1 MKKRN
6 LIALLMAVCMMFS
19 LLPVNAI
26 AVGDEGTIPAE
37 ETLLSE
43 NGNDSAPAGSTNP
56 AGDKDSIPGTGEKP
70 IAAEEPAKDEES
82 GKNEESGKDGES
94 GKDEEPAEDEEGGKT
109 NVVPMRVVRPDTD
122 KYLTYVFRV
131 DGEEVSR
138 QIVKKG
144 DTLYQPVSPVKDGY
158 KFTGWFVGASELAF
172 GTVGEISESAQ
183 INVDAGFTEVLY
195 VFFADTNG
203 RIVHTKEGVKGDV
216 IKTDDVTYGLENTTH
231 AITGWYLEGSY
242 QTPADSVTLDKENIT
257 VYAKVEPGHWLH
269 FDSDGGT
276 YIAPQFYSAD
286 ATTAA
291 PNVVTKPGYTF
302 SHWEYN
308 GTKFEFGSPLTENI
322 TLKAHWNVNTSTRY
336 TVIHWQENAND
347 EEFSFKE
354 AETKTGSTGA
364 QTSAAAKSYTGF
376 TAQTITQQTIA
387 GDGSTVVNVYYKRNV
402 YEVKFYST
410 SGWFS
415 SSEEYADLRITA
427 KYGAAIGDK
436 WPTYDGSSTWATQ
449 SDGSGPYQVNIDTM
463 PLNGA
468 TFYGPKTGSGSES
481 AYYYVEVLPGESGTT
496 TVGGKSYKLHH
507 SDTSPGTGYTVT
519 SEDQYPITGFTFN
532 SGVSTQTGGKYNNA
546 RFYYTRNTYNI
557 IYMNGGSEVT
567 SYRES
572 VLYEQAIPASANK
585 AAPTPPVGKE
595 KYIFLGWYDDPAGQH
610 PHSFSGTMGPQN
622 ITVYAHWAAP
632 TVSGVA
638 YITMEGTGGQKDLT
652 IPYGGTINEKDLPT
666 PQKPAGEG
674 WTFVSWATKQG
685 DTYIPFNFGTKIY
698 NNIELYP
705 YYTNKNSYTVTYTDG
720 STSVKD
726 TKQYAPGTYADVRPN
741 TFPVPEGKVF
751 LGWADTA
758 DGAVKYQPN
767 DKLRMDASVTLHAVW
782 GDTEGVL
789 SLVYMPNGG
798 TESAVTEEQIPNNS
812 KVTLKGAIFTR
823 PGYTLTGW
831 NTAANGSGTSF
842 ALGASARVTRIDSNV
857 LYAQWTANN
866 DTAYKVEF
874 YCEQTNGAYTLAKT
888 DPRTGTTDATVSV
901 TDTDKG
907 YGTPTYVYDEGN
919 TNNLESG
926 TVAADGSLTLKL
938 YFKRNTAEYT
948 IHHYLKGTEVQ
959 VAPDQTGT
967 MTIGDTLTASAS
979 TALGEEYASAHVD
992 SYSPSQSLEMKATGN
1007 VITVYYTVPLTITA
1021 ESASRAYNAQPLTQ
1035 PDFKVEGL
1043 VNGDQKK
1050 DITLSMTKESTITN
1064 VGSVPNVI
1072 DTTTVLFKGGALP
1085 GGYYELPTYQPG
1097 TLTITPNTDEVTV
1110 TITGNHDTL
1119 VYNGSEQSVTGYT
1132 TDVGEKTITVALKEG
1147 SKAEAKGMNAGN
1159 YDMGLTKDNFTVT
1172 SQNYSN
1178 IKVVVVDGY
1187 LKIDPITE
1195 KVTVTVTEE
1204 SDTVTYDG
1212 QEHAVTGYKSMTADN
1227 ALYDVKK
1234 NVAET
1239 STAAWT
1245 AKGTYV
1251 GTYHVGIK
1259 AADFKNTSKNF
1270 TNVEFVIV
1278 DGDLVITPAS
1288 VAVVKIA
1295 GNTKTVTYNGEAQS
1309 VEGYTVTSNP
1319 ANATVTLVGEA
1330 VASGTDANTYPM
1342 GLSAADF
1349 TATSPNY
1356 KNVTIE
1362 VTDGYLKIDPI
1373 TEKVTVTVTEKSGS
1387 AVYDGQEH
1395 SVTGY
1400 ETMTADNT
1408 LYDVK
1413 KNVAET
1419 QTAAWTAK
1427 GVDVGKYPV
1436 GIVSGDFANT
1446 SKNFTNVV
1454 FTVADGALTISPI
1467 SEKTITVTA
1476 ASGSKKYDGT
1486 PLTNNGFSCT
1496 EGVLV
1501 PGDVLT
1507 AVVEGSATNVGDEG
1521 KNVVKSYK
1529 VMRGGAD
1536 VTGNYTFTNSVD
1548 GKLTI
1553 LPRTV
1558 KLTSETASKEYD
1570 GMPLTRPDVSVTG
1583 DGFVSGEVTGI
1594 TATGSVTYVSDGT
1607 VENTITYTTG
1617 AAFREANY
1625 DITKLPGQLSIT
1637 QSSNAIVITTASRS
1651 REYNGKK
1658 LLDDQTTHTG
1668 TLAEGDRLVVE
1679 FPADAGLTDVGT
1691 KRNEYKSYRVE
1702 RSDGADVTA
1711 NYTFGKPVIG
1721 TLTVTPVAIELTAN
1735 SAAKAYD
1742 GTPLTDRGYTISN
1755 GSFVGEEGLAGVTV
1769 KGSQTAV
1776 GSSANT
1782 ITGHKLKS
1790 NTLAKNYTITYA
1802 DGTLTVTQS
1811 EKVITVTANNH
1822 TWEYDGQPHSDGG
1835 YTVSYD
1841 GQTYTAAAGKTVTL
1855 PTGDV
1860 VSAAV
1865 EGTVTNVAD
1874 SAKDNNK
1881 ITVVAI
1887 TDAAGNVVNDQF
1899 KTITLVPGTLTITKR
1914 GAGEEKVILEA
1925 ANNAVV
1931 YDGQP
1936 HGVCLTADGKV
1947 EAGTSYA
1954 ITYLVDGHSVET
1966 VITGSRTAVGKYP
1979 GILVPDENNTRI
1991 VDGSGNDVTDN
2002 YEITYR
2008 NGDLEIVA
2016 PGTVVVEIKGIR
2028 DSVVYDGSKHE
2039 VNGYTVVSISNRAYT
2054 KADFSLAEGK
2064 SAHAEGTNVGEYY
2077 MNLKPESF
2085 VNNNTQNFTS
2095 VQFVI
2100 VEDGLLEITPI
2111 TDEVTV
2117 TITGNNDTKV
2127 YNGKEQSVADYTTD
2141 VGTKTIDVALKDGVK
2156 AEAKG
2161 TDVDTYYMGLTKDSF
2176 SVTSRN
2182 YSNIKVVVT
2191 DGWLKI
2197 DPIAD
2202 KVTVTVTENSA
2213 AVTYDGTEHS
2223 VTGYK
2228 SMTADNT
2235 LYDVEKNVAE
2245 KPTKAWT
2252 AKGTD
2257 AGEYPV
2263 GIVSGDFRNTSKNFT
2278 NIEFVIVDGTLKID
2292 PVSDKVT
2299 VTVTENSAAVTYD
2312 GTEHSVTGYKSM
2324 TADNTLYDVEK
2335 NVAEKPTAAW
2345 TAKGMYVGTY
2355 HVGIKA
2361 ADFKNTSKNF
2371 TNVEFVIVDGDLVI
2385 TPASVAVVKI
2395 EGHTKTVT
2403 YNGKE
2408 QTVEGYTIT
2417 SNPANATV
2425 TLVGKA
2431 VASGTDANT
2440 YPMGLS
2446 AANFTATSPNY
2457 ENVHVEVTDGY
2468 LKINPITD
2476 KVTVT
2481 VTEKSDTVVYDTN
2494 EHFITGYETMTA
2506 NNALYDV
2513 KTNVAETQTAAWT
2526 AKGTDVGEYPVGI
2539 EASDFENTSVNF
2551 TNVEFV
2557 VVDGALN
2564 ITPAENIAVKIA
2576 GSTKTVIYDGTEQT
2590 VEGYT
2595 VTSNPANADVTLVG
2609 EAVASGTDANTYPMG
2624 LKPSDFTATS
2634 PNYKK
2639 ITIEVT
2645 DGWLKI
2651 DPIADKVTV
2660 TVTENSAAVTYDG
2673 TEHSVTGCKS
2683 MTADNTLYDVEKNV
2697 AEKPTKAWTAKGTD
2711 AGEYPVGIVSGDF
2724 ENTSVNFT
2732 NVEFVIVDGTLKI
2745 DPVSDKVTVTITEN
2759 ADTVIYDTKEHS
2771 VTGYKSMTADN
2782 ALYDVKKNVAETS
2795 TEAWTA
2801 KGTDVGEYPVGI
2813 KADDFE
2819 NTSGNFTNVEFVIVD
2834 GALKIAPA
2842 ESIAV
2847 KIAGSTK
2854 TVIYDGTEQTVEGY
2868 TVTSNPAN
2876 ADVTLVG
2883 KAVAAGTDADTY
2895 PMGLTAADFTATSPN
2910 YETVVIEVK
2919 DGWLKINPVS
2929 DKVTV
2934 TVTEKSDSVVYDG
2947 QEHSVTGYETMAA
2960 DNALYNTA
2968 DVAETPTD
2976 AWTAKGTNAGKYQV
2990 GIKSGDFKNTSVNFT
3005 NVAFV
3010 ITDGE
3015 LEITPVT
3022 DKVTVT
3028 VVEKSDNVTYDA
3040 AEHSITGY
3048 ESMTADNALYDVT
3061 KNVAETKTAAWTAKG
3076 TEAGEY
3082 PVGIVSGDFKNT
3094 SKNFANVEFVI
3105 VDGALTITTDDTE
3118 VVVTVTGNTKTV
3130 VYDGTEHSVEGY
3142 TVDVNG
3148 LPITVTPKAGTEA
3161 KASGTNAGTYY
3172 MGLTADDFTAESN
3185 NYSNIRIAVTDGW
3198 LKIDPIT
3205 DKVTVTVTENA
3216 DTVEYDGK
3224 EHSVTGYASIVSDH
3238 ALYDV
3243 ANVAETPTDAW
3254 TAKGTDAGSYPVGIK
3269 SGDFKNTSGNFT
3281 NVEFVIEDGELV
3293 ITRRGEN
3300 PGSPVTL
3307 RADDNTVMFDGD
3319 NHGYV
3324 GHIATNLAEGHSV
3337 RSVKSDF
3344 TARNV
3349 GRYEDKIDLHDAIIV
3364 DADGKDVTRNYVLTY
3379 QPGTLEITPFE
3390 GEVVV
3395 TVTGNTGLFRY
3406 DGKIHTVEGYTVEA
3420 TVPFFTEDDIR
3431 FTGDATISEVR
3442 PGDYVMN
3449 LKDVEFSAAND
3460 NFTSV
3465 KFVVID
3471 GSMRIY
3477 TVRYTVA
3484 WMFDTD
3490 QMLTGDSPN
3499 RYFTSMANYIDR
3511 SDISLVLHS
3520 GNVVVD
3526 AGAQSQWDV
3535 FNNAM
3540 QPLYDDEEVDVL
3552 MIAAEKEAASGSL
3565 FLQQPVREDF
3575 KEEDLFENGK
3585 GFVRRFNIGE
3595 KSVILVGLGADAM
3608 TEEGYKWARE
3618 KFNSDKDASGI
3629 LLVNNYLLEDMRK
3642 PDKIDERAL
3651 NLEKNVVKACS
3662 NVRMVLSSSG
3672 GYSSHYEF
3680 YYGERKVIAINSD
3693 IEAAAKA
3700 GYFTQLTFNE
3710 DLNILSVTNLCP
3722 YTYDFVYNERQAYK
3736 ECYVLNNVL

>member
-1 MKKRN
+1 
-6 LIALLMAVCMMFS
+6 
-19 LLPVNAI
+19 
-26 AVGDEGTIPAE
+26 
-37 ETLLSE
+37 
-43 NGNDSAPAGSTNP
+43 
-56 AGDKDSIPGTGEKP
+56 
-70 IAAEEPAKDEES
+70 
-82 GKNEESGKDGES
+82 
-94 GKDEEPAEDEEGGKT
+94 
-109 NVVPMRVVRPDTD
+109 
-122 KYLTYVFRV
+122 
-131 DGEEVSR
+131 
-138 QIVKKG
+138 
-144 DTLYQPVSPVKDGY
+144 
-158 KFTGWFVGASELAF
+158 
-172 GTVGEISESAQ
+172 
-183 INVDAGFTEVLY
+183 
-195 VFFADTNG
+195 
-203 RIVHTKEGVKGDV
+203 
-216 IKTDDVTYGLENTTH
+216 
-231 AITGWYLEGSY
+231 
-242 QTPADSVTLDKENIT
+242 
-257 VYAKVEPGHWLH
+257 
-269 FDSDGGT
+269 
-276 YIAPQFYSAD
+276 
-286 ATTAA
+286 
-291 PNVVTKPGYTF
+291 
-302 SHWEYN
+302 
-308 GTKFEFGSPLTENI
+308 
-322 TLKAHWNVNTSTRY
+322 
-336 TVIHWQENAND
+336 
-347 EEFSFKE
+347 
-354 AETKTGSTGA
+354 
-364 QTSAAAKSYTGF
+364 
-376 TAQTITQQTIA
+376 
-387 GDGSTVVNVYYKRNV
+387 
-402 YEVKFYST
+402 
-410 SGWFS
+410 
-415 SSEEYADLRITA
+415 
-427 KYGAAIGDK
+427 
-436 WPTYDGSSTWATQ
+436 
-449 SDGSGPYQVNIDTM
+449 
-463 PLNGA
+463 
-468 TFYGPKTGSGSES
+468 
-481 AYYYVEVLPGESGTT
+481 
-496 TVGGKSYKLHH
+496 
-507 SDTSPGTGYTVT
+507 
-519 SEDQYPITGFTFN
+519 
-532 SGVSTQTGGKYNNA
+532 
-546 RFYYTRNTYNI
+546 
-557 IYMNGGSEVT
+557 MNGGSEVT

-622 ITVYAHWAAP
+622 ITVYAHWVAP

-652 IPYGGTINEKDLPT
+652 IPYGGTIDESMLPN

-674 WTFVSWATKQG
+674 WTFAGWATKNG
-685 DTYIPFNFGTKIY
+685 DTYTPFHFSTKIY
-698 NNIELYP
+698 ENIELYP
-705 YYTNKNSYTVTYTDG
+705 YYTNKSSYTVTYTDG
-720 STSVKD
+720 KD
-726 TKQYAPGTYADVRPN
+726 TVTDMKRYASGAHADVQAN
-741 TFPVPEGKVF
+741 SFAVPEGKVF
-751 LGWADTA
+751 LGWAETA
-758 DGAVKYQPN
+758 GGAVKYQPN
-767 DKLRMDASVTLHAVW
+767 DKLRMDASVTLYAVW

-798 TESAVTEEQIPNNS
+798 TENAVTEEQIPNNS

-831 NTAANGSGTSF
+831 NTAADGSGTSF
-842 ALGASARVTRIDSNV
+842 ALGAFARVTRIDSNV
-857 LYAQWTANN
+857 LYAQWKANN

-874 YCEQTNGAYTLAKT
+874 YCEQTDGNYTLKKT
-888 DPRTGTTDATVSV
+888 EPRTGTTDATVSV
-901 TDTDKG
+901 DSKDKEFDA
-907 YGTPTYVYDEGN
+907 PTYVYDAANE
-919 TNNLESG
+919 NNVESG
-926 TVAADGSLTLKL
+926 IVTADGSLTLKL

-948 IHHYLKGTEVQ
+948 IHHYLKGTEVK

-979 TALGEEYASAHVD
+979 TALGAEYASAHAN

-1043 VNGDQKK
+1043 VNGDQKT

-1064 VGSVPNVI
+1064 VGSVSNVI
-1072 DTTTVLFKGGALP
+1072 DTTTVRFKGGELP
-1085 GGYYELPTYQPG
+1085 GGYYELPTCKPG
-1097 TLTITPNTDEVTV
+1097 TLTITADETEVVV
-1110 TITGNHDTL
+1110 TITGNHNTL

-1147 SKAEAKGMNAGN
+1147 SKAEAKGTNAGK
-1159 YDMGLTKDNFTVT
+1159 YDMGLTEDNFTVT

-1195 KVTVTVTEE
+1195 KVTVTVTEK

-1212 QEHAVTGYKSMTADN
+1212 KEHTVTGYKSISADN
-1227 ALYDVKK
+1227 TLYDVTTS
-1234 NVAET
+1234 VRATET
-1239 STAAWT
+1239 EAWT
-1245 AKGTYV
+1245 AKGKYV

-1259 AADFKNTSKNF
+1259 ASDFKNTSGNF

-1288 VAVVKIA
+1288 VAIVKIA
-1295 GNTKTVTYNGEAQS
+1295 GNTKTVTYNGEVQS

-1319 ANATVTLVGEA
+1319 ANATVTLVGKA

-1342 GLSAADF
+1342 GLKPSDF

-1356 KNVTIE
+1356 NNVTIE

-1373 TEKVTVTVTEKSGS
+1373 TDKVTVTVTEKSGS

-1427 GVDVGKYPV
+1427 GTDVGEYPV

-1454 FTVADGALTISPI
+1454 FTVVDGALTISPI

-1476 ASGSKKYDGT
+1476 ASESKKYDGT

-1536 VTGNYTFTNSVD
+1536 VTGNYTFTDSVD

-1570 GMPLTRPDVSVTG
+1570 GAPLTRPDVSVTG

-1617 AAFREANY
+1617 AAFREENY

-1637 QSSNAIVITTASRS
+1637 QSSNAIVITTASKS

-1658 LLDDQTTHTG
+1658 LLDYQTTHTG
-1668 TLAEGDRLVVE
+1668 TLAAGDRLVVE

-1711 NYTFGKPVIG
+1711 NYTFGEPVIG
-1721 TLTVTPVAIELTAN
+1721 TLEVTPVAIELTAN

-1769 KGSQTAV
+1769 EGSQTAV

-1782 ITGHKLKS
+1782 ITGHTLNN
-1790 NTLAKNYTITYA
+1790 NTKAQNYDITYV
-1802 DGTLTVTQS
+1802 DGTLTVS
-1811 EKVITVTANNH
+1811 KNEKVITVKANSR
-1822 TWEYDGQPHSDGG
+1822 TWEYDGKEHSDGG
-1835 YTVSYD
+1835 YTVRYD
-1841 GQTYTAAAGKTVTL
+1841 GETYTVAAGESVEL
-1855 PTGDV
+1855 PTGGLTLTATV
-1860 VSAAV
+1860 A
-1865 EGTVTNVAD
+1865 GTVKDVKD

-1899 KTITLVPGTLTITKR
+1899 TTITLVPGTLTITKR

-1925 ANNAVV
+1925 AKNAVV

-1947 EAGTSYA
+1947 EAGTSYT

-1966 VITGSRTAVGKYP
+1966 VITGSRTAVGKYT
-1979 GILVPDENNTRI
+1979 GILVPDKNNTRI

-2054 KADFSLAEGK
+2054 RADFSLAEGK

-2117 TITGNNDTKV
+2117 TINGKTATEV
-2127 YNGKEQSVADYTTD
+2127 YNGSEQSVTGFTTD
-2141 VGTKTIDVALKDGVK
+2141 VGSKTISVTLNETGKDT
-2156 AEAKG
+2156 AKG
-2161 TDVDTYYMGLTKDSF
+2161 TNAGTYPMGLTAEDF
-2176 SVTSRN
+2176 TVTSRN
-2182 YSNIKVVVT
+2182 YSNIKVVVN

-2278 NIEFVIVDGTLKID
+2278 N
-2292 PVSDKVT
+2292 
-2299 VTVTENSAAVTYD
+2299 
-2312 GTEHSVTGYKSM
+2312 
-2324 TADNTLYDVEK
+2324 
-2335 NVAEKPTAAW
+2335 
-2345 TAKGMYVGTY
+2345 
-2355 HVGIKA
+2355 
-2361 ADFKNTSKNF
+2361 
-2371 TNVEFVIVDGDLVI
+2371 
-2385 TPASVAVVKI
+2385 
-2395 EGHTKTVT
+2395 
-2403 YNGKE
+2403 
-2408 QTVEGYTIT
+2408 
-2417 SNPANATV
+2417 
-2425 TLVGKA
+2425 
-2431 VASGTDANT
+2431 
-2440 YPMGLS
+2440 
-2446 AANFTATSPNY
+2446 
-2457 ENVHVEVTDGY
+2457 
-2468 LKINPITD
+2468 
-2476 KVTVT
+2476 
-2481 VTEKSDTVVYDTN
+2481 
-2494 EHFITGYETMTA
+2494 
-2506 NNALYDV
+2506 
-2513 KTNVAETQTAAWT
+2513 
-2526 AKGTDVGEYPVGI
+2526 
-2539 EASDFENTSVNF
+2539 
-2551 TNVEFV
+2551 
-2557 VVDGALN
+2557 
-2564 ITPAENIAVKIA
+2564 
-2576 GSTKTVIYDGTEQT
+2576 
-2590 VEGYT
+2590 
-2595 VTSNPANADVTLVG
+2595 
-2609 EAVASGTDANTYPMG
+2609 
-2624 LKPSDFTATS
+2624 
-2634 PNYKK
+2634 
-2639 ITIEVT
+2639 
-2645 DGWLKI
+2645 
-2651 DPIADKVTV
+2651 
-2660 TVTENSAAVTYDG
+2660 
-2673 TEHSVTGCKS
+2673 
-2683 MTADNTLYDVEKNV
+2683 
-2697 AEKPTKAWTAKGTD
+2697 
-2711 AGEYPVGIVSGDF
+2711 
-2724 ENTSVNFT
+2724 
-2732 NVEFVIVDGTLKI
+2732 VEFVIVDGTLKI

-2771 VTGYKSMTADN
+2771 VKGYKSMTADN
-2782 ALYDVKKNVAETS
+2782 ALYDVKKNVAETP

-2842 ESIAV
+2842 ESIVV
-2847 KIAGSTK
+2847 KIAGNTK
-2854 TVIYDGTEQTVEGY
+2854 TVTYNGEEQSVEGY

-2883 KAVAAGTDADTY
+2883 KAVATGTDADTY

-2910 YETVVIEVK
+2910 YETVVIKVT
-2919 DGWLKINPVS
+2919 DGYLKINPVS

-2990 GIKSGDFKNTSVNFT
+2990 GIKSGDFKNPSVNFT

-3010 ITDGE
+3010 IADGA

-3048 ESMTADNALYDVT
+3048 ETMTADNALYDIA
-3061 KNVAETKTAAWTAKG
+3061 NVAKTPTAAWTAKG

-3094 SKNFANVEFVI
+3094 SKNFTNVEFVI

-3254 TAKGTDAGSYPVGIK
+3254 TAKGTDAGTYPVGIK
-3269 SGDFKNTSGNFT
+3269 SGDFRNTSGNFT
-3281 NVEFVIEDGELV
+3281 NVEFVIVDGELV

-3319 NHGYV
+3319 YHGYV

-3449 LKDVEFSAAND
+3449 LKDEEFSAAND

-3520 GNVVVD
+3520 GNVVAD

-3651 NLEKNVVKACS
+3651 DLEKNVVKACS

>member
-43 NGNDSAPAGSTNP
+43 NGNDPAPAGSTNP

-70 IAAEEPAKDEES
+70 SAAEEPVKDEESAKDEEP
-82 GKNEESGKDGES
+82 

-131 DGEEVSR
+131 DGAEVSR

-242 QTPADSVTLDKENIT
+242 QTPVDSVTLDKENIT

-276 YIAPQFYSAD
+276 YIAPQFYSAT
-286 ATTAA
+286 ATTAK
-291 PNVVTKPGYTF
+291 PNVEITKPGYTF

-415 SSEEYADLRITA
+415 SSEEYADLRITS

-481 AYYYVEVLPGESGTT
+481 AHYYVEVLPGESGTT

-622 ITVYAHWAAP
+622 ITVYAYWAAP

-638 YITMEGTGGQKDLT
+638 YITMEGTGGKNLT
-652 IPYGGTINEKDLPT
+652 IPYGGTIDESMLPD

-674 WTFVSWATKQG
+674 WTFAGWATKNG
-685 DTYIPFNFGTKIY
+685 DTYTPFHFSTKIY
-698 NNIELYP
+698 ENIELYP
-705 YYTNKNSYTVTYTDG
+705 YYTNKSSYTVTYTDG
-720 STSVKD
+720 KD
-726 TKQYAPGTYADVRPN
+726 TVTDMKRYASGAHADVQAN
-741 TFPVPEGKVF
+741 SFAVPEGKVF
-751 LGWADTA
+751 LGWAETA

-767 DKLRMDASVTLHAVW
+767 DKLRMNASVTLHAVW
-782 GDTEGVL
+782 GNKDAVV
-789 SLVYMPNGG
+789 SLTYNANGG
-798 TESAVTEEQIPNNS
+798 QGGTYVKNGYVNNDL
-812 KVTLKGAIFTR
+812 VTLWDGSGFSRA
-823 PGYTLTGW
+823 GYTLVGWSTDPNATSAEYKTGS
-831 NTAANGSGTSF
+831 T
-842 ALGASARVTRIDSNV
+842 ARVDSTGDNI
-857 LYAQWTANN
+857 LYAVWKANN

-874 YCEQTNGAYTLAKT
+874 YCEQTDGTYTLAKT
-888 DPRTGTTDATVSV
+888 EPRTGTTDATVSV

-907 YGTPTYVYDEGN
+907 YGAPTYVYDAAN
-919 TNNLESG
+919 ANNLESG
-926 TVAADGSLTLKL
+926 PVAADGSLTLKL

-948 IHHYLKGTEVQ
+948 IHHYLKGTEVK

-979 TALGEEYASAHVD
+979 TALGAEYALAHVD
-992 SYSPSQSLEMKATGN
+992 SYSPSQSLEMKAAGN

-1021 ESASRAYNAQPLTQ
+1021 ENASRAYNGQPLTQ

-1043 VNGDQKK
+1043 VNGDQKT

-1072 DTTTVLFKGGALP
+1072 DTTTIRFKGGVLP

-1110 TITGNHDTL
+1110 TITGNHNTL
-1119 VYNGSEQSVTGYT
+1119 VYNGSEQSVTGFT

-1147 SKAEAKGMNAGN
+1147 SKAEAKGTNAGK

-1195 KVTVTVTEE
+1195 KVTVTVTEK
-1204 SDTVTYDG
+1204 SDTVTYNG
-1212 QEHAVTGYKSMTADN
+1212 QEHSVTGYKSMTADN

-1239 STAAWT
+1239 STEAWT

-1259 AADFKNTSKNF
+1259 AADFENKSGNF

-1295 GNTKTVTYNGEAQS
+1295 GNTKTVTYNGKEQT

-1319 ANATVTLVGEA
+1319 ANATVTLVGQA
-1330 VASGTDANTYPM
+1330 IASGTDAGTYPM
-1342 GLSAADF
+1342 GLKPSDF

-1356 KNVTIE
+1356 DKVTVE
-1362 VTDGYLKIDPI
+1362 VTDGYLEIDPI
-1373 TEKVTVTVTEKSGS
+1373 TDKVTVTVTEKSGS

-1427 GVDVGKYPV
+1427 GTDVGKYPV

-1454 FTVADGALTISPI
+1454 FTVVDGALTISPI

-1476 ASGSKKYDGT
+1476 ASESKKYDGT
-1486 PLTNNGFSCT
+1486 PLTNSGFSCT

-1501 PGDVLT
+1501 SGDVLT

-1536 VTGNYTFTNSVD
+1536 VTGNYTFADSVD

-1617 AAFREANY
+1617 AAFRETNY
-1625 DITKLPGQLSIT
+1625 DITEIPGQLSIT
-1637 QSSNAIVITTASRS
+1637 QSSNAIVITTASKS
-1651 REYNGKK
+1651 RVYNGEK
-1658 LLDDQTTHTG
+1658 LLDYQTTHTG
-1668 TLAEGDRLVVE
+1668 TLAKGDRLVVE

-1742 GTPLTDRGYTISN
+1742 GTPLTDSGYTISK

-1769 KGSQTAV
+1769 EGSQTAV

-1811 EKVITVTANNH
+1811 EKVITVTANSR
-1822 TWEYDGQPHSDGG
+1822 TWEYDGKEHSDGG
-1835 YTVSYD
+1835 YTVRYD
-1841 GQTYTAAAGKTVTL
+1841 GETYTVAAGESQKL
-1855 PTGDV
+1855 PTGGLTLTATV
-1860 VSAAV
+1860 V
-1865 EGTVTNVAD
+1865 GTVKNVAD

-1947 EAGTSYA
+1947 EAGTSYT

-1966 VITGSRTAVGKYP
+1966 VITGSRTAVGKYT

-2054 KADFSLAEGK
+2054 RADFSLAEGK

-2127 YNGKEQSVADYTTD
+2127 YNGKEQSVTDYTTD

-2182 YSNIKVVVT
+2182 YSNIKVVVK

-2278 NIEFVIVDGTLKID
+2278 N
-2292 PVSDKVT
+2292 
-2299 VTVTENSAAVTYD
+2299 
-2312 GTEHSVTGYKSM
+2312 
-2324 TADNTLYDVEK
+2324 
-2335 NVAEKPTAAW
+2335 
-2345 TAKGMYVGTY
+2345 
-2355 HVGIKA
+2355 
-2361 ADFKNTSKNF
+2361 
-2371 TNVEFVIVDGDLVI
+2371 
-2385 TPASVAVVKI
+2385 
-2395 EGHTKTVT
+2395 
-2403 YNGKE
+2403 
-2408 QTVEGYTIT
+2408 
-2417 SNPANATV
+2417 
-2425 TLVGKA
+2425 
-2431 VASGTDANT
+2431 
-2440 YPMGLS
+2440 
-2446 AANFTATSPNY
+2446 
-2457 ENVHVEVTDGY
+2457 
-2468 LKINPITD
+2468 
-2476 KVTVT
+2476 
-2481 VTEKSDTVVYDTN
+2481 
-2494 EHFITGYETMTA
+2494 
-2506 NNALYDV
+2506 
-2513 KTNVAETQTAAWT
+2513 
-2526 AKGTDVGEYPVGI
+2526 
-2539 EASDFENTSVNF
+2539 
-2551 TNVEFV
+2551 
-2557 VVDGALN
+2557 
-2564 ITPAENIAVKIA
+2564 
-2576 GSTKTVIYDGTEQT
+2576 
-2590 VEGYT
+2590 
-2595 VTSNPANADVTLVG
+2595 
-2609 EAVASGTDANTYPMG
+2609 
-2624 LKPSDFTATS
+2624 
-2634 PNYKK
+2634 
-2639 ITIEVT
+2639 
-2645 DGWLKI
+2645 
-2651 DPIADKVTV
+2651 
-2660 TVTENSAAVTYDG
+2660 
-2673 TEHSVTGCKS
+2673 
-2683 MTADNTLYDVEKNV
+2683 
-2697 AEKPTKAWTAKGTD
+2697 
-2711 AGEYPVGIVSGDF
+2711 
-2724 ENTSVNFT
+2724 
-2732 NVEFVIVDGTLKI
+2732 VEFVIVDGTLKI
-2745 DPVSDKVTVTITEN
+2745 NPVSDKVTVTITEN

-2842 ESIAV
+2842 ESIVV
-2847 KIAGSTK
+2847 KIAGNTK
-2854 TVIYDGTEQTVEGY
+2854 TVTYNGEEQSVEGY

-2895 PMGLTAADFTATSPN
+2895 PMGLSAADFTATSPN

-3010 ITDGE
+3010 IVDGE

-3048 ESMTADNALYDVT
+3048 ETMTADNALYDIA
-3061 KNVAETKTAAWTAKG
+3061 NVAKTPTAAWTAKG

-3205 DKVTVTVTENA
+3205 DKVTVTITENA

-3254 TAKGTDAGSYPVGIK
+3254 TAKGTDAGTYPVGIK
-3269 SGDFKNTSGNFT
+3269 SGDFRNTSGNFT
-3281 NVEFVIEDGELV
+3281 NVEFVIVDGELV

-3324 GHIATNLAEGHSV
+3324 GHTATNLAEGHSV

-3349 GRYEDKIDLHDAIIV
+3349 DRYEDKIDLHDAIIV

-3406 DGKIHTVEGYTVEA
+3406 DGKIHTVEGYTFEA

-3449 LKDVEFSAAND
+3449 LKDEEFSAAND

-3520 GNVVVD
+3520 GNVVAD

-3651 NLEKNVVKACS
+3651 DLEKNVVKACS

>member
-1 MKKRN
+1 M
-6 LIALLMAVCMMFS
+6 
-19 LLPVNAI
+19 
-26 AVGDEGTIPAE
+26 
-37 ETLLSE
+37 
-43 NGNDSAPAGSTNP
+43 
-56 AGDKDSIPGTGEKP
+56 
-70 IAAEEPAKDEES
+70 
-82 GKNEESGKDGES
+82 
-94 GKDEEPAEDEEGGKT
+94 
-109 NVVPMRVVRPDTD
+109 
-122 KYLTYVFRV
+122 
-131 DGEEVSR
+131 
-138 QIVKKG
+138 
-144 DTLYQPVSPVKDGY
+144 KDGY

-242 QTPADSVTLDKENIT
+242 QTPVDSVTLDKENIT

-286 ATTAA
+286 ATTAK
-291 PNVVTKPGYTF
+291 PNVEITKPGYTF

-308 GTKFEFGSPLTENI
+308 GAQFNFGSPLTENI

-336 TVIHWQENAND
+336 TVIHWQENADDDGYSYVEN
-347 EEFSFKE
+347 
-354 AETKTGSTGA
+354 ETLYGTTGA
-364 QTSAAAKSYTGF
+364 QTSARAKTYNGF
-376 TAQTITQQTIA
+376 TVQAITQETIKGNGA
-387 GDGSTVVNVYYKRNV
+387 TIVNIYYTRNV
-402 YEVKFYST
+402 YEVKFYRST
-410 SGWFS
+410 GS
-415 SSEEYADLRITA
+415 SWNPSWSEITDNRISA
-427 KYGAAIGDK
+427 KYGANIRDR
-436 WPTYDGSSTWATQ
+436 WPGGQWKVSPSGSV
-449 SDGSGPYQVNIDTM
+449 YQTNIDVM
-463 PLNGA
+463 PLGGTSFYETSQYNGSAKYYLEDLNGNYVLDHTDTGASTTA
-468 TFYGPKTGSGSES
+468 TISK
-481 AYYYVEVLPGESGTT
+481 
-496 TVGGKSYKLHH
+496 
-507 SDTSPGTGYTVT
+507 
-519 SEDQYPITGFTFN
+519 EDRYNITGFTVN
-532 SGVSTQTGGKYNNA
+532 ESKSGKDGERYNGA
-546 RFYYTRNTYNI
+546 SFYYDRNSYNVVYI
-557 IYMNGGSEVT
+557 SHGQTVNT
-567 SYRES
+567 ASYKYQQS
-572 VLYEQAIPASANK
+572 IADAGNYKLT
-585 AAPTPPVGKE
+585 TPPVGME
-595 KYIFLGWYDDPAGQH
+595 KYIFAGWCADPFGL
-610 PHSFSGTMGPQN
+610 PEYVFDGKTMPAQN
-622 ITVYAHWAAP
+622 ITVYAYWAAP

-638 YITMEGTGGQKDLT
+638 YITMEGTGGKNLT
-652 IPYGGTINEKDLPT
+652 IPYGGTIDESMLPD
-666 PQKPAGEG
+666 PQKPAGDG
-674 WTFVSWATKQG
+674 WTFAGWTTKNG
-685 DTYIPFNFGTKIY
+685 DTYTPFHFSTKIY
-698 NNIELYP
+698 ENIELYP

-720 STSVKD
+720 KNTVTDMKR
-726 TKQYAPGTYADVRPN
+726 YAPGAHADVQAN
-741 TFPVPEGKVF
+741 SFAVPEGKVF
-751 LGWADTA
+751 LGWAETA

-767 DKLRMDASVTLHAVW
+767 DKLRMNASVTLHAVW
-782 GDTEGVL
+782 GNKDAVV
-789 SLVYMPNGG
+789 SLTYNANGG
-798 TESAVTEEQIPNNS
+798 QGGTYVENGYVNNGL
-812 KVTLKGAIFTR
+812 VTLWDGSSFSRT
-823 PGYTLTGW
+823 GYTLVGW
-831 NTAANGSGTSF
+831 STDPNA
-842 ALGASARVTRIDSNV
+842 ASAEYKTGSTARVDSTGDNI
-857 LYAQWTANN
+857 LYAVWKANEN
-866 DTAYKVEF
+866 TAYKVEF
-874 YCEQTNGAYTLAKT
+874 YCEQTDGAYTLAKT
-888 DPRTGTTDATVSV
+888 EPRTGTTDATVSV

-907 YGTPTYVYDEGN
+907 YGTPTYVYDAAN
-919 TNNLESG
+919 ANNVESG
-926 TVAADGSLTLKL
+926 PVAADGSLTLKL

-979 TALGEEYASAHVD
+979 TVLGAEYASAHVD
-992 SYSPSQSLEMKATGN
+992 SYSPSQSLKMEAAGN

-1050 DITLSMTKESTITN
+1050 DITLSMTEESTITN
-1064 VGSVPNVI
+1064 VGSVLNVI

-1097 TLTITPNTDEVTV
+1097 MLTITPNTDEVTV
-1110 TITGNHDTL
+1110 TITGNHNTL
-1119 VYNGSEQSVTGYT
+1119 VYNGSEQSVTGFT

-1147 SKAEAKGMNAGN
+1147 SKAEAKGTNAGK
-1159 YDMGLTKDNFTVT
+1159 YDMGLTEDNFTVT

-1195 KVTVTVTEE
+1195 KVTVTVTEK
-1204 SDTVTYDG
+1204 SDTVTYNG
-1212 QEHAVTGYKSMTADN
+1212 QEHSVTGYKSMTADN
-1227 ALYDVKK
+1227 TLYNIAD
-1234 NVAET
+1234 VAET
-1239 STAAWT
+1239 STEAWT

-1259 AADFKNTSKNF
+1259 AADFKNTSGNFTNVEFVIVDGTLKIDPVSDKVTVTVTENSAAVTYDGTEHSVTGYKSMTADNALYDVEKNVAETSTAAWTAKGKYVGTYHVGIEPGDFKNTSKNF

-1288 VAVVKIA
+1288 VAVVKIE
-1295 GNTKTVTYNGEAQS
+1295 GHTKTVTYNGKEQT

-1319 ANATVTLVGEA
+1319 ANATVTLVGKA

-1342 GLSAADF
+1342 GLTAADF

-1356 KNVTIE
+1356 ENVHVE
-1362 VTDGYLKIDPI
+1362 VTDGYLKINPI
-1373 TEKVTVTVTEKSGS
+1373 TDKVTVTVTEKSDTV
-1387 AVYDGQEH
+1387 VYDTNEH
-1395 SVTGY
+1395 SITGY
-1400 ETMTADNT
+1400 ETMTANNA

-1419 QTAAWTAK
+1419 PTAAWTAK
-1427 GVDVGKYPV
+1427 GTDVGEYPV
-1436 GIVSGDFANT
+1436 GIEASDLENT
-1446 SKNFTNVV
+1446 SVNFTNVEFV
-1454 FTVADGALTISPI
+1454 VVDGALNITPAENIAVKIAGST
-1467 SEKTITVTA
+1467 KTVIYDGTEQTVEGYTVTSNPADATVTLVGEAA
-1476 ASGSKKYDGT
+1476 ASGTDANTYPMGLKPSD
-1486 PLTNNGFSCT
+1486 F
-1496 EGVLV
+1496 
-1501 PGDVLT
+1501 
-1507 AVVEGSATNVGDEG
+1507 
-1521 KNVVKSYK
+1521 
-1529 VMRGGAD
+1529 
-1536 VTGNYTFTNSVD
+1536 
-1548 GKLTI
+1548 
-1553 LPRTV
+1553 
-1558 KLTSETASKEYD
+1558 
-1570 GMPLTRPDVSVTG
+1570 
-1583 DGFVSGEVTGI
+1583 
-1594 TATGSVTYVSDGT
+1594 TATSP
-1607 VENTITYTTG
+1607 
-1617 AAFREANY
+1617 NY
-1625 DITKLPGQLSIT
+1625 K
-1637 QSSNAIVITTASRS
+1637 
-1651 REYNGKK
+1651 
-1658 LLDDQTTHTG
+1658 
-1668 TLAEGDRLVVE
+1668 
-1679 FPADAGLTDVGT
+1679 
-1691 KRNEYKSYRVE
+1691 
-1702 RSDGADVTA
+1702 
-1711 NYTFGKPVIG
+1711 
-1721 TLTVTPVAIELTAN
+1721 
-1735 SAAKAYD
+1735 
-1742 GTPLTDRGYTISN
+1742 
-1755 GSFVGEEGLAGVTV
+1755 
-1769 KGSQTAV
+1769 
-1776 GSSANT
+1776 
-1782 ITGHKLKS
+1782 
-1790 NTLAKNYTITYA
+1790 
-1802 DGTLTVTQS
+1802 
-1811 EKVITVTANNH
+1811 
-1822 TWEYDGQPHSDGG
+1822 
-1835 YTVSYD
+1835 
-1841 GQTYTAAAGKTVTL
+1841 
-1855 PTGDV
+1855 
-1860 VSAAV
+1860 
-1865 EGTVTNVAD
+1865 
-1874 SAKDNNK
+1874 K
-1881 ITVVAI
+1881 ITI
-1887 TDAAGNVVNDQF
+1887 
-1899 KTITLVPGTLTITKR
+1899 
-1914 GAGEEKVILEA
+1914 E
-1925 ANNAVV
+1925 
-1931 YDGQP
+1931 
-1936 HGVCLTADGKV
+1936 
-1947 EAGTSYA
+1947 
-1954 ITYLVDGHSVET
+1954 
-1966 VITGSRTAVGKYP
+1966 
-1979 GILVPDENNTRI
+1979 
-1991 VDGSGNDVTDN
+1991 
-2002 YEITYR
+2002 
-2008 NGDLEIVA
+2008 
-2016 PGTVVVEIKGIR
+2016 
-2028 DSVVYDGSKHE
+2028 
-2039 VNGYTVVSISNRAYT
+2039 
-2054 KADFSLAEGK
+2054 
-2064 SAHAEGTNVGEYY
+2064 
-2077 MNLKPESF
+2077 
-2085 VNNNTQNFTS
+2085 
-2095 VQFVI
+2095 
-2100 VEDGLLEITPI
+2100 
-2111 TDEVTV
+2111 
-2117 TITGNNDTKV
+2117 
-2127 YNGKEQSVADYTTD
+2127 
-2141 VGTKTIDVALKDGVK
+2141 
-2156 AEAKG
+2156 
-2161 TDVDTYYMGLTKDSF
+2161 
-2176 SVTSRN
+2176 
-2182 YSNIKVVVT
+2182 VT

-2278 NIEFVIVDGTLKID
+2278 NVEFVIVDGTLKID

-2324 TADNTLYDVEK
+2324 TADN
-2335 NVAEKPTAAW
+2335 
-2345 TAKGMYVGTY
+2345 
-2355 HVGIKA
+2355 
-2361 ADFKNTSKNF
+2361 
-2371 TNVEFVIVDGDLVI
+2371 
-2385 TPASVAVVKI
+2385 
-2395 EGHTKTVT
+2395 
-2403 YNGKE
+2403 
-2408 QTVEGYTIT
+2408 
-2417 SNPANATV
+2417 
-2425 TLVGKA
+2425 
-2431 VASGTDANT
+2431 
-2440 YPMGLS
+2440 
-2446 AANFTATSPNY
+2446 
-2457 ENVHVEVTDGY
+2457 
-2468 LKINPITD
+2468 
-2476 KVTVT
+2476 
-2481 VTEKSDTVVYDTN
+2481 
-2494 EHFITGYETMTA
+2494 
-2506 NNALYDV
+2506 
-2513 KTNVAETQTAAWT
+2513 
-2526 AKGTDVGEYPVGI
+2526 
-2539 EASDFENTSVNF
+2539 
-2551 TNVEFV
+2551 
-2557 VVDGALN
+2557 
-2564 ITPAENIAVKIA
+2564 
-2576 GSTKTVIYDGTEQT
+2576 
-2590 VEGYT
+2590 
-2595 VTSNPANADVTLVG
+2595 
-2609 EAVASGTDANTYPMG
+2609 
-2624 LKPSDFTATS
+2624 
-2634 PNYKK
+2634 
-2639 ITIEVT
+2639 
-2645 DGWLKI
+2645 
-2651 DPIADKVTV
+2651 
-2660 TVTENSAAVTYDG
+2660 
-2673 TEHSVTGCKS
+2673 
-2683 MTADNTLYDVEKNV
+2683 
-2697 AEKPTKAWTAKGTD
+2697 
-2711 AGEYPVGIVSGDF
+2711 
-2724 ENTSVNFT
+2724 
-2732 NVEFVIVDGTLKI
+2732 
-2745 DPVSDKVTVTITEN
+2745 
-2759 ADTVIYDTKEHS
+2759 
-2771 VTGYKSMTADN
+2771 
-2782 ALYDVKKNVAETS
+2782 ALYDVKKNVAETP

-2842 ESIAV
+2842 ESIVV
-2847 KIAGSTK
+2847 KIAGNTK
-2854 TVIYDGTEQTVEGY
+2854 TVTYNGAEQSVEGY

-2876 ADVTLVG
+2876 AEVTLVG

-2934 TVTEKSDSVVYDG
+2934 TVTEKSGSVVYDG

-2968 DVAETPTD
+2968 DVAETPTE

-3010 ITDGE
+3010 IVDGE

-3048 ESMTADNALYDVT
+3048 ETMTADNALYDIA
-3061 KNVAETKTAAWTAKG
+3061 NVAETPTAAWTAKG

-3148 LPITVTPKAGTEA
+3148 LPITVTPKAGTAA

-3205 DKVTVTVTENA
+3205 DKVTVTITENA

-3254 TAKGTDAGSYPVGIK
+3254 TAKGTDAGTYPVGIK
-3269 SGDFKNTSGNFT
+3269 SGDFRNTSGNFT

-3319 NHGYV
+3319 YHGYV

-3406 DGKIHTVEGYTVEA
+3406 DGKIHTVEGYTFEA

-3449 LKDVEFSAAND
+3449 LKDEEFSAAND

-3520 GNVVVD
+3520 GNVVAD

-3629 LLVNNYLLEDMRK
+3629 LLVNTYLLEDMRK

-3651 NLEKNVVKACS
+3651 DLEKNVVKACS

>member
-26 AVGDEGTIPAE
+26 AVGDEGTVPAE

-43 NGNDSAPAGSTNP
+43 NGNDPAPAGSTNP
-56 AGDKDSIPGTGEKP
+56 AGDKDSIPDTGEKP
-70 IAAEEPAKDEES
+70 IAAEEPVKDEES
-82 GKNEESGKDGES
+82 GKDEEPAKGEEPGKDGEPAK
-94 GKDEEPAEDEEGGKT
+94 GEEPAEDEEGGET

-131 DGEEVSR
+131 DGAEVSR

-172 GTVGEISESAQ
+172 GTVGEISESAR

-242 QTPADSVTLDKENIT
+242 QTPVDSVTLDKENIT

-276 YIAPQFYSAD
+276 YVAPQFYSAD

-322 TLKAHWNVNTSTRY
+322 TLKARWNAKADTQY
-336 TVIHWQENAND
+336 TVIHWQEDAND

-481 AYYYVEVLPGESGTT
+481 AHYYVEVLPGESGTT

-622 ITVYAHWAAP
+622 ITVYAHWVAP

-652 IPYGGTINEKDLPT
+652 IPYGGTIDESMLPD

-674 WTFVSWATKQG
+674 WTFAGWATKNG
-685 DTYIPFNFGTKIY
+685 DTYTPFHFSTKIY
-698 NNIELYP
+698 ENIELYP
-705 YYTNKNSYTVTYTDG
+705 YYTNKSSYTVTYTDG
-720 STSVKD
+720 KD
-726 TKQYAPGTYADVRPN
+726 TVTDMKRYASGAHADVQAN
-741 TFPVPEGKVF
+741 SFAVPEGKVF
-751 LGWADTA
+751 LGWAETA
-758 DGAVKYQPN
+758 GGAVKYQPN
-767 DKLRMDASVTLHAVW
+767 DKLRMDASVTLYAVW

-798 TESAVTEEQIPNNS
+798 TENAVTEEQIPNNS

-831 NTAANGSGTSF
+831 NTAADGSGTSF
-842 ALGASARVTRIDSNV
+842 ALGAFARVTRIDSNV
-857 LYAQWTANN
+857 LYAQWKANN

-874 YCEQTNGAYTLAKT
+874 YCEQTDGAYTLAKT
-888 DPRTGTTDATVSV
+888 EPRTGTTDATVSV
-901 TDTDKG
+901 DSKDKEFDA
-907 YGTPTYVYDEGN
+907 PTYVYDAANE
-919 TNNLESG
+919 NNVESG
-926 TVAADGSLTLKL
+926 IVTADGSLTLKL

-948 IHHYLKGTEVQ
+948 IHHYLKGTEVK

-979 TALGEEYASAHVD
+979 TALGAEYTSAHVS
-992 SYSPSQSLEMKATGN
+992 SYSPSQSLEMKAAGN

-1064 VGSVPNVI
+1064 VGSVSNVI
-1072 DTTTVLFKGGALP
+1072 DTTTVRFKGGELP
-1085 GGYYELPTYQPG
+1085 GGYYELPTYKPG
-1097 TLTITPNTDEVTV
+1097 TLTITADETEVVV
-1110 TITGNHDTL
+1110 TITGNHDTR

-1147 SKAEAKGMNAGN
+1147 SKAEAKGTNAGK
-1159 YDMGLTKDNFTVT
+1159 YEMGLTKDNFTVT

-1195 KVTVTVTEE
+1195 KVTVTVTEK
-1204 SDTVTYDG
+1204 SDTVTYNG
-1212 QEHAVTGYKSMTADN
+1212 QEHSVTGYKSMTADN
-1227 ALYDVKK
+1227 TLYDVEK

-1239 STAAWT
+1239 STEAWT

-1259 AADFKNTSKNF
+1259 AADFKNTSGNF

-1288 VAVVKIA
+1288 VAIVKIA
-1295 GNTKTVTYNGEAQS
+1295 GNTKTVTYNGKAQS

-1330 VASGTDANTYPM
+1330 VASGTDAGTYPM

-1362 VTDGYLKIDPI
+1362 VTDGYLEIDPI
-1373 TEKVTVTVTEKSGS
+1373 TDKVTVTVTEKSGS
-1387 AVYDGQEH
+1387 AVYNGQEH

-1400 ETMTADNT
+1400 ETMTANNA

-1427 GVDVGKYPV
+1427 GTDVGKYPV

-1467 SEKTITVTA
+1467 TEKTITVTA

-1536 VTGNYTFTNSVD
+1536 VTGNYTFTDSVD

-1625 DITKLPGQLSIT
+1625 KITKIPGQLSIT

-1651 REYNGKK
+1651 REYNGQK
-1658 LLDDQTTHTG
+1658 LLDSQTTHTG
-1668 TLAEGDRLVVE
+1668 TLAAGDRLVVE

-1691 KRNEYKSYRVE
+1691 KRNEYKSYKVE

-1711 NYTFGKPVIG
+1711 NYTFGEPVIG

-1742 GTPLTDRGYTISN
+1742 GTPLTDRGYTISS

-1769 KGSQTAV
+1769 EGSQTAV

-1790 NTLAKNYTITYA
+1790 NTKAQNYNITYA
-1802 DGTLTVTQS
+1802 DGTLTVS
-1811 EKVITVTANNH
+1811 KNEKVITVTANSR
-1822 TWEYDGQPHSDGG
+1822 TWEYDGKEHSDGG
-1835 YTVSYD
+1835 YTVRYD
-1841 GQTYTAAAGKTVTL
+1841 GETYTVAAGESQKL
-1855 PTGDV
+1855 PTGGLTLTATV
-1860 VSAAV
+1860 A
-1865 EGTVTNVAD
+1865 GTVKNVAD

-1947 EAGTSYA
+1947 EAGTSYT
-1954 ITYLVDGHSVET
+1954 ITYLADGHSVKT
-1966 VITGSRTAVGKYP
+1966 VITGSRTEVGKYP
-1979 GILVPDENNTRI
+1979 GILVPDKNNTHI

-2054 KADFSLAEGK
+2054 RTDFSLAEGK

-2127 YNGKEQSVADYTTD
+2127 YNGKEQSVTDYTTD

-2182 YSNIKVVVT
+2182 YSNIKVVVK

-2252 AKGTD
+2252 AKGT
-2257 AGEYPV
+2257 
-2263 GIVSGDFRNTSKNFT
+2263 
-2278 NIEFVIVDGTLKID
+2278 
-2292 PVSDKVT
+2292 
-2299 VTVTENSAAVTYD
+2299 
-2312 GTEHSVTGYKSM
+2312 
-2324 TADNTLYDVEK
+2324 
-2335 NVAEKPTAAW
+2335 
-2345 TAKGMYVGTY
+2345 YVGTY

-2361 ADFKNTSKNF
+2361 TDFKNTSGNF

-2403 YNGKE
+2403 YTGKE
-2408 QTVEGYTIT
+2408 QTVEGYTVT

-2431 VASGTDANT
+2431 IASGTDANT
-2440 YPMGLS
+2440 YPMGLT
-2446 AANFTATSPNY
+2446 AADFTATSPNY

-2494 EHFITGYETMTA
+2494 EHSITGYETMTA

-2513 KTNVAETQTAAWT
+2513 KKNVAETQTAAWT

-2539 EASDFENTSVNF
+2539 EAADFENTSVNF
-2551 TNVEFV
+2551 PNVEFV

-2595 VTSNPANADVTLVG
+2595 VTSNPAG
-2609 EAVASGTDANTYPMG
+2609 
-2624 LKPSDFTATS
+2624 AT
-2634 PNYKK
+2634 
-2639 ITIEVT
+2639 
-2645 DGWLKI
+2645 
-2651 DPIADKVTV
+2651 
-2660 TVTENSAAVTYDG
+2660 
-2673 TEHSVTGCKS
+2673 
-2683 MTADNTLYDVEKNV
+2683 
-2697 AEKPTKAWTAKGTD
+2697 
-2711 AGEYPVGIVSGDF
+2711 
-2724 ENTSVNFT
+2724 
-2732 NVEFVIVDGTLKI
+2732 
-2745 DPVSDKVTVTITEN
+2745 
-2759 ADTVIYDTKEHS
+2759 
-2771 VTGYKSMTADN
+2771 
-2782 ALYDVKKNVAETS
+2782 
-2795 TEAWTA
+2795 
-2801 KGTDVGEYPVGI
+2801 
-2813 KADDFE
+2813 
-2819 NTSGNFTNVEFVIVD
+2819 
-2834 GALKIAPA
+2834 
-2842 ESIAV
+2842 
-2847 KIAGSTK
+2847 
-2854 TVIYDGTEQTVEGY
+2854 
-2868 TVTSNPAN
+2868 
-2876 ADVTLVG
+2876 VTLVG

-2910 YETVVIEVK
+2910 YETVVIEVT

-2947 QEHSVTGYETMAA
+2947 QEHSVTSYKSMTA
-2960 DNALYNTA
+2960 DNALYNVKT
-2968 DVAETPTD
+2968 DVAETPTE

-3010 ITDGE
+3010 IVDGE

-3048 ESMTADNALYDVT
+3048 ETMTADNTLYDIANAAKT
-3061 KNVAETKTAAWTAKG
+3061 PTAAWTAKG

-3148 LPITVTPKAGTEA
+3148 LPITVTPKAGTAA

-3185 NYSNIRIAVTDGW
+3185 NYSNIRIVVTDGW

-3224 EHSVTGYASIVSDH
+3224 EHAVTGYASIVSDH

-3254 TAKGTDAGSYPVGIK
+3254 TAKGTDAGTYPVGIK
-3269 SGDFKNTSGNFT
+3269 SGDFRNTSGNFT

-3319 NHGYV
+3319 YHGYV

-3406 DGKIHTVEGYTVEA
+3406 DGKIHTVEGYTLEA

-3449 LKDVEFSAAND
+3449 LKDEEFSAAND

-3520 GNVVVD
+3520 GNVVAD

-3552 MIAAEKEAASGSL
+3552 MIAAEKEAADGSL

-3595 KSVILVGLGADAM
+3595 KSVILVGLGADAL

-3618 KFNSDKDASGI
+3618 KFDSDQDASGI
-3629 LLVNNYLLEDMRK
+3629 LMVNTYLLEDMTK
-3642 PDKIDERAL
+3642 DEKIDESAL
-3651 NLEKNVVKACS
+3651 DIEKEIVKACS

>member
-1 MKKRN
+1 
-6 LIALLMAVCMMFS
+6 
-19 LLPVNAI
+19 
-26 AVGDEGTIPAE
+26 
-37 ETLLSE
+37 
-43 NGNDSAPAGSTNP
+43 
-56 AGDKDSIPGTGEKP
+56 
-70 IAAEEPAKDEES
+70 
-82 GKNEESGKDGES
+82 
-94 GKDEEPAEDEEGGKT
+94 
-109 NVVPMRVVRPDTD
+109 
-122 KYLTYVFRV
+122 
-131 DGEEVSR
+131 
-138 QIVKKG
+138 
-144 DTLYQPVSPVKDGY
+144 
-158 KFTGWFVGASELAF
+158 
-172 GTVGEISESAQ
+172 
-183 INVDAGFTEVLY
+183 
-195 VFFADTNG
+195 
-203 RIVHTKEGVKGDV
+203 
-216 IKTDDVTYGLENTTH
+216 
-231 AITGWYLEGSY
+231 
-242 QTPADSVTLDKENIT
+242 
-257 VYAKVEPGHWLH
+257 
-269 FDSDGGT
+269 
-276 YIAPQFYSAD
+276 
-286 ATTAA
+286 
-291 PNVVTKPGYTF
+291 
-302 SHWEYN
+302 
-308 GTKFEFGSPLTENI
+308 
-322 TLKAHWNVNTSTRY
+322 
-336 TVIHWQENAND
+336 
-347 EEFSFKE
+347 
-354 AETKTGSTGA
+354 
-364 QTSAAAKSYTGF
+364 
-376 TAQTITQQTIA
+376 
-387 GDGSTVVNVYYKRNV
+387 
-402 YEVKFYST
+402 
-410 SGWFS
+410 
-415 SSEEYADLRITA
+415 
-427 KYGAAIGDK
+427 
-436 WPTYDGSSTWATQ
+436 
-449 SDGSGPYQVNIDTM
+449 
-463 PLNGA
+463 
-468 TFYGPKTGSGSES
+468 
-481 AYYYVEVLPGESGTT
+481 
-496 TVGGKSYKLHH
+496 
-507 SDTSPGTGYTVT
+507 
-519 SEDQYPITGFTFN
+519 
-532 SGVSTQTGGKYNNA
+532 
-546 RFYYTRNTYNI
+546 
-557 IYMNGGSEVT
+557 MNGGSEVT

-622 ITVYAHWAAP
+622 ITVYAHWVAP

-652 IPYGGTINEKDLPT
+652 IPYGGTIDESMLPN

-674 WTFVSWATKQG
+674 WTFAGWATKNG
-685 DTYIPFNFGTKIY
+685 DTYTPFHFSTKIY
-698 NNIELYP
+698 ENIELYP
-705 YYTNKNSYTVTYTDG
+705 YYTNKSSYTVTYTDG
-720 STSVKD
+720 KD
-726 TKQYAPGTYADVRPN
+726 TVTDMKRYASGAHADVQAN
-741 TFPVPEGKVF
+741 SFAVPEGKVF
-751 LGWADTA
+751 LGWAETA
-758 DGAVKYQPN
+758 GGAVKYQPN
-767 DKLRMDASVTLHAVW
+767 DKLRMDASVTLYAVW

-798 TESAVTEEQIPNNS
+798 TENAVTEEQIPNNS
-812 KVTLKGAIFTR
+812 KVTLKGAIFTS

-831 NTAANGSGTSF
+831 NTAADGSGTSF
-842 ALGASARVTRIDSNV
+842 ALGAFARVTRIDSNV
-857 LYAQWTANN
+857 LYAQWKANN

-874 YCEQTNGAYTLAKT
+874 YCEQTDGAYTLEKT
-888 DPRTGTTDATVSV
+888 EPRTGTTDATVSV
-901 TDTDKG
+901 TDGDKA
-907 YGTPTYVYDEGN
+907 YGTPTYVYDADN
-919 TNNLESG
+919 ANNVESG
-926 TVAADGSLTLKL
+926 PVAADGTLTLKL

-979 TALGEEYASAHVD
+979 TALGEEYTSAHANSD
-992 SYSPSQSLEMKATGN
+992 SPSQSLEMKATGN

-1035 PDFKVEGL
+1035 QDFKVEGL
-1043 VNGDQKK
+1043 VNGDQKT
-1050 DITLSMTKESTITN
+1050 DITLSMTKGSTITN

-1072 DTTTVLFKGGALP
+1072 DTTTVRFKGGALP
-1085 GGYYELPTYQPG
+1085 GGYYELPTYKPG
-1097 TLTITPNTDEVTV
+1097 TLTITADETEVVV
-1110 TITGNHDTL
+1110 TITGNHDTR

-1132 TDVGEKTITVALKEG
+1132 TDVGEKTISVTLKEG
-1147 SKAEAKGMNAGN
+1147 SKAEAKGTNAGK

-1187 LKIDPITE
+1187 LKIDPITD
-1195 KVTVTVTEE
+1195 KVTVTVTEK
-1204 SDTVTYDG
+1204 SDTVTYNG
-1212 QEHAVTGYKSMTADN
+1212 QEHSVTGYKSMTADN

-1239 STAAWT
+1239 STEAWT

-1259 AADFKNTSKNF
+1259 AADFKNISGNF

-1288 VAVVKIA
+1288 VAVVKIE
-1295 GNTKTVTYNGEAQS
+1295 GHTKTVTYNGKAQS

-1330 VASGTDANTYPM
+1330 VASGTDAGTYPM
-1342 GLSAADF
+1342 GLKPSDF

-1362 VTDGYLKIDPI
+1362 VTDGYLEIDPI
-1373 TEKVTVTVTEKSGS
+1373 TDKVTVTVTEKSGS
-1387 AVYDGQEH
+1387 AVYNGQEH

-1400 ETMTADNT
+1400 ETMTANNA

-1427 GVDVGKYPV
+1427 GTDVGKYPV

-1454 FTVADGALTISPI
+1454 FTVVDGALNITPAENIAVKIAGST
-1467 SEKTITVTA
+1467 KTVI
-1476 ASGSKKYDGT
+1476 YDGT
-1486 PLTNNGFSCT
+1486 EQT
-1496 EGVLV
+1496 
-1501 PGDVLT
+1501 
-1507 AVVEGSATNVGDEG
+1507 VEGYT
-1521 KNVVKSYK
+1521 
-1529 VMRGGAD
+1529 
-1536 VTGNYTFTNSVD
+1536 VT
-1548 GKLTI
+1548 
-1553 LPRTV
+1553 
-1558 KLTSETASKEYD
+1558 
-1570 GMPLTRPDVSVTG
+1570 
-1583 DGFVSGEVTGI
+1583 
-1594 TATGSVTYVSDGT
+1594 
-1607 VENTITYTTG
+1607 
-1617 AAFREANY
+1617 
-1625 DITKLPGQLSIT
+1625 
-1637 QSSNAIVITTASRS
+1637 SN
-1651 REYNGKK
+1651 
-1658 LLDDQTTHTG
+1658 
-1668 TLAEGDRLVVE
+1668 
-1679 FPADAGLTDVGT
+1679 PADA
-1691 KRNEYKSYRVE
+1691 
-1702 RSDGADVTA
+1702 
-1711 NYTFGKPVIG
+1711 
-1721 TLTVTPVAIELTAN
+1721 
-1735 SAAKAYD
+1735 
-1742 GTPLTDRGYTISN
+1742 
-1755 GSFVGEEGLAGVTV
+1755 
-1769 KGSQTAV
+1769 
-1776 GSSANT
+1776 
-1782 ITGHKLKS
+1782 
-1790 NTLAKNYTITYA
+1790 
-1802 DGTLTVTQS
+1802 
-1811 EKVITVTANNH
+1811 
-1822 TWEYDGQPHSDGG
+1822 
-1835 YTVSYD
+1835 
-1841 GQTYTAAAGKTVTL
+1841 TVTL
-1855 PTGDV
+1855 VGEAVATGTDANTYPMGLKP
-1860 VSAAV
+1860 SDFTA
-1865 EGTVTNVAD
+1865 TSPNY
-1874 SAKDNNK
+1874 KK
-1881 ITVVAI
+1881 ITI
-1887 TDAAGNVVNDQF
+1887 
-1899 KTITLVPGTLTITKR
+1899 
-1914 GAGEEKVILEA
+1914 E
-1925 ANNAVV
+1925 
-1931 YDGQP
+1931 
-1936 HGVCLTADGKV
+1936 
-1947 EAGTSYA
+1947 
-1954 ITYLVDGHSVET
+1954 
-1966 VITGSRTAVGKYP
+1966 
-1979 GILVPDENNTRI
+1979 
-1991 VDGSGNDVTDN
+1991 
-2002 YEITYR
+2002 
-2008 NGDLEIVA
+2008 
-2016 PGTVVVEIKGIR
+2016 
-2028 DSVVYDGSKHE
+2028 
-2039 VNGYTVVSISNRAYT
+2039 
-2054 KADFSLAEGK
+2054 
-2064 SAHAEGTNVGEYY
+2064 
-2077 MNLKPESF
+2077 
-2085 VNNNTQNFTS
+2085 
-2095 VQFVI
+2095 
-2100 VEDGLLEITPI
+2100 
-2111 TDEVTV
+2111 
-2117 TITGNNDTKV
+2117 
-2127 YNGKEQSVADYTTD
+2127 
-2141 VGTKTIDVALKDGVK
+2141 
-2156 AEAKG
+2156 
-2161 TDVDTYYMGLTKDSF
+2161 
-2176 SVTSRN
+2176 
-2182 YSNIKVVVT
+2182 VT

-2263 GIVSGDFRNTSKNFT
+2263 GIVSGDFRNTS
-2278 NIEFVIVDGTLKID
+2278 G
-2292 PVSDKVT
+2292 
-2299 VTVTENSAAVTYD
+2299 
-2312 GTEHSVTGYKSM
+2312 
-2324 TADNTLYDVEK
+2324 
-2335 NVAEKPTAAW
+2335 
-2345 TAKGMYVGTY
+2345 
-2355 HVGIKA
+2355 
-2361 ADFKNTSKNF
+2361 
-2371 TNVEFVIVDGDLVI
+2371 
-2385 TPASVAVVKI
+2385 
-2395 EGHTKTVT
+2395 
-2403 YNGKE
+2403 
-2408 QTVEGYTIT
+2408 
-2417 SNPANATV
+2417 
-2425 TLVGKA
+2425 
-2431 VASGTDANT
+2431 
-2440 YPMGLS
+2440 
-2446 AANFTATSPNY
+2446 
-2457 ENVHVEVTDGY
+2457 
-2468 LKINPITD
+2468 
-2476 KVTVT
+2476 
-2481 VTEKSDTVVYDTN
+2481 
-2494 EHFITGYETMTA
+2494 
-2506 NNALYDV
+2506 
-2513 KTNVAETQTAAWT
+2513 
-2526 AKGTDVGEYPVGI
+2526 
-2539 EASDFENTSVNF
+2539 
-2551 TNVEFV
+2551 
-2557 VVDGALN
+2557 
-2564 ITPAENIAVKIA
+2564 
-2576 GSTKTVIYDGTEQT
+2576 
-2590 VEGYT
+2590 
-2595 VTSNPANADVTLVG
+2595 
-2609 EAVASGTDANTYPMG
+2609 
-2624 LKPSDFTATS
+2624 
-2634 PNYKK
+2634 
-2639 ITIEVT
+2639 
-2645 DGWLKI
+2645 
-2651 DPIADKVTV
+2651 
-2660 TVTENSAAVTYDG
+2660 
-2673 TEHSVTGCKS
+2673 
-2683 MTADNTLYDVEKNV
+2683 
-2697 AEKPTKAWTAKGTD
+2697 
-2711 AGEYPVGIVSGDF
+2711 
-2724 ENTSVNFT
+2724 NFT

-2771 VTGYKSMTADN
+2771 VKGYKSMTADN
-2782 ALYDVKKNVAETS
+2782 ALYDVKKNVAETP

-2813 KADDFE
+2813 KAGDFE

-2842 ESIAV
+2842 ESIVV

-2854 TVIYDGTEQTVEGY
+2854 TVTYNGEEQSVEGY

-2947 QEHSVTGYETMAA
+2947 QEHSVTGYKSMTA
-2960 DNALYNTA
+2960 DNALYNVKT
-2968 DVAETPTD
+2968 DVAETPTE

-3010 ITDGE
+3010 IADGE

-3048 ESMTADNALYDVT
+3048 ETMTADNALYDIA
-3061 KNVAETKTAAWTAKG
+3061 NVAKTPTAAWTAKG

-3254 TAKGTDAGSYPVGIK
+3254 TAKGTDAGTYHVGIK
-3269 SGDFKNTSGNFT
+3269 SGDFRNTSGNFT

-3307 RADDNTVMFDGD
+3307 RADDSTVMFDGD

-3406 DGKIHTVEGYTVEA
+3406 DGKIHTVEGYTLEA

-3449 LKDVEFSAAND
+3449 LKDEEFSAAND

-3520 GNVVVD
+3520 GNVVAD

-3651 NLEKNVVKACS
+3651 DLEKNVVKACS

>member
-43 NGNDSAPAGSTNP
+43 NGNDPAPAGSTNP
-56 AGDKDSIPGTGEKP
+56 AGDKDSIPDTGDKP
-70 IAAEEPAKDEES
+70 GAGEEPAKGEEP
-82 GKNEESGKDGES
+82 
-94 GKDEEPAEDEEGGKT
+94 GKDEEPAEGEEGGKT

-131 DGEEVSR
+131 DGAEVSR

-231 AITGWYLEGSY
+231 AITGWYLEPSY
-242 QTPADSVTLDKENIT
+242 QTPVDSVTLDKENIT

-276 YIAPQFYSAD
+276 YVAPQFYSAD

-322 TLKAHWNVNTSTRY
+322 TLKARWNAKADTQY
-336 TVIHWQENAND
+336 TVIHWQENADDDGYSYVEN
-347 EEFSFKE
+347 
-354 AETKTGSTGA
+354 ETLYGTTGA
-364 QTSAAAKSYTGF
+364 QTSARAKTYNGF
-376 TAQTITQQTIA
+376 TVQAITQETIKGNGA
-387 GDGSTVVNVYYKRNV
+387 TIVNIYYKRNV
-402 YEVKFYST
+402 YEVKFYRRT
-410 SGWFS
+410 SGFS
-415 SSEEYADLRITA
+415 GWSEMTNKTISA
-427 KYGAAIGDK
+427 KYGANIRDQ
-436 WPTYDGSSTWATQ
+436 WPGGQWKVSPSGSV
-449 SDGSGPYQVNIDTM
+449 YQTNIDVM
-463 PLNGA
+463 PLGGTNFYETSQYNGSAKYYLEDLNGNYVLDHTDTGASTTA
-468 TFYGPKTGSGSES
+468 TISK
-481 AYYYVEVLPGESGTT
+481 
-496 TVGGKSYKLHH
+496 
-507 SDTSPGTGYTVT
+507 
-519 SEDQYPITGFTFN
+519 EDRYNITGFTVN
-532 SGVSTQTGGKYNNA
+532 ESKSGKDGERYNGA
-546 RFYYTRNTYNI
+546 SFYYDRNSYNVVYI
-557 IYMNGGSEVT
+557 SHGQTVNT
-567 SYRES
+567 ASYKYQQS
-572 VLYEQAIPASANK
+572 IADAGNYKLT
-585 AAPTPPVGKE
+585 TPPVGME
-595 KYIFLGWYDDPAGQH
+595 KYIFAGWCADPFGL
-610 PHSFSGTMGPQN
+610 PEYVFDGKTMPAQN
-622 ITVYAHWAAP
+622 ITVYAYWAAP

-652 IPYGGTINEKDLPT
+652 IPYGGTIDESMLPN
-666 PQKPAGEG
+666 PQEPAGEG
-674 WTFVSWATKQG
+674 WTFAGWATKNG
-685 DTYIPFNFGTKIY
+685 DTYTPFHFSTKIY
-698 NNIELYP
+698 ENIELYP
-705 YYTNKNSYTVTYTDG
+705 YYTNKSSYTVTYTDG
-720 STSVKD
+720 KNTVTDMKR
-726 TKQYAPGTYADVRPN
+726 YAPGAHADVQAN
-741 TFPVPEGKVF
+741 SFAVPEGKVF
-751 LGWADTA
+751 LGWAETA

-767 DKLRMDASVTLHAVW
+767 DKLRMNASVTLYAVW
-782 GDTEGVL
+782 GDKDAVV
-789 SLVYMPNGG
+789 SLTYKANGG
-798 TESAVTEEQIPNNS
+798 SGADHVEKEIVNNGL
-812 KVTLKGAIFTR
+812 VTL
-823 PGYTLTGW
+823 W
-831 NTAANGSGTSF
+831 DGSGFSRTGYSLDGWSTDPN
-842 ALGASARVTRIDSNV
+842 AASAEYKTGSTARVDSTGDNI
-857 LYAQWTANN
+857 LYAVWKANEN
-866 DTAYKVEF
+866 TAYKVEF
-874 YCEQTNGAYTLAKT
+874 YCEQTNGTYTLEKT
-888 DPRTGTTDATVSV
+888 EHRTGTTDTTVSV
-901 TDTDKG
+901 NPTDKE
-907 YGTPTYVYDEGN
+907 YGTPTYVYDAAN
-919 TNNLESG
+919 KNNVESG
-926 TVAADGSLTLKL
+926 PVAADGSLTLKL

-948 IHHYLKGTEVQ
+948 IHHYLKGTEVK

-979 TALGEEYASAHVD
+979 TALGAEYMSAHAS
-992 SYSPSQSLEMKATGN
+992 SYSPTQSLEMKATGN

-1021 ESASRAYNAQPLTQ
+1021 ENASRAYNAQPLTQ

-1050 DITLSMTKESTITN
+1050 DITLFMTKESTITN

-1072 DTTTVLFKGGALP
+1072 DTTTVRFKGGELP

-1110 TITGNHDTL
+1110 TITGNHDTR

-1147 SKAEAKGMNAGN
+1147 SKAEAKGTDAGK
-1159 YDMGLTKDNFTVT
+1159 YEMGLTKDNFTVT

-1187 LKIDPITE
+1187 LEITPITD
-1195 KVTVTVTEE
+1195 KVTVTVTEK

-1212 QEHAVTGYKSMTADN
+1212 KEHTVTGYKSISADN
-1227 ALYDVKK
+1227 TLYDVTTS
-1234 NVAET
+1234 VRATET
-1239 STAAWT
+1239 EAWT

-1259 AADFKNTSKNF
+1259 AADFKNISGNF

-1288 VAVVKIA
+1288 VAIVKIA
-1295 GNTKTVTYNGEAQS
+1295 GNTKTVTYNGKEQT

-1319 ANATVTLVGEA
+1319 ANATVTLIGEA

-1342 GLSAADF
+1342 GLTAADF

-1356 KNVTIE
+1356 DKVTVE
-1362 VTDGYLKIDPI
+1362 VTDGYLEIDPI
-1373 TEKVTVTVTEKSGS
+1373 TDKVTVTVTEKSGS
-1387 AVYDGQEH
+1387 AVYNGQEH

-1400 ETMTADNT
+1400 ETMTANNA

-1427 GVDVGKYPV
+1427 GTDVGEYPV

-1454 FTVADGALTISPI
+1454 FTVVDGALTISPI

-1486 PLTNNGFSCT
+1486 PLTNSGFSCT

-1501 PGDVLT
+1501 SGDVLT

-1536 VTGNYTFTNSVD
+1536 VTGNYTFTDSVD

-1558 KLTSETASKEYD
+1558 TLTSETASKEYD
-1570 GMPLTRPDVSVTG
+1570 GAPLTRPDVSVTG

-1617 AAFREANY
+1617 AAFREENY
-1625 DITKLPGQLSIT
+1625 KITKLPGQLSIT

-1651 REYNGKK
+1651 RVYNGQK

-1742 GTPLTDRGYTISN
+1742 GTPLTDRGYTISS

-1769 KGSQTAV
+1769 EGSQTAV

-1802 DGTLTVTQS
+1802 DGTLTVS
-1811 EKVITVTANNH
+1811 KNEKVITVTANSR
-1822 TWEYDGQPHSDGG
+1822 TWEYDGKEHSDGG
-1835 YTVSYD
+1835 YTVRYD
-1841 GQTYTAAAGKTVTL
+1841 GETYTVAAGESQKL
-1855 PTGDV
+1855 PTGGLTLTATV
-1860 VSAAV
+1860 A
-1865 EGTVTNVAD
+1865 GTVKNVAD

-1947 EAGTSYA
+1947 EAGTSYT
-1954 ITYLVDGHSVET
+1954 ITYLADGHSVKT

-1991 VDGSGNDVTDN
+1991 VDGSGNDVTEN

-2054 KADFSLAEGK
+2054 RADFSLAEGK

-2077 MNLKPESF
+2077 MNLEPESF

-2127 YNGKEQSVADYTTD
+2127 YNGKEQSVTDYTTD

-2182 YSNIKVVVT
+2182 YSNIKVVVN

-2278 NIEFVIVDGTLKID
+2278 N
-2292 PVSDKVT
+2292 
-2299 VTVTENSAAVTYD
+2299 
-2312 GTEHSVTGYKSM
+2312 
-2324 TADNTLYDVEK
+2324 
-2335 NVAEKPTAAW
+2335 
-2345 TAKGMYVGTY
+2345 
-2355 HVGIKA
+2355 
-2361 ADFKNTSKNF
+2361 
-2371 TNVEFVIVDGDLVI
+2371 
-2385 TPASVAVVKI
+2385 
-2395 EGHTKTVT
+2395 
-2403 YNGKE
+2403 
-2408 QTVEGYTIT
+2408 
-2417 SNPANATV
+2417 
-2425 TLVGKA
+2425 
-2431 VASGTDANT
+2431 
-2440 YPMGLS
+2440 
-2446 AANFTATSPNY
+2446 
-2457 ENVHVEVTDGY
+2457 
-2468 LKINPITD
+2468 
-2476 KVTVT
+2476 
-2481 VTEKSDTVVYDTN
+2481 
-2494 EHFITGYETMTA
+2494 
-2506 NNALYDV
+2506 
-2513 KTNVAETQTAAWT
+2513 
-2526 AKGTDVGEYPVGI
+2526 
-2539 EASDFENTSVNF
+2539 
-2551 TNVEFV
+2551 
-2557 VVDGALN
+2557 
-2564 ITPAENIAVKIA
+2564 
-2576 GSTKTVIYDGTEQT
+2576 
-2590 VEGYT
+2590 
-2595 VTSNPANADVTLVG
+2595 
-2609 EAVASGTDANTYPMG
+2609 
-2624 LKPSDFTATS
+2624 
-2634 PNYKK
+2634 
-2639 ITIEVT
+2639 
-2645 DGWLKI
+2645 
-2651 DPIADKVTV
+2651 
-2660 TVTENSAAVTYDG
+2660 
-2673 TEHSVTGCKS
+2673 
-2683 MTADNTLYDVEKNV
+2683 
-2697 AEKPTKAWTAKGTD
+2697 
-2711 AGEYPVGIVSGDF
+2711 
-2724 ENTSVNFT
+2724 
-2732 NVEFVIVDGTLKI
+2732 VEFVIVDGTLKI

-2782 ALYDVKKNVAETS
+2782 ALYDVKKNVAETP

-2813 KADDFE
+2813 KAGDFE

-2842 ESIAV
+2842 ESIVV

-2854 TVIYDGTEQTVEGY
+2854 TVTYNGAEQSVEGY

-2883 KAVAAGTDADTY
+2883 KAVASGTDADTY

-3010 ITDGE
+3010 IVDGE

-3048 ESMTADNALYDVT
+3048 ETMTADNALYDIA
-3061 KNVAETKTAAWTAKG
+3061 NVAKTPTAAWTAKG

-3185 NYSNIRIAVTDGW
+3185 NYSNIRIVVTDGW

-3205 DKVTVTVTENA
+3205 DKVTVTITENA
-3216 DTVEYDGK
+3216 GTVEYDGK

-3254 TAKGTDAGSYPVGIK
+3254 TAKGTDAGTYPVGIK

-3319 NHGYV
+3319 YHGYV

-3406 DGKIHTVEGYTVEA
+3406 DGKIHTVEGYTFEA

-3449 LKDVEFSAAND
+3449 LKDEEFSAAND

-3520 GNVVVD
+3520 GNVVAD

-3651 NLEKNVVKACS
+3651 DLEKNVVKACS

>member
-1 MKKRN
+1 M
-6 LIALLMAVCMMFS
+6 
-19 LLPVNAI
+19 
-26 AVGDEGTIPAE
+26 
-37 ETLLSE
+37 
-43 NGNDSAPAGSTNP
+43 
-56 AGDKDSIPGTGEKP
+56 
-70 IAAEEPAKDEES
+70 
-82 GKNEESGKDGES
+82 
-94 GKDEEPAEDEEGGKT
+94 
-109 NVVPMRVVRPDTD
+109 
-122 KYLTYVFRV
+122 
-131 DGEEVSR
+131 
-138 QIVKKG
+138 
-144 DTLYQPVSPVKDGY
+144 
-158 KFTGWFVGASELAF
+158 
-172 GTVGEISESAQ
+172 
-183 INVDAGFTEVLY
+183 
-195 VFFADTNG
+195 
-203 RIVHTKEGVKGDV
+203 
-216 IKTDDVTYGLENTTH
+216 
-231 AITGWYLEGSY
+231 
-242 QTPADSVTLDKENIT
+242 
-257 VYAKVEPGHWLH
+257 
-269 FDSDGGT
+269 
-276 YIAPQFYSAD
+276 
-286 ATTAA
+286 
-291 PNVVTKPGYTF
+291 
-302 SHWEYN
+302 
-308 GTKFEFGSPLTENI
+308 
-322 TLKAHWNVNTSTRY
+322 
-336 TVIHWQENAND
+336 
-347 EEFSFKE
+347 
-354 AETKTGSTGA
+354 
-364 QTSAAAKSYTGF
+364 
-376 TAQTITQQTIA
+376 
-387 GDGSTVVNVYYKRNV
+387 NVYYKRNV

-415 SSEEYADLRITA
+415 SSEEYADLRITS

-481 AYYYVEVLPGESGTT
+481 AHYYVEVLPGESGTT

-622 ITVYAHWAAP
+622 ITVYAHWVAP

-652 IPYGGTINEKDLPT
+652 IPYGGTIDESMLPN

-674 WTFVSWATKQG
+674 WTFAGWATKNG
-685 DTYIPFNFGTKIY
+685 DTYTPFHFSTKIY
-698 NNIELYP
+698 ENIELYP
-705 YYTNKNSYTVTYTDG
+705 YYTNKSSYTVTYTDG
-720 STSVKD
+720 KD
-726 TKQYAPGTYADVRPN
+726 TVTDMKRYASGAHADVQAN
-741 TFPVPEGKVF
+741 SFAVPEGKVF
-751 LGWADTA
+751 LGWAETA
-758 DGAVKYQPN
+758 GGAVKYQPN
-767 DKLRMDASVTLHAVW
+767 DKLRMDASVTLYAVW

-798 TESAVTEEQIPNNS
+798 TENAVTEEQIPNNS

-831 NTAANGSGTSF
+831 NTAADGSGTSF
-842 ALGASARVTRIDSNV
+842 ALGAFARVTRIDSNV
-857 LYAQWTANN
+857 LYAQWKANN

-874 YCEQTNGAYTLAKT
+874 YCEQTDGAYTLEKT
-888 DPRTGTTDATVSV
+888 EPRTGTTDATVSV
-901 TDTDKG
+901 TDGDKA
-907 YGTPTYVYDEGN
+907 YGTPTYVYDADN
-919 TNNLESG
+919 ANNVESG
-926 TVAADGSLTLKL
+926 PVAADGTLTLKL

-979 TALGEEYASAHVD
+979 TALGEEYTSAHAN

-1035 PDFKVEGL
+1035 QDFKVEGL
-1043 VNGDQKK
+1043 VNGDQKT
-1050 DITLSMTKESTITN
+1050 DITLSMTKGSTITN

-1072 DTTTVLFKGGALP
+1072 DTTTVRFKGGALP
-1085 GGYYELPTYQPG
+1085 GGYYELPTYKPG
-1097 TLTITPNTDEVTV
+1097 TLTITADETEVVV
-1110 TITGNHDTL
+1110 TITGNHDTR

-1132 TDVGEKTITVALKEG
+1132 TDVGEKTISVTLKEG
-1147 SKAEAKGMNAGN
+1147 SKAEAKGTNAGK

-1187 LKIDPITE
+1187 LKIDPITD
-1195 KVTVTVTEE
+1195 KVTVTVTEK
-1204 SDTVTYDG
+1204 SDTVTYNG
-1212 QEHAVTGYKSMTADN
+1212 QEHSVTGYKSMTADN

-1239 STAAWT
+1239 STEAWT

-1259 AADFKNTSKNF
+1259 AADFKNISGNF

-1288 VAVVKIA
+1288 VAVVKIE
-1295 GNTKTVTYNGEAQS
+1295 GHTKTVTYNGKAQS

-1330 VASGTDANTYPM
+1330 VASGTDAGTYPM
-1342 GLSAADF
+1342 GLKPSDF

-1362 VTDGYLKIDPI
+1362 VTDGYLEIDPI
-1373 TEKVTVTVTEKSGS
+1373 TDKVTVTVTEKSGS
-1387 AVYDGQEH
+1387 AVYNGQEH

-1400 ETMTADNT
+1400 ETMTANNA

-1427 GVDVGKYPV
+1427 GTDVGKYPV

-1454 FTVADGALTISPI
+1454 FTVVDGALNITPAENIAVKIAGST
-1467 SEKTITVTA
+1467 KTVI
-1476 ASGSKKYDGT
+1476 YDGT
-1486 PLTNNGFSCT
+1486 EQT
-1496 EGVLV
+1496 
-1501 PGDVLT
+1501 
-1507 AVVEGSATNVGDEG
+1507 VEGYT
-1521 KNVVKSYK
+1521 
-1529 VMRGGAD
+1529 
-1536 VTGNYTFTNSVD
+1536 VT
-1548 GKLTI
+1548 
-1553 LPRTV
+1553 
-1558 KLTSETASKEYD
+1558 
-1570 GMPLTRPDVSVTG
+1570 
-1583 DGFVSGEVTGI
+1583 
-1594 TATGSVTYVSDGT
+1594 
-1607 VENTITYTTG
+1607 
-1617 AAFREANY
+1617 
-1625 DITKLPGQLSIT
+1625 
-1637 QSSNAIVITTASRS
+1637 SN
-1651 REYNGKK
+1651 
-1658 LLDDQTTHTG
+1658 
-1668 TLAEGDRLVVE
+1668 
-1679 FPADAGLTDVGT
+1679 PADA
-1691 KRNEYKSYRVE
+1691 
-1702 RSDGADVTA
+1702 
-1711 NYTFGKPVIG
+1711 
-1721 TLTVTPVAIELTAN
+1721 
-1735 SAAKAYD
+1735 
-1742 GTPLTDRGYTISN
+1742 
-1755 GSFVGEEGLAGVTV
+1755 
-1769 KGSQTAV
+1769 
-1776 GSSANT
+1776 
-1782 ITGHKLKS
+1782 
-1790 NTLAKNYTITYA
+1790 
-1802 DGTLTVTQS
+1802 
-1811 EKVITVTANNH
+1811 
-1822 TWEYDGQPHSDGG
+1822 
-1835 YTVSYD
+1835 
-1841 GQTYTAAAGKTVTL
+1841 TVTL
-1855 PTGDV
+1855 VGEAVATGTDANTYPMGLKP
-1860 VSAAV
+1860 SDFTA
-1865 EGTVTNVAD
+1865 TSPNY
-1874 SAKDNNK
+1874 KK
-1881 ITVVAI
+1881 ITI
-1887 TDAAGNVVNDQF
+1887 
-1899 KTITLVPGTLTITKR
+1899 
-1914 GAGEEKVILEA
+1914 E
-1925 ANNAVV
+1925 
-1931 YDGQP
+1931 
-1936 HGVCLTADGKV
+1936 
-1947 EAGTSYA
+1947 
-1954 ITYLVDGHSVET
+1954 
-1966 VITGSRTAVGKYP
+1966 
-1979 GILVPDENNTRI
+1979 
-1991 VDGSGNDVTDN
+1991 
-2002 YEITYR
+2002 
-2008 NGDLEIVA
+2008 
-2016 PGTVVVEIKGIR
+2016 
-2028 DSVVYDGSKHE
+2028 
-2039 VNGYTVVSISNRAYT
+2039 
-2054 KADFSLAEGK
+2054 
-2064 SAHAEGTNVGEYY
+2064 
-2077 MNLKPESF
+2077 
-2085 VNNNTQNFTS
+2085 
-2095 VQFVI
+2095 
-2100 VEDGLLEITPI
+2100 
-2111 TDEVTV
+2111 
-2117 TITGNNDTKV
+2117 
-2127 YNGKEQSVADYTTD
+2127 
-2141 VGTKTIDVALKDGVK
+2141 
-2156 AEAKG
+2156 
-2161 TDVDTYYMGLTKDSF
+2161 
-2176 SVTSRN
+2176 
-2182 YSNIKVVVT
+2182 VT

-2263 GIVSGDFRNTSKNFT
+2263 GIVSGDFRNTS
-2278 NIEFVIVDGTLKID
+2278 G
-2292 PVSDKVT
+2292 
-2299 VTVTENSAAVTYD
+2299 
-2312 GTEHSVTGYKSM
+2312 
-2324 TADNTLYDVEK
+2324 
-2335 NVAEKPTAAW
+2335 
-2345 TAKGMYVGTY
+2345 
-2355 HVGIKA
+2355 
-2361 ADFKNTSKNF
+2361 
-2371 TNVEFVIVDGDLVI
+2371 
-2385 TPASVAVVKI
+2385 
-2395 EGHTKTVT
+2395 
-2403 YNGKE
+2403 
-2408 QTVEGYTIT
+2408 
-2417 SNPANATV
+2417 
-2425 TLVGKA
+2425 
-2431 VASGTDANT
+2431 
-2440 YPMGLS
+2440 
-2446 AANFTATSPNY
+2446 
-2457 ENVHVEVTDGY
+2457 
-2468 LKINPITD
+2468 
-2476 KVTVT
+2476 
-2481 VTEKSDTVVYDTN
+2481 
-2494 EHFITGYETMTA
+2494 
-2506 NNALYDV
+2506 
-2513 KTNVAETQTAAWT
+2513 
-2526 AKGTDVGEYPVGI
+2526 
-2539 EASDFENTSVNF
+2539 
-2551 TNVEFV
+2551 
-2557 VVDGALN
+2557 
-2564 ITPAENIAVKIA
+2564 
-2576 GSTKTVIYDGTEQT
+2576 
-2590 VEGYT
+2590 
-2595 VTSNPANADVTLVG
+2595 
-2609 EAVASGTDANTYPMG
+2609 
-2624 LKPSDFTATS
+2624 
-2634 PNYKK
+2634 
-2639 ITIEVT
+2639 
-2645 DGWLKI
+2645 
-2651 DPIADKVTV
+2651 
-2660 TVTENSAAVTYDG
+2660 
-2673 TEHSVTGCKS
+2673 
-2683 MTADNTLYDVEKNV
+2683 
-2697 AEKPTKAWTAKGTD
+2697 
-2711 AGEYPVGIVSGDF
+2711 
-2724 ENTSVNFT
+2724 NFT

-2771 VTGYKSMTADN
+2771 VKGYKSMTADN
-2782 ALYDVKKNVAETS
+2782 ALYDVKKNVAETP

-2813 KADDFE
+2813 KAGDFE

-2842 ESIAV
+2842 ESIVV

-2854 TVIYDGTEQTVEGY
+2854 TVTYNGEEQSVEGY

-2947 QEHSVTGYETMAA
+2947 QEHSVTGYKSMTA
-2960 DNALYNTA
+2960 DNALYNVKT
-2968 DVAETPTD
+2968 DVAETPTE

-3010 ITDGE
+3010 IADGE

-3048 ESMTADNALYDVT
+3048 ETMTADNALYDIA
-3061 KNVAETKTAAWTAKG
+3061 NVAKTPTAAWTAKG

-3254 TAKGTDAGSYPVGIK
+3254 TAKGTDAGTYPVGIK
-3269 SGDFKNTSGNFT
+3269 SGDFRNTSGNFT

-3307 RADDNTVMFDGD
+3307 RADDSTVMFDGD

-3406 DGKIHTVEGYTVEA
+3406 DGKIHTVEGYTLEA

-3449 LKDVEFSAAND
+3449 LKDEEFSAAND

-3520 GNVVVD
+3520 GNVVAD

-3651 NLEKNVVKACS
+3651 DLEKNVVKACS

>member
-43 NGNDSAPAGSTNP
+43 NGNDPAPAGSTNP
-56 AGDKDSIPGTGEKP
+56 AGDKDSIPDTGDKP
-70 IAAEEPAKDEES
+70 SAAEEPAKDEEPAK
-82 GKNEESGKDGES
+82 GEESGKDEEPAKDEEP
-94 GKDEEPAEDEEGGKT
+94 GKDEEPAEDEEGGET

-131 DGEEVSR
+131 DGAEVSR

-144 DTLYQPVSPVKDGY
+144 DTLYQPDSPVKDGY

-242 QTPADSVTLDKENIT
+242 QTPVDSVTLDKENIT

-286 ATTAA
+286 ATTAK
-291 PNVVTKPGYTF
+291 PNVEITKPGYTF

-308 GTKFEFGSPLTENI
+308 GAQFNFGSPLTENI

-336 TVIHWQENAND
+336 TVIHWQEDADDDGYSYVEN
-347 EEFSFKE
+347 
-354 AETKTGSTGA
+354 ETLYGTTGA
-364 QTSAAAKSYTGF
+364 QTSARAKTYNGF
-376 TAQTITQQTIA
+376 TVQAITQETIKGNGA
-387 GDGSTVVNVYYKRNV
+387 TIVNIYYTRNV
-402 YEVKFYST
+402 YEVKFYRRTSSGN
-410 SGWFS
+410 SGW
-415 SSEEYADLRITA
+415 SEITNNRISA
-427 KYGAAIGDK
+427 KYGANIRDQ
-436 WPTYDGSSTWATQ
+436 WPGGQWKVSPSGSV
-449 SDGSGPYQVNIDTM
+449 YQTNIDVM
-463 PLNGA
+463 PLGGTSFYETSQYNGSAKYYLEDLNGNYVLDHTDTGASTTA
-468 TFYGPKTGSGSES
+468 TISK
-481 AYYYVEVLPGESGTT
+481 
-496 TVGGKSYKLHH
+496 
-507 SDTSPGTGYTVT
+507 
-519 SEDQYPITGFTFN
+519 EDRYNITGFTVN
-532 SGVSTQTGGKYNNA
+532 ESKSGKDGERYNGA
-546 RFYYTRNTYNI
+546 SFYYDRNSYNVVYI
-557 IYMNGGSEVT
+557 SHGQTVNT
-567 SYRES
+567 ASYKYQQS
-572 VLYEQAIPASANK
+572 IADAGNYKLT
-585 AAPTPPVGKE
+585 TPPVGME
-595 KYIFLGWYDDPAGQH
+595 KYIFAGWCADPFGL
-610 PHSFSGTMGPQN
+610 PEYVFDGKTMPAQN
-622 ITVYAHWAAP
+622 ITVYAYWAAP

-638 YITMEGTGGQKDLT
+638 YITMEGTGGKNLT
-652 IPYGGTINEKDLPT
+652 IPYGGTIDESMLPD
-666 PQKPAGEG
+666 PQKPAGDG
-674 WTFVSWATKQG
+674 WTFAGWTTKNG
-685 DTYIPFNFGTKIY
+685 DTYTPFHFSTKIY
-698 NNIELYP
+698 DNIELYP
-705 YYTNKNSYTVTYTDG
+705 YYTNKNNYTVTYTDG
-720 STSVKD
+720 KNTVTDMKH
-726 TKQYAPGTYADVRPN
+726 YASGAHADVQAN
-741 TFPVPEGKVF
+741 SFAAPEGKVF
-751 LGWADTA
+751 LGWAESEN
-758 DGAVKYQPN
+758 GIVKYQPN
-767 DKLRMDASVTLHAVW
+767 DDIKITGNITLYAVW
-782 GDTEGVL
+782 GNKDAVI
-789 SLVYMPNGG
+789 SLTYKANGG
-798 TESAVTEEQIPNNS
+798 SGADHVEKEIVNNGL
-812 KVTLKGAIFTR
+812 VTLWDGSGFSRT
-823 PGYTLTGW
+823 GYSLDGW
-831 NTAANGSGTSF
+831 STDPNAANAEYKTGST
-842 ALGASARVTRIDSNV
+842 ARVDSTGDNI
-857 LYAQWTANN
+857 LYAVWKANEN
-866 DTAYKVEF
+866 TAYKVEF
-874 YCEQTNGAYTLAKT
+874 YCEQTDGTYTLEKT
-888 DPRTGTTDATVSV
+888 EPRTGTTDTTVSV
-901 TDTDKG
+901 TDGDKA
-907 YGTPTYVYDEGN
+907 YGTPAYVYDA
-919 TNNLESG
+919 TNPNRVESG

-979 TALGEEYASAHVD
+979 TALGAEYTSAHVD
-992 SYSPSQSLEMKATGN
+992 SYSPSQSLKMEAAGN

-1043 VNGDQKK
+1043 VNGDQKTE
-1050 DITLSMTKESTITN
+1050 ITLSMTKESTITN

-1072 DTTTVLFKGGALP
+1072 DTTTVRFKGGELP

-1097 TLTITPNTDEVTV
+1097 MLTITPNTDEVTV

-1147 SKAEAKGMNAGN
+1147 SKAEAKGTNAGK
-1159 YDMGLTKDNFTVT
+1159 YDMGLTKEDFTVT

-1212 QEHAVTGYKSMTADN
+1212 QQHSVMGYKSMTADN
-1227 ALYDVKK
+1227 TLYDVKK

-1239 STAAWT
+1239 STEAWT

-1259 AADFKNTSKNF
+1259 AADFKNTSGNF
-1270 TNVEFVIV
+1270 TNVEFVIA

-1288 VAVVKIA
+1288 VAVVKIE
-1295 GNTKTVTYNGEAQS
+1295 GHTKTVTYNGKEQT

-1330 VASGTDANTYPM
+1330 VASGTDAGTYPM
-1342 GLSAADF
+1342 GLKPSDF

-1356 KNVTIE
+1356 NNVTIE
-1362 VTDGYLKIDPI
+1362 VTDGYLKIDP
-1373 TEKVTVTVTEKSGS
+1373 TTDKVTVTVTEKSGS

-1400 ETMTADNT
+1400 ETMTANNA

-1427 GVDVGKYPV
+1427 GVDVGEYPV

-1454 FTVADGALTISPI
+1454 FTVVDGALTISPI

-1536 VTGNYTFTNSVD
+1536 VTGNYTFTDSVD

-1558 KLTSETASKEYD
+1558 TLTSETASKEYD
-1570 GMPLTRPDVSVTG
+1570 GAPLTRPDVSVTG

-1617 AAFREANY
+1617 AAFREENY
-1625 DITKLPGQLSIT
+1625 KITKLPGKLSIT
-1637 QSSNAIVITTASRS
+1637 QNSNAIVITTASKS

-1658 LLDDQTTHTG
+1658 LLDYQTTHTG

-1702 RSDGADVTA
+1702 RISDGADVTA
-1711 NYTFGKPVIG
+1711 NYTFGEPVIG

-1742 GTPLTDRGYTISN
+1742 GTPLTDSGYTISS

-1769 KGSQTAV
+1769 EGSQTAV

-1811 EKVITVTANNH
+1811 EKVITVTANSR
-1822 TWEYDGQPHSDGG
+1822 TWEYDGKEHSDGG
-1835 YTVSYD
+1835 YTVFYD

-1874 SAKDNNK
+1874 SADDNN
-1881 ITVVAI
+1881 VVTA
-1887 TDAAGNVVNDQF
+1887 VVIQNASGTQTNDQY
-1899 KTITLVPGTLTITKR
+1899 KTITLVPGALKITRR
-1914 GAGEEKVILEA
+1914 GAGEMKVVLTA
-1925 ANNAVV
+1925 ADNTAV

-1936 HGVCLTADGKV
+1936 HGAKRNAAGAI
-1947 EAGTSYA
+1947 EAGTSYT
-1954 ITYLVDGHSVET
+1954 ITNLAEGHSVQT
-1966 VITGSRTAVGKYP
+1966 VAIDGTETAVGEYP
-1979 GILVPDENNTRI
+1979 NKLVPSGAVI
-1991 VDGSGNDVTDN
+1991 VDANGKNVTAN

-2008 NGDLEIVA
+2008 
-2016 PGTVVVEIKGIR
+2016 PGMLTITKVTDEVVVTVTEVFGT
-2028 DSVVYDGSKHE
+2028 VVYDGQEHSIK
-2039 VNGYTVVSISNRAYT
+2039 GYVSMTSSDPLYDVTTSVRAT
-2054 KADFSLAEGK
+2054 ETEAWTAKGK
-2064 SAHAEGTNVGEYY
+2064 NVGEYPVGITAADFE
-2077 MNLKPESF
+2077 NTNTSF
-2085 VNNNTQNFTS
+2085 TNVR
-2095 VQFVI
+2095 FVI
-2100 VEDGLLEITPI
+2100 VDGTLTITPF
-2111 TDEVTV
+2111 TGKVTV
-2117 TITGNNDTKV
+2117 TVTEKSGSAVYDGQEHSVTGYESMTADNGLYDVTTSVRATETEAWTAKGTNAGEYPVGIKASDFKNTSSNFTNVEFVIVDGALTITPVTNKVTVTVVEKSDIVTYDGQEHSVTGYKSITADNALYNIADVDETPTAAWTAKGTYVGTYHVGIKAADFKNTSGNFTNVEFVIADGDLVITPASVAVVKIEGHTKTV
-2127 YNGKEQSVADYTTD
+2127 TYNGKEQTVEGYTVTSNPANATVTLVGEAIASGTDANTYPMGLTAADFTATSPNYENVHVEVTDGYLKINPITDKVTVTVTEKSDTVVYDTNEHSITGYKTMTANNALYDVKKNVAETPTAAW
-2141 VGTKTIDVALKDGVK
+2141 T
-2156 AEAKG
+2156 AKG
-2161 TDVDTYYMGLTKDSF
+2161 TDVGEYPVGIEASDFENTSVNFTNVEFVVVDGALNITPAENIAVKIAGSTKTVIYDGTEQTVEGYTVTSNPADAAVTLVGEAVASGTDANTYPMGLKPSDFTA
-2176 SVTSRN
+2176 TSPN
-2182 YSNIKVVVT
+2182 YKKITIEVT

-2263 GIVSGDFRNTSKNFT
+2263 GIVSGDFK
-2278 NIEFVIVDGTLKID
+2278 
-2292 PVSDKVT
+2292 
-2299 VTVTENSAAVTYD
+2299 
-2312 GTEHSVTGYKSM
+2312 
-2324 TADNTLYDVEK
+2324 
-2335 NVAEKPTAAW
+2335 
-2345 TAKGMYVGTY
+2345 
-2355 HVGIKA
+2355 
-2361 ADFKNTSKNF
+2361 
-2371 TNVEFVIVDGDLVI
+2371 
-2385 TPASVAVVKI
+2385 
-2395 EGHTKTVT
+2395 
-2403 YNGKE
+2403 
-2408 QTVEGYTIT
+2408 
-2417 SNPANATV
+2417 
-2425 TLVGKA
+2425 
-2431 VASGTDANT
+2431 
-2440 YPMGLS
+2440 
-2446 AANFTATSPNY
+2446 
-2457 ENVHVEVTDGY
+2457 
-2468 LKINPITD
+2468 
-2476 KVTVT
+2476 
-2481 VTEKSDTVVYDTN
+2481 
-2494 EHFITGYETMTA
+2494 
-2506 NNALYDV
+2506 
-2513 KTNVAETQTAAWT
+2513 
-2526 AKGTDVGEYPVGI
+2526 
-2539 EASDFENTSVNF
+2539 
-2551 TNVEFV
+2551 
-2557 VVDGALN
+2557 
-2564 ITPAENIAVKIA
+2564 
-2576 GSTKTVIYDGTEQT
+2576 
-2590 VEGYT
+2590 
-2595 VTSNPANADVTLVG
+2595 
-2609 EAVASGTDANTYPMG
+2609 
-2624 LKPSDFTATS
+2624 
-2634 PNYKK
+2634 
-2639 ITIEVT
+2639 
-2645 DGWLKI
+2645 
-2651 DPIADKVTV
+2651 
-2660 TVTENSAAVTYDG
+2660 
-2673 TEHSVTGCKS
+2673 
-2683 MTADNTLYDVEKNV
+2683 
-2697 AEKPTKAWTAKGTD
+2697 
-2711 AGEYPVGIVSGDF
+2711 
-2724 ENTSVNFT
+2724 NTSVNFT

-2782 ALYDVKKNVAETS
+2782 ALYDVKKNVAETP

-2813 KADDFE
+2813 KAGDFE

-2842 ESIAV
+2842 ESIVV
-2847 KIAGSTK
+2847 KIAGNTK
-2854 TVIYDGTEQTVEGY
+2854 TVTYNGEEQSVEGY

-2934 TVTEKSDSVVYDG
+2934 TVTEKSGSVVYDG

-2968 DVAETPTD
+2968 DVAETPTE

-3010 ITDGE
+3010 IADGE

-3048 ESMTADNALYDVT
+3048 ETMTADNALYDIA
-3061 KNVAETKTAAWTAKG
+3061 NVAETPTAAWTAKG

-3185 NYSNIRIAVTDGW
+3185 NYSNIRIVVTDGW

-3205 DKVTVTVTENA
+3205 DKVTVTITENA

-3254 TAKGTDAGSYPVGIK
+3254 TAKGTDAGTYPVGIK
-3269 SGDFKNTSGNFT
+3269 SGDFRNTSGNFT
-3281 NVEFVIEDGELV
+3281 NVEFVIVDGELV

-3319 NHGYV
+3319 YHGYV

-3406 DGKIHTVEGYTVEA
+3406 DGKIHTVEGYTFEA

-3449 LKDVEFSAAND
+3449 LKDEEFSAAND

-3520 GNVVVD
+3520 GNVVAD

-3651 NLEKNVVKACS
+3651 DLEKNVVKACS

>member
-1 MKKRN
+1 
-6 LIALLMAVCMMFS
+6 
-19 LLPVNAI
+19 
-26 AVGDEGTIPAE
+26 
-37 ETLLSE
+37 
-43 NGNDSAPAGSTNP
+43 
-56 AGDKDSIPGTGEKP
+56 
-70 IAAEEPAKDEES
+70 
-82 GKNEESGKDGES
+82 
-94 GKDEEPAEDEEGGKT
+94 
-109 NVVPMRVVRPDTD
+109 
-122 KYLTYVFRV
+122 
-131 DGEEVSR
+131 
-138 QIVKKG
+138 
-144 DTLYQPVSPVKDGY
+144 
-158 KFTGWFVGASELAF
+158 
-172 GTVGEISESAQ
+172 
-183 INVDAGFTEVLY
+183 
-195 VFFADTNG
+195 
-203 RIVHTKEGVKGDV
+203 
-216 IKTDDVTYGLENTTH
+216 
-231 AITGWYLEGSY
+231 
-242 QTPADSVTLDKENIT
+242 
-257 VYAKVEPGHWLH
+257 
-269 FDSDGGT
+269 
-276 YIAPQFYSAD
+276 
-286 ATTAA
+286 
-291 PNVVTKPGYTF
+291 
-302 SHWEYN
+302 
-308 GTKFEFGSPLTENI
+308 
-322 TLKAHWNVNTSTRY
+322 
-336 TVIHWQENAND
+336 
-347 EEFSFKE
+347 
-354 AETKTGSTGA
+354 
-364 QTSAAAKSYTGF
+364 
-376 TAQTITQQTIA
+376 
-387 GDGSTVVNVYYKRNV
+387 
-402 YEVKFYST
+402 
-410 SGWFS
+410 
-415 SSEEYADLRITA
+415 
-427 KYGAAIGDK
+427 
-436 WPTYDGSSTWATQ
+436 
-449 SDGSGPYQVNIDTM
+449 
-463 PLNGA
+463 
-468 TFYGPKTGSGSES
+468 
-481 AYYYVEVLPGESGTT
+481 
-496 TVGGKSYKLHH
+496 
-507 SDTSPGTGYTVT
+507 
-519 SEDQYPITGFTFN
+519 
-532 SGVSTQTGGKYNNA
+532 
-546 RFYYTRNTYNI
+546 
-557 IYMNGGSEVT
+557 MNGGSEVT

-622 ITVYAHWAAP
+622 ITVYAHWVAP

-652 IPYGGTINEKDLPT
+652 IPYGGTIDESMLPN

-674 WTFVSWATKQG
+674 WTFAGWATKNG
-685 DTYIPFNFGTKIY
+685 DTYTPFHFSTKIY
-698 NNIELYP
+698 ENIELYP
-705 YYTNKNSYTVTYTDG
+705 YYTNKSSYTVTYTDG
-720 STSVKD
+720 KD
-726 TKQYAPGTYADVRPN
+726 TVTDMKRYAPGAHADVQAN
-741 TFPVPEGKVF
+741 SFAVPEGKVF
-751 LGWADTA
+751 LGWAETA

-767 DKLRMDASVTLHAVW
+767 DKLRMNASVTLHAVW
-782 GDTEGVL
+782 GNKDAVV
-789 SLVYMPNGG
+789 SLTYNANGG
-798 TESAVTEEQIPNNS
+798 QGGTYVKNGYVNNDL
-812 KVTLKGAIFTR
+812 VTLWDGSGFSRA
-823 PGYTLTGW
+823 GYTLVGW
-831 NTAANGSGTSF
+831 STDPNA
-842 ALGASARVTRIDSNV
+842 ASAEYKTGSTARVDSTGDNI
-857 LYAQWTANN
+857 LYAVWKANEN
-866 DTAYKVEF
+866 TAYKVEF
-874 YCEQTNGAYTLAKT
+874 WCEQTDGAYTLEKT
-888 DPRTGTTDATVSV
+888 EPRTSTTDATVSV

-907 YGTPTYVYDEGN
+907 YGVPAHVYDAANE
-919 TNNLESG
+919 NNVESG
-926 TVAADGSLTLKL
+926 PVAADGSLTLKL

-979 TALGEEYASAHVD
+979 TALGAEYASAHAN

-1072 DTTTVLFKGGALP
+1072 DTTTVRFKGGALP

-1097 TLTITPNTDEVTV
+1097 TLTITADETEVVV
-1110 TITGNHDTL
+1110 TITGNHNTL
-1119 VYNGSEQSVTGYT
+1119 VYNGSEQSVTGFT

-1147 SKAEAKGMNAGN
+1147 SKAEAKGTNAGT
-1159 YDMGLTKDNFTVT
+1159 YYMGLTKDNFTVT

-1195 KVTVTVTEE
+1195 KVTVTVTEK
-1204 SDTVTYDG
+1204 SDTVTYNG
-1212 QEHAVTGYKSMTADN
+1212 QEHSVTGYKSMTSSDP
-1227 ALYDVKK
+1227 LYDVATS
-1234 NVAET
+1234 VRATET
-1239 STAAWT
+1239 EAWT
-1245 AKGTYV
+1245 AKGKYV
-1251 GTYHVGIK
+1251 GTYHVGIEPG
-1259 AADFKNTSKNF
+1259 DFKNTSGNF

-1288 VAVVKIA
+1288 VAIVKIA
-1295 GNTKTVTYNGEAQS
+1295 GNTKTVTYNGEVQS

-1319 ANATVTLVGEA
+1319 ANATVTLVGTA
-1330 VASGTDANTYPM
+1330 SASGTDAGTYPM
-1342 GLSAADF
+1342 GLKPSDF

-1356 KNVTIE
+1356 NNVTIE
-1362 VTDGYLKIDPI
+1362 VTDGYLEIDPI
-1373 TEKVTVTVTEKSGS
+1373 TDKVTVTVTEKSGS
-1387 AVYDGQEH
+1387 AVYNGQEH

-1400 ETMTADNT
+1400 ETMTANNA

-1427 GVDVGKYPV
+1427 GTDVGKYPV

-1454 FTVADGALTISPI
+1454 FTVVDGALTISPI

-1558 KLTSETASKEYD
+1558 TLTSETASKEYD
-1570 GMPLTRPDVSVTG
+1570 GTPLTRPDVSVTG

-1617 AAFREANY
+1617 AAFREENY
-1625 DITKLPGQLSIT
+1625 DITKLPGKLSIT
-1637 QSSNAIVITTASRS
+1637 QSSNAIVITTASKS

-1658 LLDDQTTHTG
+1658 LLDNQTTHTG
-1668 TLAEGDRLVVE
+1668 TLAAGDRLVVE

-1711 NYTFGKPVIG
+1711 NYTFGEPVIG

-1742 GTPLTDRGYTISN
+1742 GTPLTDSGYTISN

-1769 KGSQTAV
+1769 VGSQTLE
-1776 GSSANT
+1776 GSSANK
-1782 ITGHKLKS
+1782 ITGHTLKS
-1790 NTLAKNYTITYA
+1790 NTKAQNYNITYA
-1802 DGTLTVTQS
+1802 DGTLTVS
-1811 EKVITVTANNH
+1811 KNEKVITVTANSR
-1822 TWEYDGQPHSDGG
+1822 TWEYDGKEHSDGG
-1835 YTVSYD
+1835 YTVRYD
-1841 GQTYTAAAGKTVTL
+1841 GETYTVAAGESQEL
-1855 PTGDV
+1855 PTGGLTLTATV
-1860 VSAAV
+1860 V
-1865 EGTVTNVAD
+1865 GTVKNVAD

-1947 EAGTSYA
+1947 EAGTSYT

-1966 VITGSRTAVGKYP
+1966 VITGSRTAVGKYT
-1979 GILVPDENNTRI
+1979 GILVPDENNTHI

-2054 KADFSLAEGK
+2054 RADFSLAEGK

-2127 YNGKEQSVADYTTD
+2127 YNGKEQSVTDYTTD

-2182 YSNIKVVVT
+2182 YSNIKVVVKDGWLKIDPIADKVTVTVTENSAAVTYDGTEHSVTGYKSMTADNTLYDVEKNVAEKPTAAWTAKGTYVGTYHVGIKAADFKNTSGNFTNVEFVIVDGDLVITPASVAVVKIEGHTKTVTYNGKEQTVEGYTITSNPANATVTLVGKAAASGTDANTYPMGLTAANFTATSPNYEKVHVEVTDGYLKINPITDKVTVTVTEKSDTVVYDTNEHSITGYKSMTANNALYDVKKNVAETQTAAWTAKGTDVGEYPVGIEAADFENTSVNFTNVEFVVVDGALNITPAENIAVKIAGSTKTVIYDGTEQTVEGYTVTSNPADATVTLVGEAVATGTDANTYPMGLKPSDFTATSPNYKKITIEVT

-2263 GIVSGDFRNTSKNFT
+2263 GIVSGDFRNTS
-2278 NIEFVIVDGTLKID
+2278 G
-2292 PVSDKVT
+2292 
-2299 VTVTENSAAVTYD
+2299 
-2312 GTEHSVTGYKSM
+2312 
-2324 TADNTLYDVEK
+2324 
-2335 NVAEKPTAAW
+2335 
-2345 TAKGMYVGTY
+2345 
-2355 HVGIKA
+2355 
-2361 ADFKNTSKNF
+2361 
-2371 TNVEFVIVDGDLVI
+2371 
-2385 TPASVAVVKI
+2385 
-2395 EGHTKTVT
+2395 
-2403 YNGKE
+2403 
-2408 QTVEGYTIT
+2408 
-2417 SNPANATV
+2417 
-2425 TLVGKA
+2425 
-2431 VASGTDANT
+2431 
-2440 YPMGLS
+2440 
-2446 AANFTATSPNY
+2446 
-2457 ENVHVEVTDGY
+2457 
-2468 LKINPITD
+2468 
-2476 KVTVT
+2476 
-2481 VTEKSDTVVYDTN
+2481 
-2494 EHFITGYETMTA
+2494 
-2506 NNALYDV
+2506 
-2513 KTNVAETQTAAWT
+2513 
-2526 AKGTDVGEYPVGI
+2526 
-2539 EASDFENTSVNF
+2539 
-2551 TNVEFV
+2551 
-2557 VVDGALN
+2557 
-2564 ITPAENIAVKIA
+2564 
-2576 GSTKTVIYDGTEQT
+2576 
-2590 VEGYT
+2590 
-2595 VTSNPANADVTLVG
+2595 
-2609 EAVASGTDANTYPMG
+2609 
-2624 LKPSDFTATS
+2624 
-2634 PNYKK
+2634 
-2639 ITIEVT
+2639 
-2645 DGWLKI
+2645 
-2651 DPIADKVTV
+2651 
-2660 TVTENSAAVTYDG
+2660 
-2673 TEHSVTGCKS
+2673 
-2683 MTADNTLYDVEKNV
+2683 
-2697 AEKPTKAWTAKGTD
+2697 
-2711 AGEYPVGIVSGDF
+2711 
-2724 ENTSVNFT
+2724 NFT

-2842 ESIAV
+2842 ESIVV
-2847 KIAGSTK
+2847 KIAGNTK
-2854 TVIYDGTEQTVEGY
+2854 TVTYNGEEQSVEGY

-2883 KAVAAGTDADTY
+2883 KAVATGTDADTY

-2919 DGWLKINPVS
+2919 DGWLKIDPVS

-3048 ESMTADNALYDVT
+3048 ETMTADNALYDIA
-3061 KNVAETKTAAWTAKG
+3061 NVAKTPTAAWTAKG

-3148 LPITVTPKAGTEA
+3148 LPITVTPKAGTAA

-3185 NYSNIRIAVTDGW
+3185 NYSNIRIVVTDGW

-3205 DKVTVTVTENA
+3205 DKVTVTITENA

-3269 SGDFKNTSGNFT
+3269 SGDFRNTSGNFT

-3319 NHGYV
+3319 YHGYV

-3406 DGKIHTVEGYTVEA
+3406 DGKIHTVEGYTLEA

-3449 LKDVEFSAAND
+3449 LKDEEFSAAND

-3520 GNVVVD
+3520 GNVVAD

-3651 NLEKNVVKACS
+3651 DLEKNVVKACS

>member
-6 LIALLMAVCMMFS
+6 LIALLMVVCMMFS

-56 AGDKDSIPGTGEKP
+56 AGDKDSIPDTGDKP
-70 IAAEEPAKDEES
+70 GAAEEPGKDEES
-82 GKNEESGKDGES
+82 AKDEES
-94 GKDEEPAEDEEGGKT
+94 GKDEEPAEGEEGGKT

-131 DGEEVSR
+131 DGAEVSR

-158 KFTGWFVGASELAF
+158 KFTGWFVGTSELAF

-242 QTPADSVTLDKENIT
+242 QTPVDSVTLDKENIT

-276 YIAPQFYSAD
+276 YVAPQFYSAD

-322 TLKAHWNVNTSTRY
+322 TLKAHWNAKADTQY
-336 TVIHWQENAND
+336 TVIHWQEDADDDGYSYVEN
-347 EEFSFKE
+347 
-354 AETKTGSTGA
+354 ETLYGTTGA
-364 QTSAAAKSYTGF
+364 QTSARAKTYNGF
-376 TAQTITQQTIA
+376 TVRAITQETIKGNGA
-387 GDGSTVVNVYYKRNV
+387 TIVNIYYKRNV
-402 YEVKFYST
+402 YEVKFYRST
-410 SGWFS
+410 GSSWNPGW
-415 SSEEYADLRITA
+415 SEITNNRISA
-427 KYGAAIGDK
+427 KYGANIRDQ
-436 WPTYDGSSTWATQ
+436 WPGGQWKVSPSGSV
-449 SDGSGPYQVNIDTM
+449 YQTNIDVM
-463 PLNGA
+463 PLGGTSFYETSQYNGSAKYYLEDLNGNYVLDHTDTGASTTA
-468 TFYGPKTGSGSES
+468 TISK
-481 AYYYVEVLPGESGTT
+481 
-496 TVGGKSYKLHH
+496 
-507 SDTSPGTGYTVT
+507 
-519 SEDQYPITGFTFN
+519 EDRYNITGFTVNESKSGKDGERYNGASFYYDRN
-532 SGVSTQTGGKYNNA
+532 SYNVVYISGGK
-546 RFYYTRNTYNI
+546 TVNTA
-557 IYMNGGSEVT
+557 
-567 SYRES
+567 SYKYQQS
-572 VLYEQAIPASANK
+572 IADAGNYKLT
-585 AAPTPPVGKE
+585 TPPVGME
-595 KYIFLGWYDDPAGQH
+595 KYIFAGWCADPFGL
-610 PHSFSGTMGPQN
+610 PEYVFDGKTMPAQN
-622 ITVYAHWAAP
+622 ITVYAYWAAP
-632 TVSGVA
+632 TVYGFA
-638 YITMEGTGGQKDLT
+638 HITMEGADGKELT
-652 IPYGGTINEKDLPT
+652 IPYGGTIDESMLPD

-674 WTFVSWATKQG
+674 WTFAGWATKNG
-685 DTYIPFNFGTKIY
+685 DTYTPFHFSTKIY
-698 NNIELYP
+698 ENIELYP
-705 YYTNKNSYTVTYTDG
+705 YYTNKNSFTVTYTDG
-720 STSVKD
+720 KNTVTDMKR
-726 TKQYAPGTYADVRPN
+726 YAPGAHADVQAN
-741 TFPVPEGKVF
+741 SFAVPGGKVF
-751 LGWADTA
+751 LGWNTKA
-758 DGAVKYQPN
+758 DGTGTTYYPGSKIPVTDNLTLYAIWGEKVPTVSLTYNANGGKGGTHVENGYVN
-767 DKLRMDASVTLHAVW
+767 NGLVTLW
-782 GDTEGVL
+782 DGSSF
-789 SLVYMPNGG
+789 SL
-798 TESAVTEEQIPNNS
+798 A
-812 KVTLKGAIFTR
+812 
-823 PGYTLTGW
+823 GYTLVGW
-831 NTAANGSGTSF
+831 STDPNA
-842 ALGASARVTRIDSNV
+842 ASAEYKTGSTARVDSTGDNI
-857 LYAQWTANN
+857 LYAVWKANEN
-866 DTAYKVEF
+866 TAYKVEF
-874 YCEQTNGAYTLAKT
+874 YCEQTDGTYTLAKT
-888 DPRTGTTDATVSV
+888 EQRTGTTDTTVSV

-907 YGTPTYVYDEGN
+907 YGVPAHVYDAAN
-919 TNNLESG
+919 ANNVESG
-926 TVAADGSLTLKL
+926 IVTADGSLTLKL

-979 TALGEEYASAHVD
+979 TALGEEYTSAHVD
-992 SYSPSQSLEMKATGN
+992 SYSPTQSLEMKATGN

-1043 VNGDQKK
+1043 VNGDQKT

-1072 DTTTVLFKGGALP
+1072 DTTTVRFKGGELP

-1147 SKAEAKGMNAGN
+1147 SKAEAKGTNAGK
-1159 YDMGLTKDNFTVT
+1159 YEMGLTKDNFTVT

-1195 KVTVTVTEE
+1195 KVTVTVTEK

-1212 QEHAVTGYKSMTADN
+1212 KEHTVTGYKSMTADN

-1239 STAAWT
+1239 QTAAWT
-1245 AKGTYV
+1245 AKGT
-1251 GTYHVGIK
+1251 
-1259 AADFKNTSKNF
+1259 
-1270 TNVEFVIV
+1270 
-1278 DGDLVITPAS
+1278 
-1288 VAVVKIA
+1288 
-1295 GNTKTVTYNGEAQS
+1295 
-1309 VEGYTVTSNP
+1309 
-1319 ANATVTLVGEA
+1319 
-1330 VASGTDANTYPM
+1330 
-1342 GLSAADF
+1342 
-1349 TATSPNY
+1349 
-1356 KNVTIE
+1356 
-1362 VTDGYLKIDPI
+1362 
-1373 TEKVTVTVTEKSGS
+1373 
-1387 AVYDGQEH
+1387 
-1395 SVTGY
+1395 
-1400 ETMTADNT
+1400 
-1408 LYDVK
+1408 
-1413 KNVAET
+1413 
-1419 QTAAWTAK
+1419 
-1427 GVDVGKYPV
+1427 DVGKYPV

-1454 FTVADGALTISPI
+1454 FTVVDGALTISPI

-1536 VTGNYTFTNSVD
+1536 VTGNYTFTDSVD

-1658 LLDDQTTHTG
+1658 LLDNQTTHTG
-1668 TLAEGDRLVVE
+1668 TLAAGDRLVVE

-1691 KRNEYKSYRVE
+1691 KRNEYKSYKVE
-1702 RSDGADVTA
+1702 RISDGADVTA
-1711 NYTFGKPVIG
+1711 NYTFGAPVIG
-1721 TLTVTPVAIELTAN
+1721 TLEVTPVAIELTAN

-1742 GTPLTDRGYTISN
+1742 GTPLTDSGYTISS

-1769 KGSQTAV
+1769 VGSQTLE
-1776 GSSANT
+1776 GSSANK
-1782 ITGHKLKS
+1782 ITGHTLKS
-1790 NTLAKNYTITYA
+1790 NTKAQNYNITYA
-1802 DGTLTVTQS
+1802 DGTLTVS
-1811 EKVITVTANNH
+1811 KNEKVITVTANSR
-1822 TWEYDGQPHSDGG
+1822 TWEYDGKEHSDGG
-1835 YTVSYD
+1835 YTVVYD
-1841 GQTYTAAAGKTVTL
+1841 GETYTVAAGESQKL
-1855 PTGDV
+1855 PTGGLTLTATV
-1860 VSAAV
+1860 V
-1865 EGTVTNVAD
+1865 GTVKNVAD

-1947 EAGTSYA
+1947 EAGTSYT
-1954 ITYLVDGHSVET
+1954 ITYLVDGHSVKT
-1966 VITGSRTAVGKYP
+1966 VITGSRTEVGKYP
-1979 GILVPDENNTRI
+1979 GILVPDENNTHI
-1991 VDGSGNDVTDN
+1991 VDGSGNDVTEN

-2054 KADFSLAEGK
+2054 RADFSLAEGK

-2127 YNGKEQSVADYTTD
+2127 YNGKEQSVTDYTTD

-2182 YSNIKVVVT
+2182 YSNIKVVVKDGWLKIDPIADKVTVTVTENSAAVTYDGTEHSVTGYKSMTADNTLYDVEKNVAEKPTAAWTAKGTYVGTYHVGIKAADFKNTSGNFTNVEFVIVDGDLVITPASVAVVKIEGHTKTVTYNGKEQTVEGYTITSNPANATVTLVGTAIASGTDANTYPMGLTAANFTATSPNYEKVHVEVTDGYLKINPITDKVTVTVTEKSDTVVYDTNEHSITGYKSMTANNALYDVKKNVAETQTAAWTAKGTDVGEYPVGIEAADFENTSVNFTNVEFVVVDGALNITPAENIAVKIAGSTKTVIYDGTEQTVEGYTVTSNPAGATVTLVGEAVASGTDANTYPMGLKPSDFTATSPNYKKITIEVT

-2263 GIVSGDFRNTSKNFT
+2263 GIVSGDFSNTSK
-2278 NIEFVIVDGTLKID
+2278 
-2292 PVSDKVT
+2292 
-2299 VTVTENSAAVTYD
+2299 
-2312 GTEHSVTGYKSM
+2312 
-2324 TADNTLYDVEK
+2324 
-2335 NVAEKPTAAW
+2335 
-2345 TAKGMYVGTY
+2345 
-2355 HVGIKA
+2355 
-2361 ADFKNTSKNF
+2361 
-2371 TNVEFVIVDGDLVI
+2371 
-2385 TPASVAVVKI
+2385 
-2395 EGHTKTVT
+2395 
-2403 YNGKE
+2403 
-2408 QTVEGYTIT
+2408 
-2417 SNPANATV
+2417 
-2425 TLVGKA
+2425 
-2431 VASGTDANT
+2431 
-2440 YPMGLS
+2440 
-2446 AANFTATSPNY
+2446 
-2457 ENVHVEVTDGY
+2457 
-2468 LKINPITD
+2468 
-2476 KVTVT
+2476 
-2481 VTEKSDTVVYDTN
+2481 
-2494 EHFITGYETMTA
+2494 
-2506 NNALYDV
+2506 
-2513 KTNVAETQTAAWT
+2513 
-2526 AKGTDVGEYPVGI
+2526 
-2539 EASDFENTSVNF
+2539 
-2551 TNVEFV
+2551 
-2557 VVDGALN
+2557 
-2564 ITPAENIAVKIA
+2564 
-2576 GSTKTVIYDGTEQT
+2576 
-2590 VEGYT
+2590 
-2595 VTSNPANADVTLVG
+2595 
-2609 EAVASGTDANTYPMG
+2609 
-2624 LKPSDFTATS
+2624 
-2634 PNYKK
+2634 
-2639 ITIEVT
+2639 
-2645 DGWLKI
+2645 
-2651 DPIADKVTV
+2651 
-2660 TVTENSAAVTYDG
+2660 
-2673 TEHSVTGCKS
+2673 
-2683 MTADNTLYDVEKNV
+2683 
-2697 AEKPTKAWTAKGTD
+2697 
-2711 AGEYPVGIVSGDF
+2711 
-2724 ENTSVNFT
+2724 NFT

-2771 VTGYKSMTADN
+2771 VKGYKSMTADN
-2782 ALYDVKKNVAETS
+2782 ALYDVKNNIAETP

-2842 ESIAV
+2842 ESIVV

-2854 TVIYDGTEQTVEGY
+2854 TVTYNGEEQSVEGY

-2910 YETVVIEVK
+2910 YETVVIKVT

-2976 AWTAKGTNAGKYQV
+2976 AWTAKGMNAGKYQV

-3010 ITDGE
+3010 IADGE

-3048 ESMTADNALYDVT
+3048 ETMTADNALYDIA
-3061 KNVAETKTAAWTAKG
+3061 NVAKTPTAAWTAKG

-3254 TAKGTDAGSYPVGIK
+3254 TAKGTDAGTYPVGIK
-3269 SGDFKNTSGNFT
+3269 SGDFRNTSGNFT
-3281 NVEFVIEDGELV
+3281 NVEFVIVDGELV

-3319 NHGYV
+3319 YHGYV

-3406 DGKIHTVEGYTVEA
+3406 DGKIHTVEGYTLEA

-3449 LKDVEFSAAND
+3449 LKDEEFSAAND

-3520 GNVVVD
+3520 GNVVAD

-3651 NLEKNVVKACS
+3651 DLEKNVVKACS

>member
-6 LIALLMAVCMMFS
+6 LIALLTVVCMMFS

-26 AVGDEGTIPAE
+26 AVGDEGNIPAE

-43 NGNDSAPAGSTNP
+43 NGNDPAPAGSTNP
-56 AGDKDSIPGTGEKP
+56 AGDKDSIPDTGDKP
-70 IAAEEPAKDEES
+70 AAAEEPVKGEESGKDEEPAKGEEPGKDEEPAKGEEPAKDEES
-82 GKNEESGKDGES
+82 GK
-94 GKDEEPAEDEEGGKT
+94 DEEPAEGEEGGET

-131 DGEEVSR
+131 DGAEVSR

-144 DTLYQPVSPVKDGY
+144 DTLYQPDSPVKDGY

-242 QTPADSVTLDKENIT
+242 QTPVDSVTLDKENIT

-286 ATTAA
+286 ATTAK
-291 PNVVTKPGYTF
+291 PNVEITKPGYTF

-308 GTKFEFGSPLTENI
+308 GAQFNFGSPLTENI

-336 TVIHWQENAND
+336 TVIHWQENADDDGYSYVEN
-347 EEFSFKE
+347 
-354 AETKTGSTGA
+354 ETLYGTTGA
-364 QTSAAAKSYTGF
+364 QTSARAKTYNGF
-376 TAQTITQQTIA
+376 TVQAITQETIKGNGA
-387 GDGSTVVNVYYKRNV
+387 TIVNIYYMRNV
-402 YEVKFYST
+402 YEVKFYRRT
-410 SGWFS
+410 SGFS
-415 SSEEYADLRITA
+415 GWSEMTQKTISA
-427 KYGAAIGDK
+427 KYGANIRDK
-436 WPTYDGSSTWATQ
+436 WPGGQWKVSPSGSV
-449 SDGSGPYQVNIDTM
+449 YQTNIDVM
-463 PLNGA
+463 PLGGTNFYETSQYNGSAKYYLEDLNGNYVLDHTDTGASTTA
-468 TFYGPKTGSGSES
+468 TISK
-481 AYYYVEVLPGESGTT
+481 
-496 TVGGKSYKLHH
+496 
-507 SDTSPGTGYTVT
+507 
-519 SEDQYPITGFTFN
+519 EDRYNITGFTVN
-532 SGVSTQTGGKYNNA
+532 ESKSGKDGERYNGA
-546 RFYYTRNTYNI
+546 SFYYDRNSYNVVYI
-557 IYMNGGSEVT
+557 SHGQTVNT
-567 SYRES
+567 ASYKYQQS
-572 VLYEQAIPASANK
+572 IADAGNYKLT
-585 AAPTPPVGKE
+585 TPPVGME
-595 KYIFLGWYDDPAGQH
+595 KYIFAGWCADPFGL
-610 PHSFSGTMGPQN
+610 PEYVFDGKTMPAQN
-622 ITVYAHWAAP
+622 ITVYAYWAAP

-638 YITMEGTGGQKDLT
+638 YITMEGTGGKNLT
-652 IPYGGTINEKDLPT
+652 IPYGGTIDESMLPD

-674 WTFVSWATKQG
+674 WTFAGWTTKNG
-685 DTYIPFNFGTKIY
+685 DTYTPFHFSTKIY
-698 NNIELYP
+698 ENIELYP

-720 STSVKD
+720 KNTVTDMKR
-726 TKQYAPGTYADVRPN
+726 YAPGAHADVQAN
-741 TFPVPEGKVF
+741 SFAVPEGKVF
-751 LGWADTA
+751 LGWAETA

-767 DKLRMDASVTLHAVW
+767 DKLRMNASVTLHAVW
-782 GDTEGVL
+782 GNKDAVV
-789 SLVYMPNGG
+789 SLTYNANGG
-798 TESAVTEEQIPNNS
+798 QGGTYVKNGYVNNDL
-812 KVTLKGAIFTR
+812 VTLWDGSGFSRA
-823 PGYTLTGW
+823 GYTLVGWSTDPNATSAEYKTGS
-831 NTAANGSGTSF
+831 T
-842 ALGASARVTRIDSNV
+842 ARVDSTGDNI
-857 LYAQWTANN
+857 LYAVWKANN

-874 YCEQTNGAYTLAKT
+874 YCEQTDGAYTLAKT
-888 DPRTGTTDATVSV
+888 EPRTGTTDATVSV
-901 TDTDKG
+901 NPTDKE
-907 YGTPTYVYDEGN
+907 YGTPTYVYDAAN
-919 TNNLESG
+919 ANNVESG
-926 TVAADGSLTLKL
+926 PVAADGSLTLKL

-948 IHHYLKGTEVQ
+948 IHHYLKGTEVK

-979 TALGEEYASAHVD
+979 TALGAEYTSAHAN
-992 SYSPSQSLEMKATGN
+992 SYSPSQSLKMEATGN

-1043 VNGDQKK
+1043 VNGDQKT

-1072 DTTTVLFKGGALP
+1072 DTTTVRFKGGELP
-1085 GGYYELPTYQPG
+1085 GGYYELPTYKPG
-1097 TLTITPNTDEVTV
+1097 TLTITADETEVVV
-1110 TITGNHDTL
+1110 TITGNHNTL
-1119 VYNGSEQSVTGYT
+1119 VYNGSEQSVTGFT

-1147 SKAEAKGMNAGN
+1147 SKAEAKGTNAGK
-1159 YDMGLTKDNFTVT
+1159 YEMGLTKDNFTVT

-1195 KVTVTVTEE
+1195 KVTVTVTEK
-1204 SDTVTYDG
+1204 SDTVTYNG
-1212 QEHAVTGYKSMTADN
+1212 QEHSVTGYKSMIADN

-1239 STAAWT
+1239 STEAWT

-1259 AADFKNTSKNF
+1259 AADFKNTSGNF

-1295 GNTKTVTYNGEAQS
+1295 GNTKTVTYNGEVQS
-1309 VEGYTVTSNP
+1309 VEGYTITSNP

-1342 GLSAADF
+1342 GLTASDF

-1356 KNVTIE
+1356 NNVTIE
-1362 VTDGYLKIDPI
+1362 VTDGWLKIDPI
-1373 TEKVTVTVTEKSGS
+1373 TDKVTVTVTEKSGS
-1387 AVYDGQEH
+1387 AVYNGQEH

-1400 ETMTADNT
+1400 ETMTANNA

-1427 GVDVGKYPV
+1427 GTDVGEYPV

-1454 FTVADGALTISPI
+1454 FTVVDSTLTISPI

-1476 ASGSKKYDGT
+1476 ASDSKKYDGT

-1529 VMRGGAD
+1529 VMRGSAD

-1558 KLTSETASKEYD
+1558 TLTSETASKEYD

-1617 AAFREANY
+1617 AAFREENY
-1625 DITKLPGQLSIT
+1625 EITKIPGKLSIT

-1658 LLDDQTTHTG
+1658 LLDNQTTHTG
-1668 TLAEGDRLVVE
+1668 TLAAGDRLVVE

-1711 NYTFGKPVIG
+1711 NYTFGEPVIG

-1742 GTPLTDRGYTISN
+1742 GTPLTDSGYTISK

-1769 KGSQTAV
+1769 EGSQTAV

-1782 ITGHKLKS
+1782 ITGHTLKS
-1790 NTLAKNYTITYA
+1790 NTKAQNYNITYA
-1802 DGTLTVTQS
+1802 DGTLTVS
-1811 EKVITVTANNH
+1811 KNEKVITVTANSR
-1822 TWEYDGQPHSDGG
+1822 TWEYDGKEHSDGG
-1835 YTVSYD
+1835 YTVRYD
-1841 GQTYTAAAGKTVTL
+1841 GETYTVAAGESQEL
-1855 PTGDV
+1855 PTGGLTLTATV
-1860 VSAAV
+1860 V
-1865 EGTVTNVAD
+1865 GTVKNVKD

-1914 GAGEEKVILEA
+1914 GAGEEKVILKA

-1947 EAGTSYA
+1947 EAGTSYT

-1991 VDGSGNDVTDN
+1991 VDGSGNDVTEN

-2054 KADFSLAEGK
+2054 RADFSLAEGK

-2077 MNLKPESF
+2077 MNLEPESF

-2127 YNGKEQSVADYTTD
+2127 YNGKEQSVTDYTTD

-2182 YSNIKVVVT
+2182 YSNIKVVVK

-2263 GIVSGDFRNTSKNFT
+2263 GIVSGDFK
-2278 NIEFVIVDGTLKID
+2278 
-2292 PVSDKVT
+2292 
-2299 VTVTENSAAVTYD
+2299 
-2312 GTEHSVTGYKSM
+2312 
-2324 TADNTLYDVEK
+2324 
-2335 NVAEKPTAAW
+2335 
-2345 TAKGMYVGTY
+2345 
-2355 HVGIKA
+2355 
-2361 ADFKNTSKNF
+2361 
-2371 TNVEFVIVDGDLVI
+2371 
-2385 TPASVAVVKI
+2385 
-2395 EGHTKTVT
+2395 
-2403 YNGKE
+2403 
-2408 QTVEGYTIT
+2408 
-2417 SNPANATV
+2417 
-2425 TLVGKA
+2425 
-2431 VASGTDANT
+2431 
-2440 YPMGLS
+2440 
-2446 AANFTATSPNY
+2446 
-2457 ENVHVEVTDGY
+2457 
-2468 LKINPITD
+2468 
-2476 KVTVT
+2476 
-2481 VTEKSDTVVYDTN
+2481 
-2494 EHFITGYETMTA
+2494 
-2506 NNALYDV
+2506 
-2513 KTNVAETQTAAWT
+2513 
-2526 AKGTDVGEYPVGI
+2526 
-2539 EASDFENTSVNF
+2539 
-2551 TNVEFV
+2551 
-2557 VVDGALN
+2557 
-2564 ITPAENIAVKIA
+2564 
-2576 GSTKTVIYDGTEQT
+2576 
-2590 VEGYT
+2590 
-2595 VTSNPANADVTLVG
+2595 
-2609 EAVASGTDANTYPMG
+2609 
-2624 LKPSDFTATS
+2624 
-2634 PNYKK
+2634 
-2639 ITIEVT
+2639 
-2645 DGWLKI
+2645 
-2651 DPIADKVTV
+2651 
-2660 TVTENSAAVTYDG
+2660 
-2673 TEHSVTGCKS
+2673 
-2683 MTADNTLYDVEKNV
+2683 
-2697 AEKPTKAWTAKGTD
+2697 
-2711 AGEYPVGIVSGDF
+2711 
-2724 ENTSVNFT
+2724 NTSVNFT

-2782 ALYDVKKNVAETS
+2782 ALYDVKKNVAETP

-2842 ESIAV
+2842 ESIVV
-2847 KIAGSTK
+2847 KIAGNTK
-2854 TVIYDGTEQTVEGY
+2854 TVTYNGEEQSVEGY

-2947 QEHSVTGYETMAA
+2947 QEHSVTGYEAMAA

-3010 ITDGE
+3010 IVDGE

-3048 ESMTADNALYDVT
+3048 ETMTADNALYDIA
-3061 KNVAETKTAAWTAKG
+3061 NVAKTPTAAWTAKG

-3094 SKNFANVEFVI
+3094 SSNFANVEFVI

-3185 NYSNIRIAVTDGW
+3185 NYSNIRIVVTDGW

-3269 SGDFKNTSGNFT
+3269 SGDFRNTSGNFT
-3281 NVEFVIEDGELV
+3281 NVEFVIVDGELV

-3307 RADDNTVMFDGD
+3307 RADDSTVMFDGD
-3319 NHGYV
+3319 YHGYV

-3406 DGKIHTVEGYTVEA
+3406 DGKIHTVEGYTLEA

-3449 LKDVEFSAAND
+3449 LKDEEFSAAND

-3520 GNVVVD
+3520 GNVVAD

-3651 NLEKNVVKACS
+3651 DLEKNVVKACS

>member
-1 MKKRN
+1 M
-6 LIALLMAVCMMFS
+6 
-19 LLPVNAI
+19 
-26 AVGDEGTIPAE
+26 
-37 ETLLSE
+37 
-43 NGNDSAPAGSTNP
+43 
-56 AGDKDSIPGTGEKP
+56 
-70 IAAEEPAKDEES
+70 
-82 GKNEESGKDGES
+82 
-94 GKDEEPAEDEEGGKT
+94 
-109 NVVPMRVVRPDTD
+109 
-122 KYLTYVFRV
+122 
-131 DGEEVSR
+131 
-138 QIVKKG
+138 
-144 DTLYQPVSPVKDGY
+144 
-158 KFTGWFVGASELAF
+158 
-172 GTVGEISESAQ
+172 
-183 INVDAGFTEVLY
+183 LY

-203 RIVHTKEGVKGDV
+203 RIVHTKEGVKGDI

-231 AITGWYLEGSY
+231 AITGWYLEPSY
-242 QTPADSVTLDKENIT
+242 QTPVDSVTLDKENIT

-276 YIAPQFYSAD
+276 YVAPQFYSAD

-322 TLKAHWNVNTSTRY
+322 TLKARWNAKADTQY
-336 TVIHWQENAND
+336 TVIHWQENADDDGYSYVEN
-347 EEFSFKE
+347 
-354 AETKTGSTGA
+354 ETLYGTTGA
-364 QTSAAAKSYTGF
+364 QTSARAKSYTGF
-376 TAQTITQQTIA
+376 TPQTISQETIK
-387 GDGSTVVNVYYKRNV
+387 GDGSTIVNIYYKRNV

-468 TFYGPKTGSGSES
+468 TFYGPKTGSGSET

-532 SGVSTQTGGKYNNA
+532 SGVSTKTGGKYNNA
-546 RFYYTRNTYNI
+546 RFYYTRNSYNVVYI
-557 IYMNGGSEVT
+557 SGGQTANTV
-567 SYRES
+567 SYK
-572 VLYEQAIPASANK
+572 YEQGLTGAGSYTPATK
-585 AAPTPPVGKE
+585 PVDKE
-595 KYIFLGWYDDPAGQH
+595 AYTFGGWYEDPTLTKVYDFD
-610 PHSFSGTMGPQN
+610 SKTMPANN
-622 ITVYAHWAAP
+622 ITVYAKWAAP

-638 YITMEGTGGQKDLT
+638 YITMEGTGGKNLT
-652 IPYGGTINEKDLPT
+652 IPYGGTIDESMLPD

-674 WTFVSWATKQG
+674 WTFAGWATKNG
-685 DTYIPFNFGTKIY
+685 DTYTPFHFSTKIY
-698 NNIELYP
+698 ENIELYP
-705 YYTNKNSYTVTYTDG
+705 YYTNKNSFTVTYTDG
-720 STSVKD
+720 KNTVTDMKR
-726 TKQYAPGTYADVRPN
+726 YAPGAHADVQAN
-741 TFPVPEGKVF
+741 SFAVPEGKVF
-751 LGWADTA
+751 LGWAETA

-767 DKLRMDASVTLHAVW
+767 DKLRMNASVTLHAVW
-782 GDTEGVL
+782 GNKDAVV
-789 SLVYMPNGG
+789 SLTYKANGG
-798 TESAVTEEQIPNNS
+798 SGADHVEKEIVNNGL
-812 KVTLKGAIFTR
+812 VTLWDGSGFSRT
-823 PGYTLTGW
+823 GYTLVGW
-831 NTAANGSGTSF
+831 STDPNA
-842 ALGASARVTRIDSNV
+842 ASAEYKTGSTARVDSAGDNI
-857 LYAQWTANN
+857 LYAVWKANEN
-866 DTAYKVEF
+866 TAYKVEF
-874 YCEQTNGAYTLAKT
+874 YCEQTDGAYTLAKT

-948 IHHYLKGTEVQ
+948 IHHYLKGTEVK

-979 TALGEEYASAHVD
+979 TALGAEYTSAHAS

-1064 VGSVPNVI
+1064 VGSVSNVI

-1132 TDVGEKTITVALKEG
+1132 TDVGEKTISVTLKEG
-1147 SKAEAKGMNAGN
+1147 SKAEAKGTNAGK

-1212 QEHAVTGYKSMTADN
+1212 QEHSVTGYKSMTADN
-1227 ALYDVKK
+1227 TLYDVT
-1234 NVAET
+1234 T
-1239 STAAWT
+1239 SVHATETAAWT
-1245 AKGTYV
+1245 ASGTYV

-1259 AADFKNTSKNF
+1259 AADFKNTSGNF

-1295 GNTKTVTYNGEAQS
+1295 GSTKTVTYNGKEQT

-1330 VASGTDANTYPM
+1330 SASGTDAGTYPM

-1356 KNVTIE
+1356 NNVTIE
-1362 VTDGYLKIDPI
+1362 VTDGWLEIDPI
-1373 TEKVTVTVTEKSGS
+1373 TDKVTVTVTEKSGS
-1387 AVYDGQEH
+1387 AVYNGQEH

-1400 ETMTADNT
+1400 ETMTANNA

-1427 GVDVGKYPV
+1427 GTDVGKYPV

-1454 FTVADGALTISPI
+1454 FTVVDGALTISPI

-1558 KLTSETASKEYD
+1558 TLTSETASKEYD
-1570 GMPLTRPDVSVTG
+1570 GTPLTRPDVSVTG

-1617 AAFREANY
+1617 AAFREENY
-1625 DITKLPGQLSIT
+1625 DITKLPGKLSIT
-1637 QSSNAIVITTASRS
+1637 QSSNAIVITTASKS

-1658 LLDDQTTHTG
+1658 LLDNQTTHTG
-1668 TLAEGDRLVVE
+1668 TLAAGDRLVVE

-1711 NYTFGKPVIG
+1711 NYTFGEPVIG
-1721 TLTVTPVAIELTAN
+1721 TLEVTPVAIELTAN

-1742 GTPLTDRGYTISN
+1742 GTPLTDSGYTISN

-1769 KGSQTAV
+1769 VGSQTLE
-1776 GSSANT
+1776 GSSANK
-1782 ITGHKLKS
+1782 ITGHTLKS
-1790 NTLAKNYTITYA
+1790 NTKAQNYNITYA
-1802 DGTLTVTQS
+1802 DGTLTVS
-1811 EKVITVTANNH
+1811 KNEKVITVTANSR
-1822 TWEYDGQPHSDGG
+1822 TWEYDGKEHSDGG
-1835 YTVSYD
+1835 YTVRYD
-1841 GQTYTAAAGKTVTL
+1841 GETYTVAAGESQEL
-1855 PTGDV
+1855 PTGGLTLTATV
-1860 VSAAV
+1860 V
-1865 EGTVTNVAD
+1865 GTVKNVKD

-1947 EAGTSYA
+1947 EAGTSYT

-1966 VITGSRTAVGKYP
+1966 VITGSRTAVGKYT
-1979 GILVPDENNTRI
+1979 GILVPDENNTHI

-2054 KADFSLAEGK
+2054 RADFSLAEGK

-2127 YNGKEQSVADYTTD
+2127 YNGKEQSVTDYTTD

-2182 YSNIKVVVT
+2182 YSNIKVVVK

-2197 DPIAD
+2197 DPIA
-2202 KVTVTVTENSA
+2202 
-2213 AVTYDGTEHS
+2213 
-2223 VTGYK
+2223 
-2228 SMTADNT
+2228 
-2235 LYDVEKNVAE
+2235 
-2245 KPTKAWT
+2245 
-2252 AKGTD
+2252 
-2257 AGEYPV
+2257 
-2263 GIVSGDFRNTSKNFT
+2263 
-2278 NIEFVIVDGTLKID
+2278 
-2292 PVSDKVT
+2292 DKVT

-2609 EAVASGTDANTYPMG
+2609 KAVAAGTDANTYPMG

-2651 DPIADKVTV
+2651 DPITDKVTV

-2673 TEHSVTGCKS
+2673 TEHSVTGYKS

-2771 VTGYKSMTADN
+2771 VKGYKSMTADN
-2782 ALYDVKKNVAETS
+2782 ALYDVKKNVAETP

-2819 NTSGNFTNVEFVIVD
+2819 NTSSNFTNVEFVIVD

-2842 ESIAV
+2842 ESIVV
-2847 KIAGSTK
+2847 KIAGNTK
-2854 TVIYDGTEQTVEGY
+2854 TVTYNGEEQSVEGY

-2883 KAVAAGTDADTY
+2883 KAVATGTDADTY

-2968 DVAETPTD
+2968 DVAETPTE

-3010 ITDGE
+3010 IVDGE

-3048 ESMTADNALYDVT
+3048 ETMTADNALYDIA
-3061 KNVAETKTAAWTAKG
+3061 NVAKTPTAAWTAKG

-3161 KASGTNAGTYY
+3161 KASGANAGTYY

-3185 NYSNIRIAVTDGW
+3185 NYSNIRIVVTDGW

-3224 EHSVTGYASIVSDH
+3224 EHSVTGYASMVSDH

-3254 TAKGTDAGSYPVGIK
+3254 TAKGTDAGTYPVGIK
-3269 SGDFKNTSGNFT
+3269 SGDFRNTSGNFT
-3281 NVEFVIEDGELV
+3281 NVEFVIVDGELV

-3319 NHGYV
+3319 YHGYV

-3406 DGKIHTVEGYTVEA
+3406 DGKIHTVEGYTLEA
-3420 TVPFFTEDDIR
+3420 TVPFFTEDDIH

-3449 LKDVEFSAAND
+3449 LKDEEFSAAND

-3499 RYFTSMANYIDR
+3499 RYFTSMANYINR

-3520 GNVVVD
+3520 GNVVAD

-3651 NLEKNVVKACS
+3651 DLEKNVVKACS

>member
-6 LIALLMAVCMMFS
+6 LIALLMVVCMMFS

-56 AGDKDSIPGTGEKP
+56 AGDKDSIPDTGDKP
-70 IAAEEPAKDEES
+70 SAAEEPAKDEEP
-82 GKNEESGKDGES
+82 GKDEESGKDEEPAEGEEPAKDEEPAEGEEPAKDEEP
-94 GKDEEPAEDEEGGKT
+94 GKDEEPAEDEEGGET

-131 DGEEVSR
+131 DGAEVSR

-144 DTLYQPVSPVKDGY
+144 DTLYQPDSPVKDGY

-242 QTPADSVTLDKENIT
+242 QTPVDSVTLDKENIT

-276 YIAPQFYSAD
+276 YVAPQFYSAD

-336 TVIHWQENAND
+336 TVIHWQENADDDGYSYVEN
-347 EEFSFKE
+347 
-354 AETKTGSTGA
+354 ETLYGTTGA
-364 QTSAAAKSYTGF
+364 QTSARAKTYNGF
-376 TAQTITQQTIA
+376 TVQAITQEAIKGNGATI
-387 GDGSTVVNVYYKRNV
+387 VNIYYTRNV
-402 YEVKFYST
+402 YEVKFYRST
-410 SGWFS
+410 GSSWNPGW
-415 SSEEYADLRITA
+415 SEITNNRISA
-427 KYGAAIGDK
+427 KYGANIRDQ
-436 WPTYDGSSTWATQ
+436 WPGGQWKVSPSGSV
-449 SDGSGPYQVNIDTM
+449 YQTNIDVM
-463 PLNGA
+463 PLGGTSFYETSQYNGSAKYYLEDLNGNYVLDHTDTGASTTA
-468 TFYGPKTGSGSES
+468 TISK
-481 AYYYVEVLPGESGTT
+481 
-496 TVGGKSYKLHH
+496 
-507 SDTSPGTGYTVT
+507 
-519 SEDQYPITGFTFN
+519 EDRYNITGFTVN
-532 SGVSTQTGGKYNNA
+532 ESKSGKDGERYNGA
-546 RFYYTRNTYNI
+546 SFYYDRNSYNVVYI
-557 IYMNGGSEVT
+557 SHGQTVNT
-567 SYRES
+567 ASYKYQQS
-572 VLYEQAIPASANK
+572 IADAGNYKLT
-585 AAPTPPVGKE
+585 TPPVGME
-595 KYIFLGWYDDPAGQH
+595 KYIFAGWCADPFGL
-610 PHSFSGTMGPQN
+610 PEYVFDGKTMPAQN
-622 ITVYAHWAAP
+622 ITVYAYWAAP

-638 YITMEGTGGQKDLT
+638 YITMEGTGGKNLT
-652 IPYGGTINEKDLPT
+652 IPYGGTIDESMLPD
-666 PQKPAGEG
+666 PQKPAGDG
-674 WTFVSWATKQG
+674 WTFAGWTTKNG
-685 DTYIPFNFGTKIY
+685 DTYTPFHFSTKIY
-698 NNIELYP
+698 ENIELYP

-720 STSVKD
+720 KNTVTDMKR
-726 TKQYAPGTYADVRPN
+726 YAPGAHADVQAN
-741 TFPVPEGKVF
+741 SFAVPEGKVF
-751 LGWADTA
+751 LGWAETA
-758 DGAVKYQPN
+758 DGNVKYQPN
-767 DKLRMDASVTLHAVW
+767 DKLRMNASVTLHAVW
-782 GDTEGVL
+782 GNKDAVV
-789 SLVYMPNGG
+789 SLTYNANGG
-798 TESAVTEEQIPNNS
+798 QGGTYVKNGYVNNDL
-812 KVTLKGAIFTR
+812 VTL
-823 PGYTLTGW
+823 W
-831 NTAANGSGTSF
+831 DGSGFSRAGYSLDGWSTDPN
-842 ALGASARVTRIDSNV
+842 AASAEYKTGSTARVDSTGDNI
-857 LYAQWTANN
+857 LYAVWKANEN
-866 DTAYKVEF
+866 TAYKVEF
-874 YCEQTNGAYTLAKT
+874 YCEQTDGAYTLAKT
-888 DPRTGTTDATVSV
+888 EPRTGTTDTTVSV

-907 YGTPTYVYDEGN
+907 YGTPTYVYDAAN
-919 TNNLESG
+919 ANNVESG
-926 TVAADGSLTLKL
+926 PVAADGSLTLKL

-979 TALGEEYASAHVD
+979 TALGAEYASAHVD

-1043 VNGDQKK
+1043 VNGDQKT

-1072 DTTTVLFKGGALP
+1072 DTTTVRFKGGELP

-1097 TLTITPNTDEVTV
+1097 TLTITADETEVVV
-1110 TITGNHDTL
+1110 TITGNHNTL
-1119 VYNGSEQSVTGYT
+1119 VYNGSEQSVTGFT

-1147 SKAEAKGMNAGN
+1147 SKAEAKGTNAGK
-1159 YDMGLTKDNFTVT
+1159 YDMGLTEDNFTVT
-1172 SQNYSN
+1172 SENYSN

-1187 LKIDPITE
+1187 LEITPITD
-1195 KVTVTVTEE
+1195 KVTVTVTEK

-1212 QEHAVTGYKSMTADN
+1212 KEHSVTGYKSMTADN
-1227 ALYDVKK
+1227 ALYNIADVD
-1234 NVAET
+1234 ET
-1239 STAAWT
+1239 PTAAWT
-1245 AKGTYV
+1245 ASGTYV

-1259 AADFKNTSKNF
+1259 AADFKNTSGNF

-1278 DGDLVITPAS
+1278 DGDLVITPAG

-1295 GNTKTVTYNGEAQS
+1295 GNTKTVTYNGKEQT

-1330 VASGTDANTYPM
+1330 IASGTDAGTYPM
-1342 GLSAADF
+1342 GLTAADF

-1373 TEKVTVTVTEKSGS
+1373 TDKVTVTVTEKSGS
-1387 AVYDGQEH
+1387 AVYNGQEH

-1427 GVDVGKYPV
+1427 GVDVGEYPV

-1454 FTVADGALTISPI
+1454 FTVVDGALTISPI

-1521 KNVVKSYK
+1521 KNVVRSYK

-1536 VTGNYTFTNSVD
+1536 VTGNYTFTDSAD

-1558 KLTSETASKEYD
+1558 TLTSETASKEYD

-1617 AAFREANY
+1617 AAFREENY
-1625 DITKLPGQLSIT
+1625 EITKIPGKLSIT
-1637 QSSNAIVITTASRS
+1637 QSSNAIVITTASKS
-1651 REYNGKK
+1651 RVYNGQK

-1691 KRNEYKSYRVE
+1691 KRNEYKSYKVE
-1702 RSDGADVTA
+1702 RISDGANVTA
-1711 NYTFGKPVIG
+1711 NYTFGEPVIG

-1742 GTPLTDRGYTISN
+1742 GTPLTDRGYTISS

-1769 KGSQTAV
+1769 EGSQTAV

-1790 NTLAKNYTITYA
+1790 NTLAKNYTITYKP
-1802 DGTLTVTQS
+1802 GTLTVTQS
-1811 EKVITVTANNH
+1811 EKVITVTANSR

-1835 YTVSYD
+1835 YTVRYD
-1841 GQTYTAAAGKTVTL
+1841 GETYTVAAGESQEL
-1855 PTGDV
+1855 PTGGLTLTATV
-1860 VSAAV
+1860 V
-1865 EGTVTNVAD
+1865 GTVKNVAD

-1914 GAGEEKVILEA
+1914 GAGEEKVILKA

-1947 EAGTSYA
+1947 EAGTSYT

-1966 VITGSRTAVGKYP
+1966 VITGSRTAVGKYT

-2077 MNLKPESF
+2077 MNLEPESF

-2117 TITGNNDTKV
+2117 TITGNTATEV
-2127 YNGKEQSVADYTTD
+2127 YNGSEQSVTGYTTD
-2141 VGTKTIDVALKDGVK
+2141 VGTKTISVKLNETGKDT
-2156 AEAKG
+2156 AKG
-2161 TDVDTYYMGLTKDSF
+2161 TNAGTYPMGLTAEDF
-2176 SVTSRN
+2176 TVTSRN
-2182 YSNIKVVVT
+2182 YSNIKVVVK

-2257 AGEYPV
+2257 VGEYPV
-2263 GIVSGDFRNTSKNFT
+2263 GIKAADFKNTSGNFT
-2278 NIEFVIVDGTLKID
+2278 NVEFVIVDGTLKID

-2335 NVAEKPTAAW
+2335 NVAEKPT
-2345 TAKGMYVGTY
+2345 K
-2355 HVGIKA
+2355 
-2361 ADFKNTSKNF
+2361 
-2371 TNVEFVIVDGDLVI
+2371 
-2385 TPASVAVVKI
+2385 
-2395 EGHTKTVT
+2395 
-2403 YNGKE
+2403 
-2408 QTVEGYTIT
+2408 
-2417 SNPANATV
+2417 
-2425 TLVGKA
+2425 
-2431 VASGTDANT
+2431 
-2440 YPMGLS
+2440 
-2446 AANFTATSPNY
+2446 
-2457 ENVHVEVTDGY
+2457 
-2468 LKINPITD
+2468 
-2476 KVTVT
+2476 
-2481 VTEKSDTVVYDTN
+2481 
-2494 EHFITGYETMTA
+2494 
-2506 NNALYDV
+2506 
-2513 KTNVAETQTAAWT
+2513 
-2526 AKGTDVGEYPVGI
+2526 
-2539 EASDFENTSVNF
+2539 
-2551 TNVEFV
+2551 
-2557 VVDGALN
+2557 
-2564 ITPAENIAVKIA
+2564 
-2576 GSTKTVIYDGTEQT
+2576 
-2590 VEGYT
+2590 
-2595 VTSNPANADVTLVG
+2595 
-2609 EAVASGTDANTYPMG
+2609 
-2624 LKPSDFTATS
+2624 
-2634 PNYKK
+2634 
-2639 ITIEVT
+2639 
-2645 DGWLKI
+2645 
-2651 DPIADKVTV
+2651 
-2660 TVTENSAAVTYDG
+2660 
-2673 TEHSVTGCKS
+2673 
-2683 MTADNTLYDVEKNV
+2683 
-2697 AEKPTKAWTAKGTD
+2697 
-2711 AGEYPVGIVSGDF
+2711 
-2724 ENTSVNFT
+2724 
-2732 NVEFVIVDGTLKI
+2732 
-2745 DPVSDKVTVTITEN
+2745 
-2759 ADTVIYDTKEHS
+2759 
-2771 VTGYKSMTADN
+2771 
-2782 ALYDVKKNVAETS
+2782 
-2795 TEAWTA
+2795 AWTA

-2842 ESIAV
+2842 ESIVV
-2847 KIAGSTK
+2847 KIAGNTK
-2854 TVIYDGTEQTVEGY
+2854 TVTYNGEEQSVEGY

-2947 QEHSVTGYETMAA
+2947 QEHSVTGYKSMTA
-2960 DNALYNTA
+2960 DNALYNVKT
-2968 DVAETPTD
+2968 DVAETPT
-2976 AWTAKGTNAGKYQV
+2976 AKWTAKGTNTGKYPV
-2990 GIKSGDFKNTSVNFT
+2990 GITAKDFKNTSVNFT

-3010 ITDGE
+3010 IADGE

-3048 ESMTADNALYDVT
+3048 ETMTADNALYDIA
-3061 KNVAETKTAAWTAKG
+3061 NVAETPTAAWTAKG

-3148 LPITVTPKAGTEA
+3148 LPITVTPKAGTAA
-3161 KASGTNAGTYY
+3161 KASGTNASTYY

-3185 NYSNIRIAVTDGW
+3185 NYSNIRIVVTDGW

-3205 DKVTVTVTENA
+3205 DKVTVTITENA

-3254 TAKGTDAGSYPVGIK
+3254 TAKGTDAGTYPVGIK
-3269 SGDFKNTSGNFT
+3269 SGDFRNTSGNFT
-3281 NVEFVIEDGELV
+3281 NVEFVIVDGELV

-3319 NHGYV
+3319 YHGYV

-3406 DGKIHTVEGYTVEA
+3406 DGKIHTVEGYTLEA

-3449 LKDVEFSAAND
+3449 LKDEEFSAAND

-3520 GNVVVD
+3520 GNVVAD

-3540 QPLYDDEEVDVL
+3540 QPLYDDEEVVVL

-3651 NLEKNVVKACS
+3651 DLEKNVVKACS

>member
-1 MKKRN
+1 MRAFPPGRTAC
-6 LIALLMAVCMMFS
+6 AL
-19 LLPVNAI
+19 VN
-26 AVGDEGTIPAE
+26 
-37 ETLLSE
+37 
-43 NGNDSAPAGSTNP
+43 
-56 AGDKDSIPGTGEKP
+56 
-70 IAAEEPAKDEES
+70 
-82 GKNEESGKDGES
+82 
-94 GKDEEPAEDEEGGKT
+94 
-109 NVVPMRVVRPDTD
+109 R
-122 KYLTYVFRV
+122 
-131 DGEEVSR
+131 
-138 QIVKKG
+138 
-144 DTLYQPVSPVKDGY
+144 
-158 KFTGWFVGASELAF
+158 
-172 GTVGEISESAQ
+172 
-183 INVDAGFTEVLY
+183 
-195 VFFADTNG
+195 
-203 RIVHTKEGVKGDV
+203 
-216 IKTDDVTYGLENTTH
+216 
-231 AITGWYLEGSY
+231 
-242 QTPADSVTLDKENIT
+242 
-257 VYAKVEPGHWLH
+257 
-269 FDSDGGT
+269 
-276 YIAPQFYSAD
+276 
-286 ATTAA
+286 
-291 PNVVTKPGYTF
+291 
-302 SHWEYN
+302 
-308 GTKFEFGSPLTENI
+308 
-322 TLKAHWNVNTSTRY
+322 
-336 TVIHWQENAND
+336 
-347 EEFSFKE
+347 
-354 AETKTGSTGA
+354 
-364 QTSAAAKSYTGF
+364 
-376 TAQTITQQTIA
+376 
-387 GDGSTVVNVYYKRNV
+387 RNV
-402 YEVKFYST
+402 YEIKF
-410 SGWFS
+410 FKENS
-415 SSEEYADLRITA
+415 SSEYTSLRITA

-436 WPTYDGSSTWATQ
+436 WPTYDGSSTWSTKK
-449 SDGSGPYQVNIDTM
+449 SGSGPYQVNIDTM

-468 TFYGPKTGSGSES
+468 TFYGPKTGYGSET

-519 SEDQYPITGFTFN
+519 EEDQYPITGFTFN
-532 SGVSTQTGGKYNNA
+532 KSISTKIKADYDNA
-546 RFYYTRNTYNI
+546 KFYYTRNTYSI

-567 SYRES
+567 AYRES

-595 KYIFLGWYDDPAGQH
+595 NYIFLGWYDDPAGQH
-610 PHSFSGTMGPQN
+610 PHGFSGTMGPQN

-638 YITMEGTGGQKDLT
+638 YITMDGTGGQNLT

-666 PQKPAGEG
+666 PQEPAGEG

-698 NNIELYP
+698 DNIELYP

-720 STSVKD
+720 SNSVED
-726 TKQYAPGTYADVRPN
+726 TKQYAPGTYADVRAN

-751 LGWADTA
+751 LGWAETA

-831 NTAANGSGTSF
+831 NTAADGSGTSF

-857 LYAQWTANN
+857 LYAQWKANEN
-866 DTAYKVEF
+866 TAYKVEF
-874 YCEQTNGAYTLAKT
+874 YCEQTDGAYTLAKT
-888 DPRTGTTDATVSV
+888 EPRTGTTDATVSV
-901 TDTDKG
+901 TDIDKA
-907 YGTPTYVYDEGN
+907 YGAPTYVYDAAN
-919 TNNLESG
+919 ANNVESG
-926 TVAADGSLTLKL
+926 PVAADGSLTLKL

-948 IHHYLKGTEVQ
+948 IHHYLKGTEVK

-979 TALGEEYASAHVD
+979 SALGAEYASAHAN

-1007 VITVYYTVPLTITA
+1007 IITVYYTVPLTITA

-1072 DTTTVLFKGGALP
+1072 DTTTVRFKGGELP

-1110 TITGNHDTL
+1110 TITGNHDTR

-1147 SKAEAKGMNAGN
+1147 SKAEAKGTNAGK

-1212 QEHAVTGYKSMTADN
+1212 QEHSVTGYKSMTADN
-1227 ALYDVKK
+1227 TLYDVT
-1234 NVAET
+1234 T
-1239 STAAWT
+1239 SVRATETAAWT
-1245 AKGTYV
+1245 AKGMYV
-1251 GTYHVGIK
+1251 GTYHVGIEPS
-1259 AADFKNTSKNF
+1259 DFKNTSGNF

-1278 DGDLVITPAS
+1278 DGKLVITPAS
-1288 VAVVKIA
+1288 VAIVKIA
-1295 GNTKTVTYNGEAQS
+1295 GNTKTVTYNGKEQT
-1309 VEGYTVTSNP
+1309 VTGYEITSNP
-1319 ANATVTLVGEA
+1319 ANATVTLVGTA
-1330 VASGTDANTYPM
+1330 IASGTDAGTYPM
-1342 GLSAADF
+1342 GLKPSDF

-1373 TEKVTVTVTEKSGS
+1373 TDKVTVTVTEKSGS
-1387 AVYDGQEH
+1387 AVYNGQEH
-1395 SVTGY
+1395 SITGY
-1400 ETMTADNT
+1400 ETMTANNA

-1427 GVDVGKYPV
+1427 GTDVGEYPV

-1454 FTVADGALTISPI
+1454 FTVVDGALTISPV

-1476 ASGSKKYDGT
+1476 ASDSKKYDGT

-1536 VTGNYTFTNSVD
+1536 VTGNYTFTDSVD

-1558 KLTSETASKEYD
+1558 TLTSETASKEYD

-1617 AAFREANY
+1617 AAFREENY
-1625 DITKLPGQLSIT
+1625 KITKIPGKLSIT

-1651 REYNGKK
+1651 RVYNGQK

-1668 TLAEGDRLVVE
+1668 TLAKGDRLVVE

-1691 KRNEYKSYRVE
+1691 KRNEYKSYHVE

-1721 TLTVTPVAIELTAN
+1721 TLEVTPVAIELTAN

-1742 GTPLTDRGYTISN
+1742 GTPLTDSGYTISN

-1769 KGSQTAV
+1769 EGSQTAV

-1802 DGTLTVTQS
+1802 NGTLTVTQS
-1811 EKVITVTANNH
+1811 EKVITVTANSH

-1835 YTVSYD
+1835 YTVFYD

-1860 VSAAV
+1860 VSATV

-1874 SAKDNNK
+1874 SADDNN
-1881 ITVVAI
+1881 VVTA
-1887 TDAAGNVVNDQF
+1887 VVIQNASGTQTNDQY
-1899 KTITLVPGTLTITKR
+1899 KTITLVPGALKITRR
-1914 GAGEEKVILEA
+1914 GAGEMKVVLTA
-1925 ANNAVV
+1925 ADNTAV

-1936 HGVCLTADGKV
+1936 HGAKRNAAGAI
-1947 EAGTSYA
+1947 EAGTSYT
-1954 ITYLVDGHSVET
+1954 ITNLAEGHSVQT
-1966 VITGSRTAVGKYP
+1966 VAIDGTETAVGEYP
-1979 GILVPDENNTRI
+1979 NKLVPSGAVI
-1991 VDGSGNDVTDN
+1991 VDANGKDVTAN

-2008 NGDLEIVA
+2008 
-2016 PGTVVVEIKGIR
+2016 PGTLTITKVTDEVVVTVTEVFGT
-2028 DSVVYDGSKHE
+2028 VVYDGKEHSIK
-2039 VNGYTVVSISNRAYT
+2039 GYVSMTSSDPLYDVTTSVRAT
-2054 KADFSLAEGK
+2054 ETEAWTAKGK
-2064 SAHAEGTNVGEYY
+2064 NVGEYPVGITAADFE
-2077 MNLKPESF
+2077 NTNTSF
-2085 VNNNTQNFTS
+2085 TNVR
-2095 VQFVI
+2095 FVI
-2100 VEDGLLEITPI
+2100 VDGTLTITPF
-2111 TDEVTV
+2111 TGKVTV
-2117 TITGNNDTKV
+2117 TVTEKSGSAVYDGKEHSVTGYESMTADNTLYDVTTSVRATETEAWTAKGTNAGEYPVGIKASDFKNTSANFTNVEFVIVDGALTITPVTDKVTVTVVEKSDTVTYDGKEHTVTGYKSMTADNALYNIADVAETPTEAWTAKGKYVGTYHVGIKAADFENKSGNFTNVEFVIVDGDLVITPASVAVVKIEGHTKTV
-2127 YNGKEQSVADYTTD
+2127 TYNGKEQTVEGYTVTSNPANATVTLVGKAIASGTDANTYPMGLSAADFTATSPNYEKVHVEVTDGYLKINPITDKVTVTVTEKSDTVVYDTNEHSITGYETMTANNALYDVKKNVAETQTAAW
-2141 VGTKTIDVALKDGVK
+2141 T
-2156 AEAKG
+2156 AKG
-2161 TDVDTYYMGLTKDSF
+2161 TDVGEYPVGIEASDFENTSVNFTNVEFVVVDGALNITPAENIVVKIAGSTKTVIYDGTEQTVEGYTVTSNPADATVTLVGEAVASGTDANTYPMGLKSSDFTA
-2176 SVTSRN
+2176 TSPN
-2182 YSNIKVVVT
+2182 YKKITIEVT

-2263 GIVSGDFRNTSKNFT
+2263 GIVSGDFK
-2278 NIEFVIVDGTLKID
+2278 
-2292 PVSDKVT
+2292 
-2299 VTVTENSAAVTYD
+2299 
-2312 GTEHSVTGYKSM
+2312 
-2324 TADNTLYDVEK
+2324 
-2335 NVAEKPTAAW
+2335 
-2345 TAKGMYVGTY
+2345 
-2355 HVGIKA
+2355 
-2361 ADFKNTSKNF
+2361 
-2371 TNVEFVIVDGDLVI
+2371 
-2385 TPASVAVVKI
+2385 
-2395 EGHTKTVT
+2395 
-2403 YNGKE
+2403 
-2408 QTVEGYTIT
+2408 
-2417 SNPANATV
+2417 
-2425 TLVGKA
+2425 
-2431 VASGTDANT
+2431 
-2440 YPMGLS
+2440 
-2446 AANFTATSPNY
+2446 
-2457 ENVHVEVTDGY
+2457 
-2468 LKINPITD
+2468 
-2476 KVTVT
+2476 
-2481 VTEKSDTVVYDTN
+2481 
-2494 EHFITGYETMTA
+2494 
-2506 NNALYDV
+2506 
-2513 KTNVAETQTAAWT
+2513 
-2526 AKGTDVGEYPVGI
+2526 
-2539 EASDFENTSVNF
+2539 
-2551 TNVEFV
+2551 
-2557 VVDGALN
+2557 
-2564 ITPAENIAVKIA
+2564 
-2576 GSTKTVIYDGTEQT
+2576 
-2590 VEGYT
+2590 
-2595 VTSNPANADVTLVG
+2595 
-2609 EAVASGTDANTYPMG
+2609 
-2624 LKPSDFTATS
+2624 
-2634 PNYKK
+2634 
-2639 ITIEVT
+2639 
-2645 DGWLKI
+2645 
-2651 DPIADKVTV
+2651 
-2660 TVTENSAAVTYDG
+2660 
-2673 TEHSVTGCKS
+2673 
-2683 MTADNTLYDVEKNV
+2683 
-2697 AEKPTKAWTAKGTD
+2697 
-2711 AGEYPVGIVSGDF
+2711 
-2724 ENTSVNFT
+2724 NTSVNFT

-2782 ALYDVKKNVAETS
+2782 ALYDVKKNVAETP

-2842 ESIAV
+2842 ESIVV
-2847 KIAGSTK
+2847 KIAGNTK
-2854 TVIYDGTEQTVEGY
+2854 TVTYNGEEQSVEGY

-2947 QEHSVTGYETMAA
+2947 QEHSVTGYKSMTA
-2960 DNALYNTA
+2960 DNALYNVKT
-2968 DVAETPTD
+2968 DVAETPTE

-3010 ITDGE
+3010 IADGE

-3185 NYSNIRIAVTDGW
+3185 NYSNIRIVVTDGW

-3205 DKVTVTVTENA
+3205 DKVTVTITENA

-3254 TAKGTDAGSYPVGIK
+3254 TAKGTDAGTYLVGIK
-3269 SGDFKNTSGNFT
+3269 SGDFRNTSGNFT
-3281 NVEFVIEDGELV
+3281 NVEFVIVDGELV

-3319 NHGYV
+3319 YHGYV

-3406 DGKIHTVEGYTVEA
+3406 DGKIHTVEGYTLEA

-3449 LKDVEFSAAND
+3449 LKDEEFSAAND

-3520 GNVVVD
+3520 GNVVAD

-3651 NLEKNVVKACS
+3651 DLEKNVVKACS

-3736 ECYVLNNVL
+3736 ECYVLSNVL

>member
-1 MKKRN
+1 M
-6 LIALLMAVCMMFS
+6 
-19 LLPVNAI
+19 
-26 AVGDEGTIPAE
+26 
-37 ETLLSE
+37 
-43 NGNDSAPAGSTNP
+43 
-56 AGDKDSIPGTGEKP
+56 
-70 IAAEEPAKDEES
+70 
-82 GKNEESGKDGES
+82 
-94 GKDEEPAEDEEGGKT
+94 
-109 NVVPMRVVRPDTD
+109 
-122 KYLTYVFRV
+122 
-131 DGEEVSR
+131 
-138 QIVKKG
+138 
-144 DTLYQPVSPVKDGY
+144 KDGY

-242 QTPADSVTLDKENIT
+242 QTPVDSVTLDKENIT

-276 YIAPQFYSAD
+276 YVAPQFYSAD

-347 EEFSFKE
+347 EEFSFAE
-354 AETKTGSTGA
+354 AETKTGSTGSR
-364 QTSAAAKSYTGF
+364 TSAAAKSYTGF

-402 YEVKFYST
+402 YEVKF
-410 SGWFS
+410 FKKNS
-415 SSEEYADLRITA
+415 SSEYTSLRITA

-436 WPTYDGSSTWATQ
+436 WPTYNGSSTWATQ
-449 SDGSGPYQVNIDTM
+449 KNGSGPYQVNIDTM

-468 TFYGPKTGSGSES
+468 TFYGPQTGYGSET

-595 KYIFLGWYDDPAGQH
+595 NYIFLGWYDDPAGQH
-610 PHSFSGTMGPQN
+610 IHSFSGTMGPQN

-652 IPYGGTINEKDLPT
+652 IPYGGTIDESMLPN
-666 PQKPAGEG
+666 PQEPAGEG
-674 WTFVSWATKQG
+674 WTFAGWATKNG
-685 DTYIPFNFGTKIY
+685 DTYMPFHFSTKIY
-698 NNIELYP
+698 ENIELYP
-705 YYTNKNSYTVTYTDG
+705 YYTNKSSYTVTYTDG
-720 STSVKD
+720 KD
-726 TKQYAPGTYADVRPN
+726 TVTDMKRYASGAHADVQAN
-741 TFPVPEGKVF
+741 SFAVPEGKVF
-751 LGWADTA
+751 LGWAETA

-767 DKLRMDASVTLHAVW
+767 DKLRMNASVTLYAVW
-782 GDTEGVL
+782 GNKDAVV
-789 SLVYMPNGG
+789 SLTYNANGG
-798 TESAVTEEQIPNNS
+798 QGGTHVENGYVNNGL
-812 KVTLKGAIFTR
+812 VTLWDGSGFSRT
-823 PGYTLTGW
+823 GYTLVGW
-831 NTAANGSGTSF
+831 SSDPNA
-842 ALGASARVTRIDSNV
+842 ASAEYKTGSTARVDSTGDNI
-857 LYAQWTANN
+857 LYAVWKANEN
-866 DTAYKVEF
+866 TAYKVEF
-874 YCEQTNGAYTLAKT
+874 YCEQTDGAYTLAKT
-888 DPRTGTTDATVSV
+888 EPRTGTTDTTVSV
-901 TDTDKG
+901 TDTDKA
-907 YGTPTYVYDEGN
+907 YGAPAHVYDAAN
-919 TNNLESG
+919 ANNVESG

-948 IHHYLKGTEVQ
+948 IHHYLKGTEVK

-979 TALGEEYASAHVD
+979 TALGAEYTSAHVD
-992 SYSPSQSLEMKATGN
+992 SYSPSQSLKMKATGN

-1072 DTTTVLFKGGALP
+1072 DTTTVRFKGGALP
-1085 GGYYELPTYQPG
+1085 GGYYELPTYKPG
-1097 TLTITPNTDEVTV
+1097 TLTITANTDEVTV
-1110 TITGNHDTL
+1110 TITGNHNTL
-1119 VYNGSEQSVTGYT
+1119 VYNGSEQSVTGFT

-1147 SKAEAKGMNAGN
+1147 SKAEAKGTNAGK
-1159 YDMGLTKDNFTVT
+1159 YEMGLTKDNFTVT

-1212 QEHAVTGYKSMTADN
+1212 QEHSVKGYKSMTADN

-1239 STAAWT
+1239 STEAWT

-1259 AADFKNTSKNF
+1259 AADFKNTSGNF

-1295 GNTKTVTYNGEAQS
+1295 GNTKTVTYNGEVQS

-1330 VASGTDANTYPM
+1330 VASGTDAGTYPM
-1342 GLSAADF
+1342 GLKPSDF

-1356 KNVTIE
+1356 NNVTIE

-1373 TEKVTVTVTEKSGS
+1373 TDKVTVTVTEKSGS
-1387 AVYDGQEH
+1387 AVYNGQEH

-1400 ETMTADNT
+1400 ETMTANNA

-1427 GVDVGKYPV
+1427 GVDVGEYPV

-1454 FTVADGALTISPI
+1454 FTVVDGALTISPI

-1536 VTGNYTFTNSVD
+1536 VTGNYTFTDSVD

-1558 KLTSETASKEYD
+1558 TLTSETASKEYD

-1658 LLDDQTTHTG
+1658 LLDNQTTHTG

-1711 NYTFGKPVIG
+1711 NYTFGEPVIG

-1742 GTPLTDRGYTISN
+1742 GTPLTDSGYTISN

-1769 KGSQTAV
+1769 EGSQTAV

-1790 NTLAKNYTITYA
+1790 NTLAKNYTITYKP
-1802 DGTLTVTQS
+1802 GTLTVTQS
-1811 EKVITVTANNH
+1811 EKVITVTANSR
-1822 TWEYDGQPHSDGG
+1822 TWEYDGKEHSDGG
-1835 YTVSYD
+1835 YTVRYD
-1841 GQTYTAAAGKTVTL
+1841 GETYTVAAGESQEL
-1855 PTGDV
+1855 PTGGLTLTATV
-1860 VSAAV
+1860 V
-1865 EGTVTNVAD
+1865 GTVKNVAD

-1914 GAGEEKVILEA
+1914 GAGEEKVILKA

-1947 EAGTSYA
+1947 EAGTSYT

-1979 GILVPDENNTRI
+1979 GILVPDENNTHI
-1991 VDGSGNDVTDN
+1991 VDGSGNDVTEN

-2077 MNLKPESF
+2077 MNLEPESF

-2117 TITGNNDTKV
+2117 TITGNTATEV
-2127 YNGKEQSVADYTTD
+2127 YNGSEQSVTGYTTD
-2141 VGTKTIDVALKDGVK
+2141 VGTKTISVTLNETGKDT
-2156 AEAKG
+2156 AKG
-2161 TDVDTYYMGLTKDSF
+2161 TNAGTYPMGLTAEDF
-2176 SVTSRN
+2176 TVTSRN
-2182 YSNIKVVVT
+2182 YSNIKVVVK

-2278 NIEFVIVDGTLKID
+2278 N
-2292 PVSDKVT
+2292 
-2299 VTVTENSAAVTYD
+2299 
-2312 GTEHSVTGYKSM
+2312 
-2324 TADNTLYDVEK
+2324 
-2335 NVAEKPTAAW
+2335 
-2345 TAKGMYVGTY
+2345 
-2355 HVGIKA
+2355 
-2361 ADFKNTSKNF
+2361 
-2371 TNVEFVIVDGDLVI
+2371 
-2385 TPASVAVVKI
+2385 
-2395 EGHTKTVT
+2395 
-2403 YNGKE
+2403 
-2408 QTVEGYTIT
+2408 
-2417 SNPANATV
+2417 
-2425 TLVGKA
+2425 
-2431 VASGTDANT
+2431 
-2440 YPMGLS
+2440 
-2446 AANFTATSPNY
+2446 
-2457 ENVHVEVTDGY
+2457 
-2468 LKINPITD
+2468 
-2476 KVTVT
+2476 
-2481 VTEKSDTVVYDTN
+2481 
-2494 EHFITGYETMTA
+2494 
-2506 NNALYDV
+2506 
-2513 KTNVAETQTAAWT
+2513 
-2526 AKGTDVGEYPVGI
+2526 
-2539 EASDFENTSVNF
+2539 
-2551 TNVEFV
+2551 
-2557 VVDGALN
+2557 
-2564 ITPAENIAVKIA
+2564 
-2576 GSTKTVIYDGTEQT
+2576 
-2590 VEGYT
+2590 
-2595 VTSNPANADVTLVG
+2595 
-2609 EAVASGTDANTYPMG
+2609 
-2624 LKPSDFTATS
+2624 
-2634 PNYKK
+2634 
-2639 ITIEVT
+2639 
-2645 DGWLKI
+2645 
-2651 DPIADKVTV
+2651 
-2660 TVTENSAAVTYDG
+2660 
-2673 TEHSVTGCKS
+2673 
-2683 MTADNTLYDVEKNV
+2683 
-2697 AEKPTKAWTAKGTD
+2697 
-2711 AGEYPVGIVSGDF
+2711 
-2724 ENTSVNFT
+2724 
-2732 NVEFVIVDGTLKI
+2732 VEFVIVDGTLKI

-2801 KGTDVGEYPVGI
+2801 KGTYVGEYPVGI

-2842 ESIAV
+2842 ESIVV
-2847 KIAGSTK
+2847 KIAGNTK
-2854 TVIYDGTEQTVEGY
+2854 TVTYNGEEQSVEGY

-2947 QEHSVTGYETMAA
+2947 QEHSVTGYKSMTA
-2960 DNALYNTA
+2960 DNALYNVKT
-2968 DVAETPTD
+2968 DVAETPTE

-3010 ITDGE
+3010 IVDGE

-3048 ESMTADNALYDVT
+3048 ETMTADNALYDIA
-3061 KNVAETKTAAWTAKG
+3061 NVAETPTAAWTAKG

-3094 SKNFANVEFVI
+3094 SKNFTNVEFVI

-3185 NYSNIRIAVTDGW
+3185 NYSNIRIVVTDGW

-3205 DKVTVTVTENA
+3205 DKVTVTITENA

-3319 NHGYV
+3319 YHGYV

-3406 DGKIHTVEGYTVEA
+3406 DGKIHTVEGYTWEA

-3449 LKDVEFSAAND
+3449 LKDEEFSAAND

-3511 SDISLVLHS
+3511 SDISLVLHT
-3520 GNVVVD
+3520 GNVVAD

-3651 NLEKNVVKACS
+3651 DLEKNVVKACS

>member
-26 AVGDEGTIPAE
+26 AVGDEGTVPAE

-43 NGNDSAPAGSTNP
+43 NGNDPAPAGSTNP
-56 AGDKDSIPGTGEKP
+56 AGDKDSIPDTGEKP
-70 IAAEEPAKDEES
+70 IAAEEPVKDEES
-82 GKNEESGKDGES
+82 GKDEEPAKGEEPGKDGEPA
-94 GKDEEPAEDEEGGKT
+94 KDEEPAEDEEGGKT

-231 AITGWYLEGSY
+231 TITGWYLEPSY

-276 YIAPQFYSAD
+276 YVAPQFYSAD

-364 QTSAAAKSYTGF
+364 QTSARAKTYNGF
-376 TAQTITQQTIA
+376 TVQAITQETIKGNGA
-387 GDGSTVVNVYYKRNV
+387 TIVNIYYTRNV
-402 YEVKFYST
+402 YEVKFYRST
-410 SGWFS
+410 GSGWNPGW
-415 SSEEYADLRITA
+415 SEITNNRISA
-427 KYGAAIGDK
+427 KYGANIRNQ
-436 WPTYDGSSTWATQ
+436 WPGGQWKVSPSGSV
-449 SDGSGPYQVNIDTM
+449 YQTNIDVM
-463 PLNGA
+463 PLGGTNFYETSQYNGSAKYYLEDLNGNYVLDHTDTGASTTA
-468 TFYGPKTGSGSES
+468 TISK
-481 AYYYVEVLPGESGTT
+481 
-496 TVGGKSYKLHH
+496 
-507 SDTSPGTGYTVT
+507 
-519 SEDQYPITGFTFN
+519 EDRYNITGFTVN
-532 SGVSTQTGGKYNNA
+532 ESKSGKDGERYNGA
-546 RFYYTRNTYNI
+546 SFYYDRNSYNVVYI
-557 IYMNGGSEVT
+557 SHGQTVNT
-567 SYRES
+567 ASYKYQQS
-572 VLYEQAIPASANK
+572 IADAGDYNLT
-585 AAPTPPVGKE
+585 TPPVGME
-595 KYIFLGWYDDPAGQH
+595 KYIFAGWCADPFGL
-610 PHSFSGTMGPQN
+610 PEYVFDGKTMPAQN
-622 ITVYAHWAAP
+622 ITVYAHWVAP

-652 IPYGGTINEKDLPT
+652 IPYGGTIDESMLPN
-666 PQKPAGEG
+666 PQEPAGEG
-674 WTFVSWATKQG
+674 WTFAGWATKNG
-685 DTYIPFNFGTKIY
+685 DTYMPFHFSTKIY
-698 NNIELYP
+698 ENIELYP
-705 YYTNKNSYTVTYTDG
+705 YYTNKSSYTVTYTDG
-720 STSVKD
+720 KD
-726 TKQYAPGTYADVRPN
+726 TVTDMKRYASGAHADVQAN
-741 TFPVPEGKVF
+741 SFAVPEGKVF
-751 LGWADTA
+751 LGWAETA

-767 DKLRMDASVTLHAVW
+767 DKLRMNASVTLYAVW
-782 GDTEGVL
+782 GDKDAVV
-789 SLVYMPNGG
+789 SLTYKANGG
-798 TESAVTEEQIPNNS
+798 SGADHVEKEIVNNGL
-812 KVTLKGAIFTR
+812 VTL
-823 PGYTLTGW
+823 W
-831 NTAANGSGTSF
+831 DGSGFSRTGYSLDGWSTDPN
-842 ALGASARVTRIDSNV
+842 AASAEYKTGSTARVDSTGDNI
-857 LYAQWTANN
+857 LYAVWKANN

-874 YCEQTNGAYTLAKT
+874 YCEQTDGAYTLAKT
-888 DPRTGTTDATVSV
+888 EPRTGTTDATVSV

-926 TVAADGSLTLKL
+926 AVAADGSLTLKL

-948 IHHYLKGTEVQ
+948 IHHYLKGTEVK

-979 TALGEEYASAHVD
+979 TALGAEYTSAHAS

-1021 ESASRAYNAQPLTQ
+1021 ESASRPYNAQPLTQ

-1064 VGSVPNVI
+1064 VGSVQNVI
-1072 DTTTVLFKGGALP
+1072 DTTTVRFKGGELP

-1110 TITGNHDTL
+1110 TITGNHDTR

-1132 TDVGEKTITVALKEG
+1132 TDVGEKTISVTLKEG
-1147 SKAEAKGMNAGN
+1147 SKAEAKGTNAGK

-1187 LKIDPITE
+1187 LEITPITE

-1212 QEHAVTGYKSMTADN
+1212 QEHSVTGYKSMTADN
-1227 ALYDVKK
+1227 TLYDVT
-1234 NVAET
+1234 T
-1239 STAAWT
+1239 SVRATETAAWT

-1259 AADFKNTSKNF
+1259 AADFKNTSGNF

-1295 GNTKTVTYNGEAQS
+1295 GNTKTVTYNGEVQS

-1330 VASGTDANTYPM
+1330 SASGTDAGTYPM
-1342 GLSAADF
+1342 GLKPSDF

-1362 VTDGYLKIDPI
+1362 VTDGYLEIDPI
-1373 TEKVTVTVTEKSGS
+1373 ADKVTVTVTEKSGS
-1387 AVYDGQEH
+1387 AVYNGQEH

-1427 GVDVGKYPV
+1427 GTDVGEYPV

-1454 FTVADGALTISPI
+1454 FTVVDGTLTISPI

-1476 ASGSKKYDGT
+1476 ASDSKKYDGT

-1529 VMRGGAD
+1529 VMRGSAD
-1536 VTGNYTFTNSVD
+1536 VTGNYTFGDSVD
-1548 GKLTI
+1548 GNLTI

-1625 DITKLPGQLSIT
+1625 EITKLPGRLSIT
-1637 QSSNAIVITTASRS
+1637 QSSNAIVITTASKS

-1658 LLDDQTTHTG
+1658 LLDSQTTHTG

-1691 KRNEYKSYRVE
+1691 KRNEYKSYKVE
-1702 RSDGADVTA
+1702 RISDGANVTA
-1711 NYTFGKPVIG
+1711 NYTFGEPVIG
-1721 TLTVTPVAIELTAN
+1721 TLEVTPVAIELTAN

-1769 KGSQTAV
+1769 EGSQTAV

-1790 NTLAKNYTITYA
+1790 NTKAQNYNITYA
-1802 DGTLTVTQS
+1802 DGTLTVS
-1811 EKVITVTANNH
+1811 KNEKVITVTANSR
-1822 TWEYDGQPHSDGG
+1822 TWEYDGKEHSDGG
-1835 YTVSYD
+1835 YTVRYD
-1841 GQTYTAAAGKTVTL
+1841 GETYTVAAGESQKL
-1855 PTGDV
+1855 PTGGLTLTATV
-1860 VSAAV
+1860 V
-1865 EGTVTNVAD
+1865 GTVKNVAD

-1947 EAGTSYA
+1947 EAGTSYT
-1954 ITYLVDGHSVET
+1954 ITYLVDGHSVKT
-1966 VITGSRTAVGKYP
+1966 VITGSRTEVGKYT
-1979 GILVPDENNTRI
+1979 GILVPDKNNTRI

-2054 KADFSLAEGK
+2054 RADFSLAEGK

-2127 YNGKEQSVADYTTD
+2127 YNGKEQSVTDYTTD
-2141 VGTKTIDVALKDGVK
+2141 VGTKTIDVALKEGSK

-2182 YSNIKVVVT
+2182 YSNIKVVVKDGWLKIDPIADKVTVTVTEKSDTVTYNGQEHSVTGYKSMTADNTLYDVTTSVHATETAAWTAKGTYVGTYHVGIKAADFKNTSGNFTNVEFVIVDGDLVITPASVAVVKIAGNTKTVTYNGEVQSVEGYTVTSNPANATVTLVGEASASGTDANTYPMGLSAADFTATSPNYKNVTIEVTDGYLKINPITDKVTVTVTEKSDTVVYDTNEQSITGYETMTANNALYDVKKNVAETQTAAWTAKGTDVGEYPVGIEASDFENTSVNFPNVEFVVVDGALNITPAENIAVKIEGSTKTVIYDGTEQTVEGYTVTSNPADATVTLVGEAAASGTDANTYPMGLKPSDFTATSPNYKKITIEVT

-2278 NIEFVIVDGTLKID
+2278 N
-2292 PVSDKVT
+2292 
-2299 VTVTENSAAVTYD
+2299 
-2312 GTEHSVTGYKSM
+2312 
-2324 TADNTLYDVEK
+2324 
-2335 NVAEKPTAAW
+2335 
-2345 TAKGMYVGTY
+2345 
-2355 HVGIKA
+2355 
-2361 ADFKNTSKNF
+2361 
-2371 TNVEFVIVDGDLVI
+2371 
-2385 TPASVAVVKI
+2385 
-2395 EGHTKTVT
+2395 
-2403 YNGKE
+2403 
-2408 QTVEGYTIT
+2408 
-2417 SNPANATV
+2417 
-2425 TLVGKA
+2425 
-2431 VASGTDANT
+2431 
-2440 YPMGLS
+2440 
-2446 AANFTATSPNY
+2446 
-2457 ENVHVEVTDGY
+2457 
-2468 LKINPITD
+2468 
-2476 KVTVT
+2476 
-2481 VTEKSDTVVYDTN
+2481 
-2494 EHFITGYETMTA
+2494 
-2506 NNALYDV
+2506 
-2513 KTNVAETQTAAWT
+2513 
-2526 AKGTDVGEYPVGI
+2526 
-2539 EASDFENTSVNF
+2539 
-2551 TNVEFV
+2551 
-2557 VVDGALN
+2557 
-2564 ITPAENIAVKIA
+2564 
-2576 GSTKTVIYDGTEQT
+2576 
-2590 VEGYT
+2590 
-2595 VTSNPANADVTLVG
+2595 
-2609 EAVASGTDANTYPMG
+2609 
-2624 LKPSDFTATS
+2624 
-2634 PNYKK
+2634 
-2639 ITIEVT
+2639 
-2645 DGWLKI
+2645 
-2651 DPIADKVTV
+2651 
-2660 TVTENSAAVTYDG
+2660 
-2673 TEHSVTGCKS
+2673 
-2683 MTADNTLYDVEKNV
+2683 
-2697 AEKPTKAWTAKGTD
+2697 
-2711 AGEYPVGIVSGDF
+2711 
-2724 ENTSVNFT
+2724 
-2732 NVEFVIVDGTLKI
+2732 VEFVIVDGTLKI

-2771 VTGYKSMTADN
+2771 VKGYKSMTADN

-2842 ESIAV
+2842 ESIVV
-2847 KIAGSTK
+2847 KIAGNTK
-2854 TVIYDGTEQTVEGY
+2854 TVTYNGEEQSVEGY

-3010 ITDGE
+3010 IVDGE

-3048 ESMTADNALYDVT
+3048 ETMTADNALYDIA
-3061 KNVAETKTAAWTAKG
+3061 NVAETPTAAWTAKG

-3094 SKNFANVEFVI
+3094 SKNFTNVEFVI

-3130 VYDGTEHSVEGY
+3130 AYDGTEHSVEGY

-3185 NYSNIRIAVTDGW
+3185 NYSNIRIVVTDGW

-3254 TAKGTDAGSYPVGIK
+3254 TAKGTDAGTYPVGIK
-3269 SGDFKNTSGNFT
+3269 SGDFRNTSGNFT

-3319 NHGYV
+3319 YHGYV

-3406 DGKIHTVEGYTVEA
+3406 DGKIHTVEGYTLEA

-3449 LKDVEFSAAND
+3449 LKDEEFSAAND

-3520 GNVVVD
+3520 GNVVAD

-3595 KSVILVGLGADAM
+3595 KSVILVGLGTDAM

-3651 NLEKNVVKACS
+3651 DLEKNVVKACS

>member
-1 MKKRN
+1 
-6 LIALLMAVCMMFS
+6 
-19 LLPVNAI
+19 
-26 AVGDEGTIPAE
+26 
-37 ETLLSE
+37 
-43 NGNDSAPAGSTNP
+43 
-56 AGDKDSIPGTGEKP
+56 
-70 IAAEEPAKDEES
+70 
-82 GKNEESGKDGES
+82 
-94 GKDEEPAEDEEGGKT
+94 
-109 NVVPMRVVRPDTD
+109 MRVVRPDTD

-131 DGEEVSR
+131 DGAEVSR

-144 DTLYQPVSPVKDGY
+144 DTLYQPNSPVKDGY
-158 KFTGWFVGASELAF
+158 KFTGWFVGASELTF
-172 GTVGEISESAQ
+172 GTVDEISESAR

-231 AITGWYLEGSY
+231 AITGWYLEPSY
-242 QTPADSVTLDKENIT
+242 QTRVESVTLDKENIT

-286 ATTAA
+286 ATTAK
-291 PNVVTKPGYTF
+291 PNVEITKPGYTF

-336 TVIHWQENAND
+336 TVIHWQEDADDDGYSYVEN
-347 EEFSFKE
+347 
-354 AETKTGSTGA
+354 ETLYGTTGA
-364 QTSAAAKSYTGF
+364 QTSARAKTYNGF
-376 TAQTITQQTIA
+376 TVRAITQETIKGNGA
-387 GDGSTVVNVYYKRNV
+387 TIVNIYYKRNV
-402 YEVKFYST
+402 YEVKFYQNRYT
-410 SGWFS
+410 
-415 SSEEYADLRITA
+415 EITNYRITA
-427 KYGAAIGDK
+427 KYGANIRDQ
-436 WPTYDGSSTWATQ
+436 WPGGQWKVSPSGSV
-449 SDGSGPYQVNIDTM
+449 YQTNIDVM
-463 PLNGA
+463 PLGGTNFYETSQYNGSAKYYLEDLNGNYVLDHTDTGASTTA
-468 TFYGPKTGSGSES
+468 TISK
-481 AYYYVEVLPGESGTT
+481 
-496 TVGGKSYKLHH
+496 
-507 SDTSPGTGYTVT
+507 
-519 SEDQYPITGFTFN
+519 EDRYNITGFTVN
-532 SGVSTQTGGKYNNA
+532 ESKSGKDGERYNGA
-546 RFYYTRNTYNI
+546 SFYYDRNSYNVVYI
-557 IYMNGGSEVT
+557 SHGQTVNT
-567 SYRES
+567 ASYKYQQS
-572 VLYEQAIPASANK
+572 IADAGNYKLT
-585 AAPTPPVGKE
+585 TPPVGME
-595 KYIFLGWYDDPAGQH
+595 KYIFAGWCADPFGL
-610 PHSFSGTMGPQN
+610 PEYVFDGKTMPAQN
-622 ITVYAHWAAP
+622 ITVYAYWAAP
-632 TVSGVA
+632 TVYGFA
-638 YITMEGTGGQKDLT
+638 HITMEGADGKELT
-652 IPYGGTINEKDLPT
+652 IPYGDTIDESMLPV

-674 WTFVSWATKQG
+674 WTFAGWATKNG
-685 DTYIPFNFGTKIY
+685 DTYTPFHFSTKIY
-698 NNIELYP
+698 ENIELYP
-705 YYTNKNSYTVTYTDG
+705 YYTNKNSFTVTYTDG
-720 STSVKD
+720 KNTVTDMKR
-726 TKQYAPGTYADVRPN
+726 YAPGAHADVQAN
-741 TFPVPEGKVF
+741 SFAVPEGKVF
-751 LGWADTA
+751 LGWAETA

-767 DKLRMDASVTLHAVW
+767 DKLRMNASVTLYAVW

-798 TESAVTEEQIPNNS
+798 TENAVTEEQIPNNS

-831 NTAANGSGTSF
+831 NTAADGSGTSF
-842 ALGASARVTRIDSNV
+842 ALGAFARVTRIDSNV
-857 LYAQWTANN
+857 LYAQWKANN

-874 YCEQTNGAYTLAKT
+874 YCEQTDGAYTLAKT
-888 DPRTGTTDATVSV
+888 EPRTGTTDATVSV
-901 TDTDKG
+901 TDGDKA
-907 YGTPTYVYDEGN
+907 YGVPAHVYDAANE
-919 TNNLESG
+919 NNVESG
-926 TVAADGSLTLKL
+926 IVTADGSLTLKL

-948 IHHYLKGTEVQ
+948 IHHYLKGTEVK

-979 TALGEEYASAHVD
+979 TALGAEYASAHAN

-1043 VNGDQKK
+1043 VNGDQKT

-1110 TITGNHDTL
+1110 TITGNHDTR

-1147 SKAEAKGMNAGN
+1147 SKAEAKGTNAGT
-1159 YDMGLTKDNFTVT
+1159 YYMGLTKDNFTVT
-1172 SQNYSN
+1172 SRNYSN

-1195 KVTVTVTEE
+1195 KVTVTVTEK

-1212 QEHAVTGYKSMTADN
+1212 KEHTVTGYKSISADN
-1227 ALYDVKK
+1227 TLYDVTTS
-1234 NVAET
+1234 VRATET
-1239 STAAWT
+1239 EAWT

-1259 AADFKNTSKNF
+1259 AADFKNTSGNF

-1288 VAVVKIA
+1288 VAIVKIA
-1295 GNTKTVTYNGEAQS
+1295 GNTKTVTYNGKEQT

-1319 ANATVTLVGEA
+1319 ANATVTLVGDA
-1330 VASGTDANTYPM
+1330 IASGTDANTYPM
-1342 GLSAADF
+1342 GLTAADF

-1356 KNVTIE
+1356 DKVTVE
-1362 VTDGYLKIDPI
+1362 VTDGYLEIDPI
-1373 TEKVTVTVTEKSGS
+1373 TDKVTVTVTEKSGS
-1387 AVYDGQEH
+1387 AVYNGQEH

-1400 ETMTADNT
+1400 ETMTANNA

-1427 GVDVGKYPV
+1427 GTDVGEYPV

-1454 FTVADGALTISPI
+1454 VTVVDGALTISPI

-1476 ASGSKKYDGT
+1476 ASESKKYDGT

-1536 VTGNYTFTNSVD
+1536 VTGNYTFTDSVD
-1548 GKLTI
+1548 GTLTI

-1558 KLTSETASKEYD
+1558 TLTSETASKEYD
-1570 GMPLTRPDVSVTG
+1570 GTPLTRPDVSVTG

-1625 DITKLPGQLSIT
+1625 KITKIPGQLSIT
-1637 QSSNAIVITTASRS
+1637 QSSNAIVITTASKS

-1658 LLDDQTTHTG
+1658 LLDYQTTHTG
-1668 TLAEGDRLVVE
+1668 TLAAGDRLVVE

-1711 NYTFGKPVIG
+1711 NYTFGEPVIG
-1721 TLTVTPVAIELTAN
+1721 TLEVTPVAIELTAN

-1769 KGSQTAV
+1769 EGSQTAV

-1782 ITGHKLKS
+1782 ITGHTLNN
-1790 NTLAKNYTITYA
+1790 NTKAQNYDITYV
-1802 DGTLTVTQS
+1802 DGTLTVS
-1811 EKVITVTANNH
+1811 KNEKVITVKANSR
-1822 TWEYDGQPHSDGG
+1822 TWEYDGKEHSDGG
-1835 YTVSYD
+1835 YTVRYD
-1841 GQTYTAAAGKTVTL
+1841 GETYTVAAGESVEL
-1855 PTGDV
+1855 PTGGLTLTATV
-1860 VSAAV
+1860 A
-1865 EGTVTNVAD
+1865 GTVKDVKD

-1899 KTITLVPGTLTITKR
+1899 TTITLVPGTLTITKR

-1925 ANNAVV
+1925 AKNAVV

-1947 EAGTSYA
+1947 EAGTSYT

-1966 VITGSRTAVGKYP
+1966 VITGSRTAVGKYT
-1979 GILVPDENNTRI
+1979 GILVPDKNNTRI

-2054 KADFSLAEGK
+2054 RADFSLAEGK

-2117 TITGNNDTKV
+2117 TINGKTATEV
-2127 YNGKEQSVADYTTD
+2127 YNGSEQSVTGFTTD
-2141 VGTKTIDVALKDGVK
+2141 VGSKTISVTLNETGKDT
-2156 AEAKG
+2156 AKG
-2161 TDVDTYYMGLTKDSF
+2161 TNAGTYPMGLTAEDF
-2176 SVTSRN
+2176 TVTSRN
-2182 YSNIKVVVT
+2182 YSNIKVVVN

-2278 NIEFVIVDGTLKID
+2278 NVEFVIVDGTLKID

-2335 NVAEKPTAAW
+2335 NVAEKPT
-2345 TAKGMYVGTY
+2345 
-2355 HVGIKA
+2355 
-2361 ADFKNTSKNF
+2361 
-2371 TNVEFVIVDGDLVI
+2371 
-2385 TPASVAVVKI
+2385 
-2395 EGHTKTVT
+2395 
-2403 YNGKE
+2403 
-2408 QTVEGYTIT
+2408 
-2417 SNPANATV
+2417 
-2425 TLVGKA
+2425 
-2431 VASGTDANT
+2431 
-2440 YPMGLS
+2440 
-2446 AANFTATSPNY
+2446 
-2457 ENVHVEVTDGY
+2457 
-2468 LKINPITD
+2468 
-2476 KVTVT
+2476 
-2481 VTEKSDTVVYDTN
+2481 
-2494 EHFITGYETMTA
+2494 
-2506 NNALYDV
+2506 
-2513 KTNVAETQTAAWT
+2513 
-2526 AKGTDVGEYPVGI
+2526 
-2539 EASDFENTSVNF
+2539 
-2551 TNVEFV
+2551 
-2557 VVDGALN
+2557 
-2564 ITPAENIAVKIA
+2564 
-2576 GSTKTVIYDGTEQT
+2576 
-2590 VEGYT
+2590 
-2595 VTSNPANADVTLVG
+2595 
-2609 EAVASGTDANTYPMG
+2609 
-2624 LKPSDFTATS
+2624 
-2634 PNYKK
+2634 
-2639 ITIEVT
+2639 
-2645 DGWLKI
+2645 
-2651 DPIADKVTV
+2651 
-2660 TVTENSAAVTYDG
+2660 
-2673 TEHSVTGCKS
+2673 
-2683 MTADNTLYDVEKNV
+2683 
-2697 AEKPTKAWTAKGTD
+2697 KAWTAKGTD

-2724 ENTSVNFT
+2724 RNTSKNFT

-2771 VTGYKSMTADN
+2771 VKGYKSMTADN
-2782 ALYDVKKNVAETS
+2782 ALYDVKKNVAETP

-2842 ESIAV
+2842 ESIVV
-2847 KIAGSTK
+2847 KIAGNTK
-2854 TVIYDGTEQTVEGY
+2854 TVTYNGEEQSVEGY

-2883 KAVAAGTDADTY
+2883 KAVATGTDADTY

-2910 YETVVIEVK
+2910 YETVVIKVT
-2919 DGWLKINPVS
+2919 DGYLKINPVS

-3010 ITDGE
+3010 IADGA

-3048 ESMTADNALYDVT
+3048 ETMTADNALYDIA
-3061 KNVAETKTAAWTAKG
+3061 NVAKTPTAAWTAKG

-3094 SKNFANVEFVI
+3094 SKNFTNVEFVI

-3254 TAKGTDAGSYPVGIK
+3254 TAKGTDAGTYPVGIK
-3269 SGDFKNTSGNFT
+3269 SGDFRNTSGNFT
-3281 NVEFVIEDGELV
+3281 NVEFVIVDGELV

-3319 NHGYV
+3319 YHGYV

-3449 LKDVEFSAAND
+3449 LKDEEFSAAND

-3520 GNVVVD
+3520 GNVVAD

-3651 NLEKNVVKACS
+3651 DLEKNVVKVCS

>member
-26 AVGDEGTIPAE
+26 AVGDEGTVPAE

-43 NGNDSAPAGSTNP
+43 NGNDSAPAGNTNP
-56 AGDKDSIPGTGEKP
+56 AGDKESIPDTGEKP
-70 IAAEEPAKDEES
+70 SAAEEPVKDE
-82 GKNEESGKDGES
+82 ES
-94 GKDEEPAEDEEGGKT
+94 GKDEEPAKGEEPAKDEEPGKDEEPAEGEEGGKT

-131 DGEEVSR
+131 DGAEVSR

-242 QTPADSVTLDKENIT
+242 QTPVDSVTLDKENIT

-276 YIAPQFYSAD
+276 YVAPQFYSAD

-322 TLKAHWNVNTSTRY
+322 TLKARWNAKADTQY
-336 TVIHWQENAND
+336 TVIHWQEDADDDGYSYVEN
-347 EEFSFKE
+347 
-354 AETKTGSTGA
+354 ETLYGTTGA
-364 QTSAAAKSYTGF
+364 QTSARAKTYNGF
-376 TAQTITQQTIA
+376 TVRAITQETIKGNGA
-387 GDGSTVVNVYYKRNV
+387 TIVNIYYKRNV
-402 YEVKFYST
+402 YEVKFYRRT
-410 SGWFS
+410 SGFS
-415 SSEEYADLRITA
+415 GWSEMTQKTISA
-427 KYGAAIGDK
+427 KYGANIRDK
-436 WPTYDGSSTWATQ
+436 WPGGQWTVSPGGSTCQT
-449 SDGSGPYQVNIDTM
+449 NIDVM
-463 PLNGA
+463 PLGGASFYETSQYNGSAKYYLEDLNGNYVLDHTDTGASTTA
-468 TFYGPKTGSGSES
+468 TITK
-481 AYYYVEVLPGESGTT
+481 
-496 TVGGKSYKLHH
+496 
-507 SDTSPGTGYTVT
+507 
-519 SEDQYPITGFTFN
+519 EDRYNITGFTVN
-532 SGVSTQTGGKYNNA
+532 ESKSGKDGERYNGA
-546 RFYYTRNTYNI
+546 SFYYDRNSYNVVYI
-557 IYMNGGSEVT
+557 SHGQTVKT
-567 SYRES
+567 ASYKYQQS
-572 VLYEQAIPASANK
+572 IADAGNYKLT
-585 AAPTPPVGKE
+585 TPPVGME
-595 KYIFLGWYDDPAGQH
+595 KYIFAGWCADPFGL
-610 PHSFSGTMGPQN
+610 PEYVFDGKTMPAQN
-622 ITVYAHWAAP
+622 ITVYAYWAAP
-632 TVSGVA
+632 TVYGFA
-638 YITMEGTGGQKDLT
+638 HITMEGADGKELT
-652 IPYGGTINEKDLPT
+652 IPYGGTIDESMLPV

-674 WTFVSWATKQG
+674 WTFAGWATKNG
-685 DTYIPFNFGTKIY
+685 DTYTPFHFSTKIY
-698 NNIELYP
+698 ENIELYP
-705 YYTNKNSYTVTYTDG
+705 YYTNKSSYTVTYTDG
-720 STSVKD
+720 KD
-726 TKQYAPGTYADVRPN
+726 TVTDMKRYASGAHADVQAN
-741 TFPVPEGKVF
+741 SFAVPGGKVF
-751 LGWADTA
+751 LGWNTKA
-758 DGAVKYQPN
+758 DGTGTTYYPGSKIPVTDNLTLYAIWGEKVPTVSLTYNANGGKGGTHVENGYVN
-767 DKLRMDASVTLHAVW
+767 NGLVTLWDGSSFSRA
-782 GDTEGVL
+782 
-789 SLVYMPNGG
+789 
-798 TESAVTEEQIPNNS
+798 
-812 KVTLKGAIFTR
+812 
-823 PGYTLTGW
+823 GYTLVGW
-831 NTAANGSGTSF
+831 STDPNA
-842 ALGASARVTRIDSNV
+842 ASAEYKTGSTARVDSTGDNI
-857 LYAQWTANN
+857 LYAVWKANEN
-866 DTAYKVEF
+866 TAYKVEF

-888 DPRTGTTDATVSV
+888 EPRAGTTDATVSV
-901 TDTDKG
+901 TDGDKG
-907 YGTPTYVYDEGN
+907 YGAPTYVYDAANE
-919 TNNLESG
+919 NNVESG
-926 TVAADGSLTLKL
+926 IVTADGSLTLKL

-948 IHHYLKGTEVQ
+948 IHHFLKGTEVK

-979 TALGEEYASAHVD
+979 TALGAEYTSAHVD
-992 SYSPSQSLEMKATGN
+992 SYSPSQSLKMKATGN

-1043 VNGDQKK
+1043 VNGDQKT

-1064 VGSVPNVI
+1064 VGSVSNVI
-1072 DTTTVLFKGGALP
+1072 DTTTVRFKGGELP
-1085 GGYYELPTYQPG
+1085 GGYYELPTYKPG
-1097 TLTITPNTDEVTV
+1097 TLTITADETEVVV
-1110 TITGNHDTL
+1110 TITGNHDTR
-1119 VYNGSEQSVTGYT
+1119 VYNGSEQNVTGFT

-1147 SKAEAKGMNAGN
+1147 SKAEAKGMNAGK

-1195 KVTVTVTEE
+1195 KVTVTVTEK

-1212 QEHAVTGYKSMTADN
+1212 KEHTVTGYKSISADN
-1227 ALYDVKK
+1227 TLYDVKK

-1239 STAAWT
+1239 STEAWT

-1259 AADFKNTSKNF
+1259 AADFKNTSGNF

-1278 DGDLVITPAS
+1278 DGALKIIPAS

-1295 GNTKTVTYNGEAQS
+1295 GNTKTVTYNGKAQS

-1319 ANATVTLVGEA
+1319 ANATVTLVGKA

-1342 GLSAADF
+1342 GLTAADF

-1362 VTDGYLKIDPI
+1362 VTDGYLEIDPI
-1373 TEKVTVTVTEKSGS
+1373 TDKVTVTVTEKSGS
-1387 AVYDGQEH
+1387 AVYNGQEH

-1400 ETMTADNT
+1400 ETMTANNA

-1427 GVDVGKYPV
+1427 GTDVGEYPV

-1454 FTVADGALTISPI
+1454 FTVVDGALTISPI

-1476 ASGSKKYDGT
+1476 ASDSKKYDGT

-1529 VMRGGAD
+1529 VMRGGTD
-1536 VTGNYTFTNSVD
+1536 VTGNYTFTDSVD

-1558 KLTSETASKEYD
+1558 TLTSETASKEYD

-1625 DITKLPGQLSIT
+1625 EITKIPGQLSIT

-1651 REYNGKK
+1651 RVYNGEK

-1711 NYTFGKPVIG
+1711 NYTFGEPVIG

-1742 GTPLTDRGYTISN
+1742 GTPLTDSGYTISN

-1769 KGSQTAV
+1769 EGSQTAV

-1802 DGTLTVTQS
+1802 NGTLTVTQS
-1811 EKVITVTANNH
+1811 EKVITVTANSR

-1835 YTVSYD
+1835 YTVVYD
-1841 GQTYTAAAGKTVTL
+1841 GETYTVAAGESQKL
-1855 PTGDV
+1855 PTGGLTLTATV
-1860 VSAAV
+1860 V
-1865 EGTVTNVAD
+1865 GTVKNVAD

-1914 GAGEEKVILEA
+1914 GAGEEKVILKA

-1954 ITYLVDGHSVET
+1954 ITYLADGHSVET
-1966 VITGSRTAVGKYP
+1966 VITGSRTEVGKYT
-1979 GILVPDENNTRI
+1979 GILVPDKNNTHI

-2054 KADFSLAEGK
+2054 RADFSLAEGK

-2127 YNGKEQSVADYTTD
+2127 YNGKEQSVTDYTTD

-2182 YSNIKVVVT
+2182 YSNIKVVVN

-2252 AKGTD
+2252 VKGTD

-2263 GIVSGDFRNTSKNFT
+2263 GIVSGDFRNTSK
-2278 NIEFVIVDGTLKID
+2278 
-2292 PVSDKVT
+2292 
-2299 VTVTENSAAVTYD
+2299 
-2312 GTEHSVTGYKSM
+2312 
-2324 TADNTLYDVEK
+2324 
-2335 NVAEKPTAAW
+2335 
-2345 TAKGMYVGTY
+2345 
-2355 HVGIKA
+2355 
-2361 ADFKNTSKNF
+2361 
-2371 TNVEFVIVDGDLVI
+2371 
-2385 TPASVAVVKI
+2385 
-2395 EGHTKTVT
+2395 
-2403 YNGKE
+2403 
-2408 QTVEGYTIT
+2408 
-2417 SNPANATV
+2417 
-2425 TLVGKA
+2425 
-2431 VASGTDANT
+2431 
-2440 YPMGLS
+2440 
-2446 AANFTATSPNY
+2446 
-2457 ENVHVEVTDGY
+2457 
-2468 LKINPITD
+2468 
-2476 KVTVT
+2476 
-2481 VTEKSDTVVYDTN
+2481 
-2494 EHFITGYETMTA
+2494 
-2506 NNALYDV
+2506 
-2513 KTNVAETQTAAWT
+2513 
-2526 AKGTDVGEYPVGI
+2526 
-2539 EASDFENTSVNF
+2539 
-2551 TNVEFV
+2551 
-2557 VVDGALN
+2557 
-2564 ITPAENIAVKIA
+2564 
-2576 GSTKTVIYDGTEQT
+2576 
-2590 VEGYT
+2590 
-2595 VTSNPANADVTLVG
+2595 
-2609 EAVASGTDANTYPMG
+2609 
-2624 LKPSDFTATS
+2624 
-2634 PNYKK
+2634 
-2639 ITIEVT
+2639 
-2645 DGWLKI
+2645 
-2651 DPIADKVTV
+2651 
-2660 TVTENSAAVTYDG
+2660 
-2673 TEHSVTGCKS
+2673 
-2683 MTADNTLYDVEKNV
+2683 
-2697 AEKPTKAWTAKGTD
+2697 
-2711 AGEYPVGIVSGDF
+2711 
-2724 ENTSVNFT
+2724 NFT

-2771 VTGYKSMTADN
+2771 VKGYKSMTADN

-2819 NTSGNFTNVEFVIVD
+2819 NTSSNFTNVEFVVVD

-2842 ESIAV
+2842 ESIVV
-2847 KIAGSTK
+2847 KIAGNTK
-2854 TVIYDGTEQTVEGY
+2854 TVTYNGEEQSVEGY

-2883 KAVAAGTDADTY
+2883 KAVATGTDADTY

-2910 YETVVIEVK
+2910 YETVVIKVT

-3010 ITDGE
+3010 IADGE

-3048 ESMTADNALYDVT
+3048 ETMTADNALYDIA
-3061 KNVAETKTAAWTAKG
+3061 NVAKTPTAAWTAKG

-3185 NYSNIRIAVTDGW
+3185 NYSNIRIVVTDGW

-3205 DKVTVTVTENA
+3205 DKVTVTITENA

-3243 ANVAETPTDAW
+3243 TNVAETPTDAW
-3254 TAKGTDAGSYPVGIK
+3254 TAKGTDAGTYPVGIK
-3269 SGDFKNTSGNFT
+3269 SGDFRNTSGNFT

-3319 NHGYV
+3319 YHGYV

-3406 DGKIHTVEGYTVEA
+3406 DGKIHTVEGYTLEA

-3449 LKDVEFSAAND
+3449 LKDEEFSAAND

-3520 GNVVVD
+3520 GNVVAD

-3651 NLEKNVVKACS
+3651 DLEKNVVKACS

>member
-26 AVGDEGTIPAE
+26 AVGDEGTVPAE

-43 NGNDSAPAGSTNP
+43 NGNDPAPAGSTNP
-56 AGDKDSIPGTGEKP
+56 AGDKDSIPDTGDKP
-70 IAAEEPAKDEES
+70 SAAEEPVKDEES
-82 GKNEESGKDGES
+82 AKDEES

-131 DGEEVSR
+131 DGAEVSR

-144 DTLYQPVSPVKDGY
+144 DTLCQPVSPVKDGY
-158 KFTGWFVGASELAF
+158 KFTGWFVGASELTF
-172 GTVGEISESAQ
+172 GTVDEISESAR

-231 AITGWYLEGSY
+231 AITGWYLEPSY

-286 ATTAA
+286 ATTAK
-291 PNVVTKPGYTF
+291 PNVEITKPGYTF

-336 TVIHWQENAND
+336 TVIHWQEDADDDGYSYVEN
-347 EEFSFKE
+347 
-354 AETKTGSTGA
+354 ETLYGTTGA
-364 QTSAAAKSYTGF
+364 QTSARAKTYNGF
-376 TAQTITQQTIA
+376 TVRAITQETIKGNGA
-387 GDGSTVVNVYYKRNV
+387 TIVNIYYKRNV
-402 YEVKFYST
+402 YEVKFYQNRYT
-410 SGWFS
+410 
-415 SSEEYADLRITA
+415 EITNYRITA
-427 KYGAAIGDK
+427 KYGANIRDQ
-436 WPTYDGSSTWATQ
+436 WPGGQWKVSPSGSV
-449 SDGSGPYQVNIDTM
+449 YQTNIDVM
-463 PLNGA
+463 PLGGTNFYETSQYNGSAKYYLEDLNGNYVLDHTDTGASTTA
-468 TFYGPKTGSGSES
+468 TISK
-481 AYYYVEVLPGESGTT
+481 
-496 TVGGKSYKLHH
+496 
-507 SDTSPGTGYTVT
+507 
-519 SEDQYPITGFTFN
+519 EDRYNITGFTVN
-532 SGVSTQTGGKYNNA
+532 ESKSGKDGERYNGA
-546 RFYYTRNTYNI
+546 SFYYDRNSYNVVYI
-557 IYMNGGSEVT
+557 SHGQTVNT
-567 SYRES
+567 ASYKYQQS
-572 VLYEQAIPASANK
+572 IADAGNYKLT
-585 AAPTPPVGKE
+585 TPPVGME
-595 KYIFLGWYDDPAGQH
+595 KYIFAGWCADPFGL
-610 PHSFSGTMGPQN
+610 PEYVFDGKTMPAQN
-622 ITVYAHWAAP
+622 ITVYAYWAAP
-632 TVSGVA
+632 TVYGFA
-638 YITMEGTGGQKDLT
+638 HITMEGADGKELT
-652 IPYGGTINEKDLPT
+652 IPYGDTIDESMLPV

-674 WTFVSWATKQG
+674 WTFAGWATKNG
-685 DTYIPFNFGTKIY
+685 DTYTPFHFSTKIY
-698 NNIELYP
+698 ENIELYP
-705 YYTNKNSYTVTYTDG
+705 YYTNKNSFTVTYTDG
-720 STSVKD
+720 KNTVTDMKR
-726 TKQYAPGTYADVRPN
+726 YAPGAHADVQAN
-741 TFPVPEGKVF
+741 SFAVPEGKVF
-751 LGWADTA
+751 LGWAETA

-767 DKLRMDASVTLHAVW
+767 DKLRMNASVTLHAVW
-782 GDTEGVL
+782 GNKDAVV
-789 SLVYMPNGG
+789 SLTYNANGG
-798 TESAVTEEQIPNNS
+798 QGGTYVKNGYVNNDL
-812 KVTLKGAIFTR
+812 VTL
-823 PGYTLTGW
+823 W
-831 NTAANGSGTSF
+831 DGSGFSR
-842 ALGASARVTRIDSNV
+842 AGYSLGGWSTDPNAASAEYKTGSTARVDSAGDNI
-857 LYAQWTANN
+857 LYAVWKANEN
-866 DTAYKVEF
+866 TAYKVEF
-874 YCEQTNGAYTLAKT
+874 YCEQTDGAYTLAKT
-888 DPRTGTTDATVSV
+888 EPRTGTTDTTVSV

-907 YGTPTYVYDEGN
+907 YGAPTYVYDAANE
-919 TNNLESG
+919 NNVESG
-926 TVAADGSLTLKL
+926 TVKADGSLTLKL

-948 IHHYLKGTEVQ
+948 IHHYLKGTEVK

-979 TALGEEYASAHVD
+979 TALGAEYTSAHAS
-992 SYSPSQSLEMKATGN
+992 SYSPSQSLEMKAAGN

-1064 VGSVPNVI
+1064 VGSVSNVI
-1072 DTTTVLFKGGALP
+1072 DTTTVRFKGGELP
-1085 GGYYELPTYQPG
+1085 GGYYELPTYKPG
-1097 TLTITPNTDEVTV
+1097 TLTITADETEVVV
-1110 TITGNHDTL
+1110 TITGNHNTL

-1147 SKAEAKGMNAGN
+1147 SKAEAKGTNAGK

-1187 LKIDPITE
+1187 LEITPITE
-1195 KVTVTVTEE
+1195 KVTVTVTEK
-1204 SDTVTYDG
+1204 SDTVTYNG
-1212 QEHAVTGYKSMTADN
+1212 QEHSVTGYETMTADN
-1227 ALYDVKK
+1227 TLYDVKK

-1239 STAAWT
+1239 STEAWT
-1245 AKGTYV
+1245 AKGKYV

-1259 AADFKNTSKNF
+1259 AADFKNTSGNF

-1278 DGDLVITPAS
+1278 DGDLVITPAG

-1295 GNTKTVTYNGEAQS
+1295 GNTKTVTYNGEVQS

-1330 VASGTDANTYPM
+1330 VASGTDAGTYPM
-1342 GLSAADF
+1342 GLKPSDF

-1356 KNVTIE
+1356 DKVTVE
-1362 VTDGYLKIDPI
+1362 VTDGYLEIDPI
-1373 TEKVTVTVTEKSGS
+1373 TDKVTVTVTEKSGS
-1387 AVYDGQEH
+1387 AVYNGQEH
-1395 SVTGY
+1395 SV
-1400 ETMTADNT
+1400 
-1408 LYDVK
+1408 
-1413 KNVAET
+1413 
-1419 QTAAWTAK
+1419 
-1427 GVDVGKYPV
+1427 
-1436 GIVSGDFANT
+1436 
-1446 SKNFTNVV
+1446 
-1454 FTVADGALTISPI
+1454 
-1467 SEKTITVTA
+1467 
-1476 ASGSKKYDGT
+1476 
-1486 PLTNNGFSCT
+1486 
-1496 EGVLV
+1496 
-1501 PGDVLT
+1501 
-1507 AVVEGSATNVGDEG
+1507 
-1521 KNVVKSYK
+1521 
-1529 VMRGGAD
+1529 
-1536 VTGNYTFTNSVD
+1536 
-1548 GKLTI
+1548 
-1553 LPRTV
+1553 
-1558 KLTSETASKEYD
+1558 
-1570 GMPLTRPDVSVTG
+1570 
-1583 DGFVSGEVTGI
+1583 
-1594 TATGSVTYVSDGT
+1594 
-1607 VENTITYTTG
+1607 
-1617 AAFREANY
+1617 
-1625 DITKLPGQLSIT
+1625 
-1637 QSSNAIVITTASRS
+1637 
-1651 REYNGKK
+1651 
-1658 LLDDQTTHTG
+1658 
-1668 TLAEGDRLVVE
+1668 
-1679 FPADAGLTDVGT
+1679 
-1691 KRNEYKSYRVE
+1691 
-1702 RSDGADVTA
+1702 
-1711 NYTFGKPVIG
+1711 
-1721 TLTVTPVAIELTAN
+1721 
-1735 SAAKAYD
+1735 
-1742 GTPLTDRGYTISN
+1742 
-1755 GSFVGEEGLAGVTV
+1755 
-1769 KGSQTAV
+1769 
-1776 GSSANT
+1776 
-1782 ITGHKLKS
+1782 
-1790 NTLAKNYTITYA
+1790 
-1802 DGTLTVTQS
+1802 
-1811 EKVITVTANNH
+1811 
-1822 TWEYDGQPHSDGG
+1822 
-1835 YTVSYD
+1835 
-1841 GQTYTAAAGKTVTL
+1841 
-1855 PTGDV
+1855 
-1860 VSAAV
+1860 
-1865 EGTVTNVAD
+1865 
-1874 SAKDNNK
+1874 
-1881 ITVVAI
+1881 
-1887 TDAAGNVVNDQF
+1887 
-1899 KTITLVPGTLTITKR
+1899 
-1914 GAGEEKVILEA
+1914 
-1925 ANNAVV
+1925 
-1931 YDGQP
+1931 
-1936 HGVCLTADGKV
+1936 
-1947 EAGTSYA
+1947 
-1954 ITYLVDGHSVET
+1954 
-1966 VITGSRTAVGKYP
+1966 
-1979 GILVPDENNTRI
+1979 
-1991 VDGSGNDVTDN
+1991 
-2002 YEITYR
+2002 
-2008 NGDLEIVA
+2008 
-2016 PGTVVVEIKGIR
+2016 
-2028 DSVVYDGSKHE
+2028 
-2039 VNGYTVVSISNRAYT
+2039 
-2054 KADFSLAEGK
+2054 
-2064 SAHAEGTNVGEYY
+2064 
-2077 MNLKPESF
+2077 
-2085 VNNNTQNFTS
+2085 
-2095 VQFVI
+2095 
-2100 VEDGLLEITPI
+2100 
-2111 TDEVTV
+2111 
-2117 TITGNNDTKV
+2117 
-2127 YNGKEQSVADYTTD
+2127 
-2141 VGTKTIDVALKDGVK
+2141 
-2156 AEAKG
+2156 
-2161 TDVDTYYMGLTKDSF
+2161 
-2176 SVTSRN
+2176 
-2182 YSNIKVVVT
+2182 
-2191 DGWLKI
+2191 
-2197 DPIAD
+2197 
-2202 KVTVTVTENSA
+2202 
-2213 AVTYDGTEHS
+2213 
-2223 VTGYK
+2223 
-2228 SMTADNT
+2228 
-2235 LYDVEKNVAE
+2235 
-2245 KPTKAWT
+2245 
-2252 AKGTD
+2252 
-2257 AGEYPV
+2257 
-2263 GIVSGDFRNTSKNFT
+2263 
-2278 NIEFVIVDGTLKID
+2278 
-2292 PVSDKVT
+2292 
-2299 VTVTENSAAVTYD
+2299 
-2312 GTEHSVTGYKSM
+2312 
-2324 TADNTLYDVEK
+2324 
-2335 NVAEKPTAAW
+2335 
-2345 TAKGMYVGTY
+2345 
-2355 HVGIKA
+2355 
-2361 ADFKNTSKNF
+2361 
-2371 TNVEFVIVDGDLVI
+2371 
-2385 TPASVAVVKI
+2385 
-2395 EGHTKTVT
+2395 
-2403 YNGKE
+2403 
-2408 QTVEGYTIT
+2408 
-2417 SNPANATV
+2417 
-2425 TLVGKA
+2425 
-2431 VASGTDANT
+2431 
-2440 YPMGLS
+2440 
-2446 AANFTATSPNY
+2446 
-2457 ENVHVEVTDGY
+2457 
-2468 LKINPITD
+2468 
-2476 KVTVT
+2476 
-2481 VTEKSDTVVYDTN
+2481 
-2494 EHFITGYETMTA
+2494 TGYETMTA

-2513 KTNVAETQTAAWT
+2513 KKNVAETQTAAWT

-2539 EASDFENTSVNF
+2539 
-2551 TNVEFV
+2551 
-2557 VVDGALN
+2557 
-2564 ITPAENIAVKIA
+2564 
-2576 GSTKTVIYDGTEQT
+2576 
-2590 VEGYT
+2590 
-2595 VTSNPANADVTLVG
+2595 
-2609 EAVASGTDANTYPMG
+2609 
-2624 LKPSDFTATS
+2624 
-2634 PNYKK
+2634 
-2639 ITIEVT
+2639 
-2645 DGWLKI
+2645 
-2651 DPIADKVTV
+2651 
-2660 TVTENSAAVTYDG
+2660 
-2673 TEHSVTGCKS
+2673 
-2683 MTADNTLYDVEKNV
+2683 
-2697 AEKPTKAWTAKGTD
+2697 
-2711 AGEYPVGIVSGDF
+2711 VSGDF
-2724 ENTSVNFT
+2724 ANTSKNFT

-2842 ESIAV
+2842 ESIVV
-2847 KIAGSTK
+2847 KIAGNTK
-2854 TVIYDGTEQTVEGY
+2854 TVTYNGEEQSVEGY

-2883 KAVAAGTDADTY
+2883 KAVAAGTDAGTY

-2910 YETVVIEVK
+2910 YETVVIKVT
-2919 DGWLKINPVS
+2919 DGWLKIDPVS

-2934 TVTEKSDSVVYDG
+2934 TVTEKSGSVVYDG

-2968 DVAETPTD
+2968 DVAETPTE

-3010 ITDGE
+3010 IADGE

-3185 NYSNIRIAVTDGW
+3185 NYSNIRIVVTDGW

-3205 DKVTVTVTENA
+3205 DKVTVTITENA
-3216 DTVEYDGK
+3216 GTVEYDGK

-3254 TAKGTDAGSYPVGIK
+3254 TAKGTDAGTYPVGIK
-3269 SGDFKNTSGNFT
+3269 SGDFRNTSGNFT
-3281 NVEFVIEDGELV
+3281 NVEFVIVDGELV

-3319 NHGYV
+3319 YHGYV

-3379 QPGTLEITPFE
+3379 LPGTLEITPFE

-3395 TVTGNTGLFRY
+3395 TVTGNTALFRY
-3406 DGKIHTVEGYTVEA
+3406 DGKIHTVEGYTWEA

-3449 LKDVEFSAAND
+3449 LKDEEFSAAND

-3520 GNVVVD
+3520 GNVVAD

-3651 NLEKNVVKACS
+3651 DLEKNVVKACS

>member
-1 MKKRN
+1 
-6 LIALLMAVCMMFS
+6 
-19 LLPVNAI
+19 
-26 AVGDEGTIPAE
+26 
-37 ETLLSE
+37 
-43 NGNDSAPAGSTNP
+43 
-56 AGDKDSIPGTGEKP
+56 
-70 IAAEEPAKDEES
+70 
-82 GKNEESGKDGES
+82 
-94 GKDEEPAEDEEGGKT
+94 
-109 NVVPMRVVRPDTD
+109 
-122 KYLTYVFRV
+122 
-131 DGEEVSR
+131 
-138 QIVKKG
+138 
-144 DTLYQPVSPVKDGY
+144 
-158 KFTGWFVGASELAF
+158 
-172 GTVGEISESAQ
+172 
-183 INVDAGFTEVLY
+183 
-195 VFFADTNG
+195 
-203 RIVHTKEGVKGDV
+203 
-216 IKTDDVTYGLENTTH
+216 
-231 AITGWYLEGSY
+231 
-242 QTPADSVTLDKENIT
+242 
-257 VYAKVEPGHWLH
+257 
-269 FDSDGGT
+269 
-276 YIAPQFYSAD
+276 
-286 ATTAA
+286 
-291 PNVVTKPGYTF
+291 
-302 SHWEYN
+302 
-308 GTKFEFGSPLTENI
+308 
-322 TLKAHWNVNTSTRY
+322 
-336 TVIHWQENAND
+336 
-347 EEFSFKE
+347 
-354 AETKTGSTGA
+354 
-364 QTSAAAKSYTGF
+364 
-376 TAQTITQQTIA
+376 
-387 GDGSTVVNVYYKRNV
+387 
-402 YEVKFYST
+402 
-410 SGWFS
+410 
-415 SSEEYADLRITA
+415 
-427 KYGAAIGDK
+427 
-436 WPTYDGSSTWATQ
+436 
-449 SDGSGPYQVNIDTM
+449 
-463 PLNGA
+463 
-468 TFYGPKTGSGSES
+468 
-481 AYYYVEVLPGESGTT
+481 
-496 TVGGKSYKLHH
+496 
-507 SDTSPGTGYTVT
+507 
-519 SEDQYPITGFTFN
+519 
-532 SGVSTQTGGKYNNA
+532 
-546 RFYYTRNTYNI
+546 
-557 IYMNGGSEVT
+557 MNGGSEVT

-622 ITVYAHWAAP
+622 ITVYAHWVAP

-652 IPYGGTINEKDLPT
+652 IPYGGTIDESMLPN

-674 WTFVSWATKQG
+674 WTFAGWATKNG
-685 DTYIPFNFGTKIY
+685 DTYTPFHFSTKIY
-698 NNIELYP
+698 ENIELYP
-705 YYTNKNSYTVTYTDG
+705 YYTNKSSYTVTYTDG
-720 STSVKD
+720 KD
-726 TKQYAPGTYADVRPN
+726 TVTDMKRYASGAHADVQAN
-741 TFPVPEGKVF
+741 SFAVPEGKVF
-751 LGWADTA
+751 LGWAETA
-758 DGAVKYQPN
+758 GGAVKYQPN
-767 DKLRMDASVTLHAVW
+767 DKLRMDASVTLYAVW

-831 NTAANGSGTSF
+831 NTAADGSGTSF
-842 ALGASARVTRIDSNV
+842 ALGAFARVTRIDSNV
-857 LYAQWTANN
+857 LYAQWKANN

-874 YCEQTNGAYTLAKT
+874 YCEQTDGNYTLKKT
-888 DPRTGTTDATVSV
+888 EPRTGTTDATVSV
-901 TDTDKG
+901 TDGDKA
-907 YGTPTYVYDEGN
+907 YGTPTYVYDADN
-919 TNNLESG
+919 ANNVESG
-926 TVAADGSLTLKL
+926 PVAADGTLTLKL

-979 TALGEEYASAHVD
+979 TALGEEYTSAHVD
-992 SYSPSQSLEMKATGN
+992 SYSPSQSLKMKATGN

-1064 VGSVPNVI
+1064 VGSVSNVI
-1072 DTTTVLFKGGALP
+1072 DTTTVRFKGGALP

-1110 TITGNHDTL
+1110 TITGNHDTR

-1147 SKAEAKGMNAGN
+1147 SKAEAKGTNAGK

-1187 LKIDPITE
+1187 LKIDPITD
-1195 KVTVTVTEE
+1195 KVTVTVTEK

-1212 QEHAVTGYKSMTADN
+1212 KEHTVTGYKSISADN
-1227 ALYDVKK
+1227 TLYDVEK
-1234 NVAET
+1234 NVAEKPT
-1239 STAAWT
+1239 EAWT

-1259 AADFKNTSKNF
+1259 AADFKNTSGNF
-1270 TNVEFVIV
+1270 TNVEFVIE

-1288 VAVVKIA
+1288 VAVVKIE
-1295 GNTKTVTYNGEAQS
+1295 GHTKTVTYNGKEQT
-1309 VEGYTVTSNP
+1309 VEGYTITSNP
-1319 ANATVTLVGEA
+1319 ANATVTLVGKA
-1330 VASGTDANTYPM
+1330 IASGTDANTYPM
-1342 GLSAADF
+1342 GLTAADF

-1356 KNVTIE
+1356 ENVHVE
-1362 VTDGYLKIDPI
+1362 VTDGYLKINPI
-1373 TEKVTVTVTEKSGS
+1373 TDKVTVTVTEKSDTV
-1387 AVYDGQEH
+1387 VYDTNEQ
-1395 SVTGY
+1395 SITGY
-1400 ETMTADNT
+1400 ETMTANNA

-1419 QTAAWTAK
+1419 PTAAWTAK
-1427 GVDVGKYPV
+1427 GTDVGEYPV
-1436 GIVSGDFANT
+1436 GIEASDFENT
-1446 SKNFTNVV
+1446 SVNFTNVEFV
-1454 FTVADGALTISPI
+1454 VVDGALNITPAENIAVKIAGST
-1467 SEKTITVTA
+1467 KTVI
-1476 ASGSKKYDGT
+1476 YDGT
-1486 PLTNNGFSCT
+1486 EQT
-1496 EGVLV
+1496 
-1501 PGDVLT
+1501 
-1507 AVVEGSATNVGDEG
+1507 VEGYT
-1521 KNVVKSYK
+1521 
-1529 VMRGGAD
+1529 
-1536 VTGNYTFTNSVD
+1536 VT
-1548 GKLTI
+1548 
-1553 LPRTV
+1553 
-1558 KLTSETASKEYD
+1558 
-1570 GMPLTRPDVSVTG
+1570 
-1583 DGFVSGEVTGI
+1583 
-1594 TATGSVTYVSDGT
+1594 
-1607 VENTITYTTG
+1607 
-1617 AAFREANY
+1617 
-1625 DITKLPGQLSIT
+1625 
-1637 QSSNAIVITTASRS
+1637 SN
-1651 REYNGKK
+1651 
-1658 LLDDQTTHTG
+1658 
-1668 TLAEGDRLVVE
+1668 
-1679 FPADAGLTDVGT
+1679 PADA
-1691 KRNEYKSYRVE
+1691 
-1702 RSDGADVTA
+1702 
-1711 NYTFGKPVIG
+1711 
-1721 TLTVTPVAIELTAN
+1721 
-1735 SAAKAYD
+1735 
-1742 GTPLTDRGYTISN
+1742 
-1755 GSFVGEEGLAGVTV
+1755 
-1769 KGSQTAV
+1769 
-1776 GSSANT
+1776 
-1782 ITGHKLKS
+1782 
-1790 NTLAKNYTITYA
+1790 
-1802 DGTLTVTQS
+1802 
-1811 EKVITVTANNH
+1811 
-1822 TWEYDGQPHSDGG
+1822 
-1835 YTVSYD
+1835 
-1841 GQTYTAAAGKTVTL
+1841 TVTL
-1855 PTGDV
+1855 VGEAVATGTDANTYPMGLKP
-1860 VSAAV
+1860 SDFTA
-1865 EGTVTNVAD
+1865 TSPNY
-1874 SAKDNNK
+1874 KK
-1881 ITVVAI
+1881 ITI
-1887 TDAAGNVVNDQF
+1887 
-1899 KTITLVPGTLTITKR
+1899 
-1914 GAGEEKVILEA
+1914 E
-1925 ANNAVV
+1925 
-1931 YDGQP
+1931 
-1936 HGVCLTADGKV
+1936 
-1947 EAGTSYA
+1947 
-1954 ITYLVDGHSVET
+1954 
-1966 VITGSRTAVGKYP
+1966 
-1979 GILVPDENNTRI
+1979 
-1991 VDGSGNDVTDN
+1991 
-2002 YEITYR
+2002 
-2008 NGDLEIVA
+2008 
-2016 PGTVVVEIKGIR
+2016 
-2028 DSVVYDGSKHE
+2028 
-2039 VNGYTVVSISNRAYT
+2039 
-2054 KADFSLAEGK
+2054 
-2064 SAHAEGTNVGEYY
+2064 
-2077 MNLKPESF
+2077 
-2085 VNNNTQNFTS
+2085 
-2095 VQFVI
+2095 
-2100 VEDGLLEITPI
+2100 
-2111 TDEVTV
+2111 
-2117 TITGNNDTKV
+2117 
-2127 YNGKEQSVADYTTD
+2127 
-2141 VGTKTIDVALKDGVK
+2141 
-2156 AEAKG
+2156 
-2161 TDVDTYYMGLTKDSF
+2161 
-2176 SVTSRN
+2176 
-2182 YSNIKVVVT
+2182 VT

-2278 NIEFVIVDGTLKID
+2278 N
-2292 PVSDKVT
+2292 
-2299 VTVTENSAAVTYD
+2299 
-2312 GTEHSVTGYKSM
+2312 
-2324 TADNTLYDVEK
+2324 
-2335 NVAEKPTAAW
+2335 
-2345 TAKGMYVGTY
+2345 
-2355 HVGIKA
+2355 
-2361 ADFKNTSKNF
+2361 
-2371 TNVEFVIVDGDLVI
+2371 
-2385 TPASVAVVKI
+2385 
-2395 EGHTKTVT
+2395 
-2403 YNGKE
+2403 
-2408 QTVEGYTIT
+2408 
-2417 SNPANATV
+2417 
-2425 TLVGKA
+2425 
-2431 VASGTDANT
+2431 
-2440 YPMGLS
+2440 
-2446 AANFTATSPNY
+2446 
-2457 ENVHVEVTDGY
+2457 
-2468 LKINPITD
+2468 
-2476 KVTVT
+2476 
-2481 VTEKSDTVVYDTN
+2481 
-2494 EHFITGYETMTA
+2494 
-2506 NNALYDV
+2506 
-2513 KTNVAETQTAAWT
+2513 
-2526 AKGTDVGEYPVGI
+2526 
-2539 EASDFENTSVNF
+2539 
-2551 TNVEFV
+2551 
-2557 VVDGALN
+2557 
-2564 ITPAENIAVKIA
+2564 
-2576 GSTKTVIYDGTEQT
+2576 
-2590 VEGYT
+2590 
-2595 VTSNPANADVTLVG
+2595 
-2609 EAVASGTDANTYPMG
+2609 
-2624 LKPSDFTATS
+2624 
-2634 PNYKK
+2634 
-2639 ITIEVT
+2639 
-2645 DGWLKI
+2645 
-2651 DPIADKVTV
+2651 
-2660 TVTENSAAVTYDG
+2660 
-2673 TEHSVTGCKS
+2673 
-2683 MTADNTLYDVEKNV
+2683 
-2697 AEKPTKAWTAKGTD
+2697 
-2711 AGEYPVGIVSGDF
+2711 
-2724 ENTSVNFT
+2724 
-2732 NVEFVIVDGTLKI
+2732 VEFVIVDGTLKI

-2771 VTGYKSMTADN
+2771 VKGYKSMTADN

-2819 NTSGNFTNVEFVIVD
+2819 NTSSNFTNVEFVIVD

-2842 ESIAV
+2842 ESIVV

-2854 TVIYDGTEQTVEGY
+2854 TVTYNGEEQSVEGY

-2883 KAVAAGTDADTY
+2883 KAVATGTDADTY

-2947 QEHSVTGYETMAA
+2947 QEHSVTGYKSMTA
-2960 DNALYNTA
+2960 DNALYNVKT
-2968 DVAETPTD
+2968 DVAETPTE

-3005 NVAFV
+3005 NVVFEIV
-3010 ITDGE
+3010 DGE

-3048 ESMTADNALYDVT
+3048 ETMTADNALYDIA
-3061 KNVAETKTAAWTAKG
+3061 NVAKTPTAAWTAKG

-3130 VYDGTEHSVEGY
+3130 VYDGTEHSVESY

-3205 DKVTVTVTENA
+3205 DKVTVTITENA

-3281 NVEFVIEDGELV
+3281 NVEFVIVDGELV

-3307 RADDNTVMFDGD
+3307 RADDSTVMFDGD
-3319 NHGYV
+3319 YHGYV

-3406 DGKIHTVEGYTVEA
+3406 DGKIHTVEGYTLEA

-3449 LKDVEFSAAND
+3449 LKDEEFSAAND

-3520 GNVVVD
+3520 GNVVAD

-3651 NLEKNVVKACS
+3651 DLEKNVVKACS

-3736 ECYVLNNVL
+3736 ECYVLSNVL

>member
-1 MKKRN
+1 MYEVKFYRSTGSGGNPGWSEITNNRISAKYGANIRDQWPGGQWKVSPSGSVYQTN
-6 LIALLMAVCMMFS
+6 IDVMPL
-19 LLPVNAI
+19 
-26 AVGDEGTIPAE
+26 GGTSFY
-37 ETLLSE
+37 ETSQYNGSAKYYLEDL
-43 NGNDSAPAGSTNP
+43 NGNYVLDHTDTGASTTATISKEDRYN
-56 AGDKDSIPGTGEKP
+56 ITGFTVN
-70 IAAEEPAKDEES
+70 ES
-82 GKNEESGKDGES
+82 KSGKDGERYNGAS
-94 GKDEEPAEDEEGGKT
+94 FYYDRNSY
-109 NVVPMRVVRPDTD
+109 NVVYISHGQTVNTASY
-122 KYLTYVFRV
+122 KYQQ
-131 DGEEVSR
+131 S
-138 QIVKKG
+138 I
-144 DTLYQPVSPVKDGY
+144 
-158 KFTGWFVGASELAF
+158 A
-172 GTVGEISESAQ
+172 
-183 INVDAGFTEVLY
+183 DAG
-195 VFFADTNG
+195 N
-203 RIVHTKEGVKGDV
+203 
-216 IKTDDVTYGLENTTH
+216 
-231 AITGWYLEGSY
+231 
-242 QTPADSVTLDKENIT
+242 
-257 VYAKVEPGHWLH
+257 
-269 FDSDGGT
+269 
-276 YIAPQFYSAD
+276 
-286 ATTAA
+286 
-291 PNVVTKPGYTF
+291 
-302 SHWEYN
+302 
-308 GTKFEFGSPLTENI
+308 
-322 TLKAHWNVNTSTRY
+322 
-336 TVIHWQENAND
+336 
-347 EEFSFKE
+347 
-354 AETKTGSTGA
+354 
-364 QTSAAAKSYTGF
+364 
-376 TAQTITQQTIA
+376 
-387 GDGSTVVNVYYKRNV
+387 
-402 YEVKFYST
+402 
-410 SGWFS
+410 
-415 SSEEYADLRITA
+415 
-427 KYGAAIGDK
+427 
-436 WPTYDGSSTWATQ
+436 
-449 SDGSGPYQVNIDTM
+449 
-463 PLNGA
+463 
-468 TFYGPKTGSGSES
+468 
-481 AYYYVEVLPGESGTT
+481 
-496 TVGGKSYKLHH
+496 YKL
-507 SDTSPGTGYTVT
+507 T
-519 SEDQYPITGFTFN
+519 
-532 SGVSTQTGGKYNNA
+532 
-546 RFYYTRNTYNI
+546 
-557 IYMNGGSEVT
+557 
-567 SYRES
+567 
-572 VLYEQAIPASANK
+572 
-585 AAPTPPVGKE
+585 TPPVGME
-595 KYIFLGWYDDPAGQH
+595 KYIFAGWCADPFGL
-610 PHSFSGTMGPQN
+610 PEYVFDGKTMPAQN
-622 ITVYAHWAAP
+622 ITVYAYWAAP

-638 YITMEGTGGQKDLT
+638 YITMEGTGGKNLT
-652 IPYGGTINEKDLPT
+652 IPYGGTIDESMLPD
-666 PQKPAGEG
+666 PQKPAGDG
-674 WTFVSWATKQG
+674 WTFAGWTTKNG
-685 DTYIPFNFGTKIY
+685 DTYTPFHFSTKIY
-698 NNIELYP
+698 ENIELYP

-720 STSVKD
+720 KNTVTDMKR
-726 TKQYAPGTYADVRPN
+726 YAPGAHADVRAN

-751 LGWADTA
+751 LGWAETA

-767 DKLRMDASVTLHAVW
+767 DKLRMNASVTLHAVW
-782 GDTEGVL
+782 GNKDAVV
-789 SLVYMPNGG
+789 SLTYNANGG
-798 TESAVTEEQIPNNS
+798 KGGTHVENGYVNNGL
-812 KVTLKGAIFTR
+812 VTLWDGSGFSRT
-823 PGYTLTGW
+823 GYTLVGW
-831 NTAANGSGTSF
+831 SSDPNA
-842 ALGASARVTRIDSNV
+842 ASAEYKTGSTARVDSTGDNI
-857 LYAQWTANN
+857 LYAVWKANN

-874 YCEQTNGAYTLAKT
+874 WCEQTNGAYTLAKT
-888 DPRTGTTDATVSV
+888 EPRTGTTDATVSV
-901 TDTDKG
+901 TDADKA
-907 YGTPTYVYDEGN
+907 YGTPTYVYDAANE
-919 TNNLESG
+919 NNVESG
-926 TVAADGSLTLKL
+926 PVAADGSLTLKL

-979 TALGEEYASAHVD
+979 TALGAEYTSAHAN
-992 SYSPSQSLEMKATGN
+992 SYSPSQSLKMKATGN

-1043 VNGDQKK
+1043 VNGDQKT

-1064 VGSVPNVI
+1064 VGSVQNVI
-1072 DTTTVLFKGGALP
+1072 DTTTVRFKGGELP

-1097 TLTITPNTDEVTV
+1097 MLTITPNTDEVTV
-1110 TITGNHDTL
+1110 TITGNHDTR
-1119 VYNGSEQSVTGYT
+1119 VYNGSEQSVTGFT

-1147 SKAEAKGMNAGN
+1147 SKAEAKGMNAGK
-1159 YDMGLTKDNFTVT
+1159 YDMGLTEDNFTVT

-1195 KVTVTVTEE
+1195 KVTVTVTEK

-1212 QEHAVTGYKSMTADN
+1212 QEHSVTGYKSMTADN
-1227 ALYDVKK
+1227 ALYNIADVD
-1234 NVAET
+1234 ET
-1239 STAAWT
+1239 PTAAWT

-1259 AADFKNTSKNF
+1259 AADFKNTSGNF

-1278 DGDLVITPAS
+1278 DGDLVITPAG
-1288 VAVVKIA
+1288 VAIVKIA
-1295 GNTKTVTYNGEAQS
+1295 GNTKTVTYNGKEQT

-1330 VASGTDANTYPM
+1330 VASGTDAGTYPM
-1342 GLSAADF
+1342 GLKPSDF

-1362 VTDGYLKIDPI
+1362 VTDGYLEIDPI
-1373 TEKVTVTVTEKSGS
+1373 TDKVTVTVTEKSGS

-1427 GVDVGKYPV
+1427 GTDVGKYPV

-1454 FTVADGALTISPI
+1454 FTVVDGALTISPI

-1501 PGDVLT
+1501 SGDVLT

-1536 VTGNYTFTNSVD
+1536 VTGNYTFADSVD

-1558 KLTSETASKEYD
+1558 TLTSETASKEYD
-1570 GMPLTRPDVSVTG
+1570 GAPLTRPDVSVTG

-1617 AAFREANY
+1617 EAFREENY
-1625 DITKLPGQLSIT
+1625 EITKIPGKLSIT
-1637 QSSNAIVITTASRS
+1637 QSSNAIVITTASKS
-1651 REYNGKK
+1651 RVYNGQK

-1691 KRNEYKSYRVE
+1691 KRNEYKSYKVE
-1702 RSDGADVTA
+1702 RISDGANVTA
-1711 NYTFGKPVIG
+1711 NYTFGEPVIG

-1742 GTPLTDRGYTISN
+1742 GTPLTDRGYTISS

-1769 KGSQTAV
+1769 EGSQTAV

-1790 NTLAKNYTITYA
+1790 NTLAKNYTITYKP
-1802 DGTLTVTQS
+1802 GTLTVTQS
-1811 EKVITVTANNH
+1811 EKVITVTANSR

-1841 GQTYTAAAGKTVTL
+1841 GQNYTAAAGKTVTL

-1874 SAKDNNK
+1874 SADDNN
-1881 ITVVAI
+1881 VVTA
-1887 TDAAGNVVNDQF
+1887 VVIQNASGTQTNDQY
-1899 KTITLVPGTLTITKR
+1899 KTITLVPGALKITRR
-1914 GAGEEKVILEA
+1914 GAGEMKVVLTA
-1925 ANNAVV
+1925 ADNSVV

-1936 HGVCLTADGKV
+1936 HGAKRNAAGAI
-1947 EAGTSYA
+1947 EAGTSYT
-1954 ITYLVDGHSVET
+1954 ITNLAEGHSVQT
-1966 VITGSRTAVGKYP
+1966 VAIDGTETAVGEYP
-1979 GILVPDENNTRI
+1979 NKLVPSGAVI
-1991 VDGSGNDVTDN
+1991 VDANGKDVTAN

-2008 NGDLEIVA
+2008 
-2016 PGTVVVEIKGIR
+2016 PGTLTITKVTDEVVVTVTEASGT
-2028 DSVVYDGSKHE
+2028 VVYDGKEHSIK
-2039 VNGYTVVSISNRAYT
+2039 GYVSMTSSDPLYDVTTSVRAT
-2054 KADFSLAEGK
+2054 ETEAWTAK
-2064 SAHAEGTNVGEYY
+2064 GTNAGEYPVGI
-2077 MNLKPESF
+2077 KASDF
-2085 VNNNTQNFTS
+2085 KNTSSNFTN
-2095 VQFVI
+2095 VEFVI
-2100 VEDGLLEITPI
+2100 VDGALTITPV
-2111 TDEVTV
+2111 TDKVTV
-2117 TITGNNDTKV
+2117 TVVEKSDTVTYDGQEHSVTGYKSMTADNALYNIADVAETPTETWTAKGMYVGTYHVGIKAADFENKSGNFANVEFVIEDGDLVITPASVAVVKIEGHTKTV
-2127 YNGKEQSVADYTTD
+2127 TYNGKEQTVEGYEITSNPANATVTLVGKAVASGTD
-2141 VGTKTIDVALKDGVK
+2141 ANTYPMGLTAADFTATSPNYENVHVEVTDGYLKINPITDKVTVTVTEKSDTVVYNTNEHSITGYKTMTANNALYDVKKNV
-2156 AEAKG
+2156 AETQTAAWTAKG
-2161 TDVDTYYMGLTKDSF
+2161 TDVGEYPVGIEASDLENTSVNFTNVEFVVVDGALNITPAENIAVKIAGSTKTVIYDGTEQTVEGYTVTSNPADATVTLVGEAAASGTDANTYPMGLKPSDFTA
-2176 SVTSRN
+2176 TSPN
-2182 YSNIKVVVT
+2182 YKKITIEVT

-2197 DPIAD
+2197 DPITD
-2202 KVTVTVTENSA
+2202 KVTVTVVEKSDN
-2213 AVTYDGTEHS
+2213 VTYDAAEHS

-2278 NIEFVIVDGTLKID
+2278 N
-2292 PVSDKVT
+2292 
-2299 VTVTENSAAVTYD
+2299 
-2312 GTEHSVTGYKSM
+2312 
-2324 TADNTLYDVEK
+2324 
-2335 NVAEKPTAAW
+2335 
-2345 TAKGMYVGTY
+2345 
-2355 HVGIKA
+2355 
-2361 ADFKNTSKNF
+2361 
-2371 TNVEFVIVDGDLVI
+2371 
-2385 TPASVAVVKI
+2385 
-2395 EGHTKTVT
+2395 
-2403 YNGKE
+2403 
-2408 QTVEGYTIT
+2408 
-2417 SNPANATV
+2417 
-2425 TLVGKA
+2425 
-2431 VASGTDANT
+2431 
-2440 YPMGLS
+2440 
-2446 AANFTATSPNY
+2446 
-2457 ENVHVEVTDGY
+2457 
-2468 LKINPITD
+2468 
-2476 KVTVT
+2476 
-2481 VTEKSDTVVYDTN
+2481 
-2494 EHFITGYETMTA
+2494 
-2506 NNALYDV
+2506 
-2513 KTNVAETQTAAWT
+2513 
-2526 AKGTDVGEYPVGI
+2526 
-2539 EASDFENTSVNF
+2539 
-2551 TNVEFV
+2551 
-2557 VVDGALN
+2557 
-2564 ITPAENIAVKIA
+2564 
-2576 GSTKTVIYDGTEQT
+2576 
-2590 VEGYT
+2590 
-2595 VTSNPANADVTLVG
+2595 
-2609 EAVASGTDANTYPMG
+2609 
-2624 LKPSDFTATS
+2624 
-2634 PNYKK
+2634 
-2639 ITIEVT
+2639 
-2645 DGWLKI
+2645 
-2651 DPIADKVTV
+2651 
-2660 TVTENSAAVTYDG
+2660 
-2673 TEHSVTGCKS
+2673 
-2683 MTADNTLYDVEKNV
+2683 
-2697 AEKPTKAWTAKGTD
+2697 
-2711 AGEYPVGIVSGDF
+2711 
-2724 ENTSVNFT
+2724 
-2732 NVEFVIVDGTLKI
+2732 VEFVIVDGTLKI
-2745 DPVSDKVTVTITEN
+2745 D
-2759 ADTVIYDTKEHS
+2759 
-2771 VTGYKSMTADN
+2771 
-2782 ALYDVKKNVAETS
+2782 
-2795 TEAWTA
+2795 
-2801 KGTDVGEYPVGI
+2801 
-2813 KADDFE
+2813 
-2819 NTSGNFTNVEFVIVD
+2819 
-2834 GALKIAPA
+2834 
-2842 ESIAV
+2842 
-2847 KIAGSTK
+2847 
-2854 TVIYDGTEQTVEGY
+2854 
-2868 TVTSNPAN
+2868 
-2876 ADVTLVG
+2876 
-2883 KAVAAGTDADTY
+2883 
-2895 PMGLTAADFTATSPN
+2895 
-2910 YETVVIEVK
+2910 
-2919 DGWLKINPVS
+2919 PVS

-2947 QEHSVTGYETMAA
+2947 QEHSVTGYKSMTA
-2960 DNALYNTA
+2960 DNALYNVKT
-2968 DVAETPTD
+2968 DVAETPTE

-3010 ITDGE
+3010 IVDGE

-3048 ESMTADNALYDVT
+3048 ETMTADNALYDIA
-3061 KNVAETKTAAWTAKG
+3061 NVAETPTAAWTAKG

-3094 SKNFANVEFVI
+3094 SKNFTNVEFVI

-3185 NYSNIRIAVTDGW
+3185 NYSNIRIVVTDGW

-3205 DKVTVTVTENA
+3205 DKVTVTITENA

-3319 NHGYV
+3319 YHGYV

-3406 DGKIHTVEGYTVEA
+3406 DGKIHTVEGYTWEA

-3449 LKDVEFSAAND
+3449 LKDEEFSAAND

-3511 SDISLVLHS
+3511 SDISLVLHT
-3520 GNVVVD
+3520 GNVVAD

-3651 NLEKNVVKACS
+3651 DLEKNVVKACS

>member
-43 NGNDSAPAGSTNP
+43 NGNDPAPAGSTNP
-56 AGDKDSIPGTGEKP
+56 AGDKDSIPDTGEKP
-70 IAAEEPAKDEES
+70 SAAEELVKDEES
-82 GKNEESGKDGES
+82 GKNEESGKDEES
-94 GKDEEPAEDEEGGKT
+94 AKDEEPGKDEEPAEGEEGGKT

-131 DGEEVSR
+131 DGAEVSR

-242 QTPADSVTLDKENIT
+242 QTPVDSVTLDKENIT

-286 ATTAA
+286 ATTAK
-291 PNVVTKPGYTF
+291 PNVEITKPGYTF

-308 GTKFEFGSPLTENI
+308 GAQFNFGSPLTENI
-322 TLKAHWNVNTSTRY
+322 TLKARWNAKADTQY
-336 TVIHWQENAND
+336 TVIHWQEDADDDGYSYVEN
-347 EEFSFKE
+347 
-354 AETKTGSTGA
+354 ETLYGTTGA
-364 QTSAAAKSYTGF
+364 QTSARAKTYNGF
-376 TAQTITQQTIA
+376 TVRAITQETIKGNGA
-387 GDGSTVVNVYYKRNV
+387 TIVNIYYKRNV
-402 YEVKFYST
+402 YEVKFYRRT
-410 SGWFS
+410 SGFS
-415 SSEEYADLRITA
+415 GWSEMTNKTISA
-427 KYGAAIGDK
+427 KYGANIRDQ
-436 WPTYDGSSTWATQ
+436 WPGGQWKVSPSGSV
-449 SDGSGPYQVNIDTM
+449 YQTNIDVM
-463 PLNGA
+463 PLGGTNFYETSQYNGSAKYYLEDLNGNYVLDHTDTGASTTA
-468 TFYGPKTGSGSES
+468 TISK
-481 AYYYVEVLPGESGTT
+481 
-496 TVGGKSYKLHH
+496 
-507 SDTSPGTGYTVT
+507 
-519 SEDQYPITGFTFN
+519 EDRYNITGFTVN
-532 SGVSTQTGGKYNNA
+532 ESKSGKDGERYNGA
-546 RFYYTRNTYNI
+546 SFYYDRNSYNVVYI
-557 IYMNGGSEVT
+557 SHGQTVNT
-567 SYRES
+567 ASYKYQQS
-572 VLYEQAIPASANK
+572 IADAGNYKLT
-585 AAPTPPVGKE
+585 TPPVGME
-595 KYIFLGWYDDPAGQH
+595 KYIFVGWCADPFGL
-610 PHSFSGTMGPQN
+610 PEYVFDGKTMPAQN
-622 ITVYAHWAAP
+622 ITVYAYWAAP
-632 TVSGVA
+632 TVYGFA
-638 YITMEGTGGQKDLT
+638 HITMEGADGKELT
-652 IPYGGTINEKDLPT
+652 VPYGGTIDESMLPV

-674 WTFVSWATKQG
+674 WTFAGWATKNG
-685 DTYIPFNFGTKIY
+685 DTYTPFHFSTKIY
-698 NNIELYP
+698 ENIELYP
-705 YYTNKNSYTVTYTDG
+705 YYTNKSSYTVTYTDG
-720 STSVKD
+720 KD
-726 TKQYAPGTYADVRPN
+726 TVTDMKRYASGAHADVQAN
-741 TFPVPEGKVF
+741 SFAVPGGKVF
-751 LGWADTA
+751 LGWNTKA
-758 DGAVKYQPN
+758 DGTGTTYYPGSKIPVTDNLTLYAIWGEKVPTVSLTYNANGGKGGTHVENGYVN
-767 DKLRMDASVTLHAVW
+767 NGLVTLWDGSGFSRA
-782 GDTEGVL
+782 
-789 SLVYMPNGG
+789 
-798 TESAVTEEQIPNNS
+798 
-812 KVTLKGAIFTR
+812 
-823 PGYTLTGW
+823 GYTLVGW
-831 NTAANGSGTSF
+831 STDPNA
-842 ALGASARVTRIDSNV
+842 ASAEYKTGSTARVDSTGDNI
-857 LYAQWTANN
+857 LYAVWKANN

-874 YCEQTNGAYTLAKT
+874 YCEQTDGAYTLEKT
-888 DPRTGTTDATVSV
+888 EPRTGTTDATVSV

-907 YGTPTYVYDEGN
+907 YGTPTYVYDAAN
-919 TNNLESG
+919 ANNVESG
-926 TVAADGSLTLKL
+926 TVKADGSLTLKL
-938 YFKRNTAEYT
+938 YFKRNTAGYT
-948 IHHYLKGTEVQ
+948 IHHYLKGTEVK
-959 VAPDQTGT
+959 VASDQTGT

-979 TALGEEYASAHVD
+979 TALGAEYTSAHAS

-1064 VGSVPNVI
+1064 VGSVSNVI

-1147 SKAEAKGMNAGN
+1147 SKAEAKGTNAGK
-1159 YDMGLTKDNFTVT
+1159 YEMGLTKDNFTVT

-1187 LKIDPITE
+1187 LKIDPITD
-1195 KVTVTVTEE
+1195 KVTVTVTEK

-1212 QEHAVTGYKSMTADN
+1212 KEHTVTGYKSISADN
-1227 ALYDVKK
+1227 TLYDVT
-1234 NVAET
+1234 T
-1239 STAAWT
+1239 SVRATETAAWT
-1245 AKGTYV
+1245 AKGMYV
-1251 GTYHVGIK
+1251 GTYHVGIEPS
-1259 AADFKNTSKNF
+1259 DFKNTSGNF

-1295 GNTKTVTYNGEAQS
+1295 GNTKTVTYNGEVQS

-1319 ANATVTLVGEA
+1319 ANATVTLVGTA
-1330 VASGTDANTYPM
+1330 SASGTDAGTYPM

-1356 KNVTIE
+1356 NNVTIE
-1362 VTDGYLKIDPI
+1362 VTDGWLEIDPI
-1373 TEKVTVTVTEKSGS
+1373 TDKVTVTVTEKSGS
-1387 AVYDGQEH
+1387 AVYNGQEH

-1400 ETMTADNT
+1400 ETMTANNA

-1427 GVDVGKYPV
+1427 GTDVGEYPV

-1454 FTVADGALTISPI
+1454 FTVVDGALTISPI
-1467 SEKTITVTA
+1467 SEKTIAVTA
-1476 ASGSKKYDGT
+1476 ASDSKKYDGT

-1501 PGDVLT
+1501 SGDVLT

-1548 GKLTI
+1548 GTLTI

-1570 GMPLTRPDVSVTG
+1570 GAPLTRPDVSVTG

-1617 AAFREANY
+1617 AAFREENY
-1625 DITKLPGQLSIT
+1625 EITKIPGQLSIT

-1651 REYNGKK
+1651 REYNGQK
-1658 LLDDQTTHTG
+1658 LLDHQTTHTG
-1668 TLAEGDRLVVE
+1668 TLAAGDRLVVE

-1711 NYTFGKPVIG
+1711 NYTFGEPVIG

-1742 GTPLTDRGYTISN
+1742 GTPLTDSGYTISN

-1769 KGSQTAV
+1769 EGSQTAV

-1790 NTLAKNYTITYA
+1790 NTKAQNYTITYA
-1802 DGTLTVTQS
+1802 DGTLTVS
-1811 EKVITVTANNH
+1811 KNEKVITVTANSR
-1822 TWEYDGQPHSDGG
+1822 TWEYDGKEHSDGG
-1835 YTVSYD
+1835 YTVRYD
-1841 GQTYTAAAGKTVTL
+1841 GETYTVAAGESQKL
-1855 PTGDV
+1855 PTGGLTLTATV
-1860 VSAAV
+1860 V
-1865 EGTVTNVAD
+1865 GTVKNVAD

-1947 EAGTSYA
+1947 EAGTSYT
-1954 ITYLVDGHSVET
+1954 ITYLADGHSVET

-1979 GILVPDENNTRI
+1979 GILVPDKNNTHI

-2054 KADFSLAEGK
+2054 RADFSLAEGK

-2127 YNGKEQSVADYTTD
+2127 YNGKEQSVTDYTTD

-2182 YSNIKVVVT
+2182 YSNIKVVVN

-2278 NIEFVIVDGTLKID
+2278 N
-2292 PVSDKVT
+2292 
-2299 VTVTENSAAVTYD
+2299 
-2312 GTEHSVTGYKSM
+2312 
-2324 TADNTLYDVEK
+2324 
-2335 NVAEKPTAAW
+2335 
-2345 TAKGMYVGTY
+2345 
-2355 HVGIKA
+2355 
-2361 ADFKNTSKNF
+2361 
-2371 TNVEFVIVDGDLVI
+2371 
-2385 TPASVAVVKI
+2385 
-2395 EGHTKTVT
+2395 
-2403 YNGKE
+2403 
-2408 QTVEGYTIT
+2408 
-2417 SNPANATV
+2417 
-2425 TLVGKA
+2425 
-2431 VASGTDANT
+2431 
-2440 YPMGLS
+2440 
-2446 AANFTATSPNY
+2446 
-2457 ENVHVEVTDGY
+2457 
-2468 LKINPITD
+2468 
-2476 KVTVT
+2476 
-2481 VTEKSDTVVYDTN
+2481 
-2494 EHFITGYETMTA
+2494 
-2506 NNALYDV
+2506 
-2513 KTNVAETQTAAWT
+2513 
-2526 AKGTDVGEYPVGI
+2526 
-2539 EASDFENTSVNF
+2539 
-2551 TNVEFV
+2551 
-2557 VVDGALN
+2557 
-2564 ITPAENIAVKIA
+2564 
-2576 GSTKTVIYDGTEQT
+2576 
-2590 VEGYT
+2590 
-2595 VTSNPANADVTLVG
+2595 
-2609 EAVASGTDANTYPMG
+2609 
-2624 LKPSDFTATS
+2624 
-2634 PNYKK
+2634 
-2639 ITIEVT
+2639 
-2645 DGWLKI
+2645 
-2651 DPIADKVTV
+2651 
-2660 TVTENSAAVTYDG
+2660 
-2673 TEHSVTGCKS
+2673 
-2683 MTADNTLYDVEKNV
+2683 
-2697 AEKPTKAWTAKGTD
+2697 
-2711 AGEYPVGIVSGDF
+2711 
-2724 ENTSVNFT
+2724 
-2732 NVEFVIVDGTLKI
+2732 VEFVIVDGTLKI

-2771 VTGYKSMTADN
+2771 VKGYKSMTADN
-2782 ALYDVKKNVAETS
+2782 ALYDVKKNVAETP

-2813 KADDFE
+2813 KAGDFE

-2842 ESIAV
+2842 ESIVV
-2847 KIAGSTK
+2847 KIAANTK
-2854 TVIYDGTEQTVEGY
+2854 TVTYNGEEQSVEGY

-2910 YETVVIEVK
+2910 YETVVIKVT

-2968 DVAETPTD
+2968 DVAETPTE

-3010 ITDGE
+3010 IVDGE

-3148 LPITVTPKAGTEA
+3148 LPITVTPKAGTAA

-3254 TAKGTDAGSYPVGIK
+3254 TAKGTDAGTYPVGIK
-3269 SGDFKNTSGNFT
+3269 SGDFRNTSGNFT

-3307 RADDNTVMFDGD
+3307 RADDSTVMFDGD
-3319 NHGYV
+3319 YHGYV

-3406 DGKIHTVEGYTVEA
+3406 DGKIHTVEGYTWEA

-3449 LKDVEFSAAND
+3449 LKDEEFSAAND

-3520 GNVVVD
+3520 GNVVAD

-3595 KSVILVGLGADAM
+3595 KSVILVGLGADAL

-3618 KFNSDKDASGI
+3618 KFDSDQDASGI

-3651 NLEKNVVKACS
+3651 DLEKNVVKACS

>member
-6 LIALLMAVCMMFS
+6 LIALLMVVCMMFS

-56 AGDKDSIPGTGEKP
+56 AGDKDSIPGTGKKP
-70 IAAEEPAKDEES
+70 SAAEEPVKDEES
-82 GKNEESGKDGES
+82 GKGEESAKDEEP

-131 DGEEVSR
+131 DGAEVSR

-242 QTPADSVTLDKENIT
+242 QTPVDSVTLDKENIT

-276 YIAPQFYSAD
+276 YIAPQFYSAT
-286 ATTAA
+286 ATTAK
-291 PNVVTKPGYTF
+291 PNVEITKPGYTF

-354 AETKTGSTGA
+354 AETKTGSTGSR
-364 QTSAAAKSYTGF
+364 TSAAAKSYTGF
-376 TAQTITQQTIA
+376 TAQTIAQQTIA

-402 YEVKFYST
+402 YTIRFYNNR
-410 SGWFS
+410 G
-415 SSEEYADLRITA
+415 SEYTNLAITA

-436 WPTYDGSSTWATQ
+436 WPTYNGSSTWSTSAG
-449 SDGSGPYQVNIDTM
+449 GSTYQVNIDTM

-468 TFYGPKTGSGSES
+468 KFYGPKTGSSTET

-507 SDTSPGTGYTVT
+507 SDTSPGNGYSVTV
-519 SEDQYPITGFTFN
+519 EDQYPITGFTFN
-532 SGVSTQTGGKYNNA
+532 SGVSTQTGGRYNNA
-546 RFYYTRNTYNI
+546 KFYYTRNTYNI

-595 KYIFLGWYDDPAGQH
+595 NYIFLGWYDDPAGQH
-610 PHSFSGTMGPQN
+610 IHSFSGTMGPQN

-638 YITMEGTGGQKDLT
+638 YITMEGTGGQENLT

-666 PQKPAGEG
+666 PQSPAGEG
-674 WTFVSWATKQG
+674 WTFAGWATKNG
-685 DTYIPFNFGTKIY
+685 DTYTPFHFSTKIY
-698 NNIELYP
+698 ENIELYP
-705 YYTNKNSYTVTYTDG
+705 YYTNKNSFTVTYTDG
-720 STSVKD
+720 KNTVTDMKR
-726 TKQYAPGTYADVRPN
+726 YAPGAHADVQAN
-741 TFPVPEGKVF
+741 SFAVPEGKVF
-751 LGWADTA
+751 LGWAETA

-767 DKLRMDASVTLHAVW
+767 DKLRMNASVTLHAVW
-782 GDTEGVL
+782 GNKDAVV
-789 SLVYMPNGG
+789 SLTYKANGG
-798 TESAVTEEQIPNNS
+798 SGADHVEKEIVNNGL
-812 KVTLKGAIFTR
+812 VTLWDGSGFSRT
-823 PGYTLTGW
+823 GYTLVGW
-831 NTAANGSGTSF
+831 STDPNA
-842 ALGASARVTRIDSNV
+842 ASAEYKTGSTARVDSAGDNI
-857 LYAQWTANN
+857 LYAVWKANEN
-866 DTAYKVEF
+866 TAYKVEF
-874 YCEQTNGAYTLAKT
+874 YCEQTDGAYTLAKT

-979 TALGEEYASAHVD
+979 TALGAEYTSAHAS

-1064 VGSVPNVI
+1064 VGSVSNVI

-1132 TDVGEKTITVALKEG
+1132 TDVGEKTISVTLKEG
-1147 SKAEAKGMNAGN
+1147 SKAEAKGTNAGK

-1212 QEHAVTGYKSMTADN
+1212 QEHSVTGYKSMTADN
-1227 ALYDVKK
+1227 TLYDVT
-1234 NVAET
+1234 T
-1239 STAAWT
+1239 SVHATETAAWT
-1245 AKGTYV
+1245 ASGTYV

-1259 AADFKNTSKNF
+1259 AADFKNTSGNF

-1295 GNTKTVTYNGEAQS
+1295 GNTKTVTYNGKEQT

-1330 VASGTDANTYPM
+1330 SASGTDAGTYPM

-1362 VTDGYLKIDPI
+1362 VTDGWLEIDPI
-1373 TEKVTVTVTEKSGS
+1373 TDKVTVTVTEKSGS
-1387 AVYDGQEH
+1387 AVYNGQEH

-1400 ETMTADNT
+1400 ETMTANNA

-1427 GVDVGKYPV
+1427 GTDVGEYPV

-1454 FTVADGALTISPI
+1454 FTVVDGALTISPI

-1486 PLTNNGFSCT
+1486 PLTNSGFSCT

-1536 VTGNYTFTNSVD
+1536 VTGNYTFTDSVD

-1558 KLTSETASKEYD
+1558 TLTSETASKEYD
-1570 GMPLTRPDVSVTG
+1570 GAPLTRPDVSVTG

-1617 AAFREANY
+1617 AAFREENY
-1625 DITKLPGQLSIT
+1625 KITKLPGQLSIT

-1668 TLAEGDRLVVE
+1668 TLAAGDRLVVE

-1711 NYTFGKPVIG
+1711 NYTFGEPVIG

-1742 GTPLTDRGYTISN
+1742 GTPLTDSGYTISN

-1769 KGSQTAV
+1769 VGSQTLE
-1776 GSSANT
+1776 GSSANK
-1782 ITGHKLKS
+1782 ITGHTLKS
-1790 NTLAKNYTITYA
+1790 NTKAQNYNITYA
-1802 DGTLTVTQS
+1802 DGTLTVS
-1811 EKVITVTANNH
+1811 KNEKVITVTANSR
-1822 TWEYDGQPHSDGG
+1822 TWEYDGKEHSDGG
-1835 YTVSYD
+1835 YTVRYD
-1841 GQTYTAAAGKTVTL
+1841 GETYTVAAGESQEL
-1855 PTGDV
+1855 PTGGLTLTATV
-1860 VSAAV
+1860 V
-1865 EGTVTNVAD
+1865 GTVKNVKD

-1947 EAGTSYA
+1947 EAGTSYT

-1966 VITGSRTAVGKYP
+1966 VITGSRTAVGKYT
-1979 GILVPDENNTRI
+1979 GILVPDENNTHI

-2054 KADFSLAEGK
+2054 RADFSLAEGK

-2127 YNGKEQSVADYTTD
+2127 YNGKEQSVTDYTTD

-2182 YSNIKVVVT
+2182 YSNIKVVVK

-2223 VTGYK
+2223 VTGY
-2228 SMTADNT
+2228 
-2235 LYDVEKNVAE
+2235 
-2245 KPTKAWT
+2245 
-2252 AKGTD
+2252 
-2257 AGEYPV
+2257 
-2263 GIVSGDFRNTSKNFT
+2263 
-2278 NIEFVIVDGTLKID
+2278 
-2292 PVSDKVT
+2292 
-2299 VTVTENSAAVTYD
+2299 
-2312 GTEHSVTGYKSM
+2312 
-2324 TADNTLYDVEK
+2324 
-2335 NVAEKPTAAW
+2335 
-2345 TAKGMYVGTY
+2345 
-2355 HVGIKA
+2355 
-2361 ADFKNTSKNF
+2361 
-2371 TNVEFVIVDGDLVI
+2371 
-2385 TPASVAVVKI
+2385 
-2395 EGHTKTVT
+2395 
-2403 YNGKE
+2403 
-2408 QTVEGYTIT
+2408 
-2417 SNPANATV
+2417 
-2425 TLVGKA
+2425 
-2431 VASGTDANT
+2431 
-2440 YPMGLS
+2440 
-2446 AANFTATSPNY
+2446 
-2457 ENVHVEVTDGY
+2457 
-2468 LKINPITD
+2468 
-2476 KVTVT
+2476 
-2481 VTEKSDTVVYDTN
+2481 
-2494 EHFITGYETMTA
+2494 
-2506 NNALYDV
+2506 
-2513 KTNVAETQTAAWT
+2513 
-2526 AKGTDVGEYPVGI
+2526 
-2539 EASDFENTSVNF
+2539 
-2551 TNVEFV
+2551 
-2557 VVDGALN
+2557 
-2564 ITPAENIAVKIA
+2564 
-2576 GSTKTVIYDGTEQT
+2576 
-2590 VEGYT
+2590 
-2595 VTSNPANADVTLVG
+2595 
-2609 EAVASGTDANTYPMG
+2609 
-2624 LKPSDFTATS
+2624 
-2634 PNYKK
+2634 
-2639 ITIEVT
+2639 
-2645 DGWLKI
+2645 
-2651 DPIADKVTV
+2651 
-2660 TVTENSAAVTYDG
+2660 
-2673 TEHSVTGCKS
+2673 KS

-2771 VTGYKSMTADN
+2771 VKGYKSMTADN
-2782 ALYDVKKNVAETS
+2782 ALYDVKKNVAETP

-2842 ESIAV
+2842 ESIVV
-2847 KIAGSTK
+2847 KIAGNTK
-2854 TVIYDGTEQTVEGY
+2854 TVTYNGEEQSVEGY

-2895 PMGLTAADFTATSPN
+2895 PMGLSAADFTATSPN

-2968 DVAETPTD
+2968 DVAETPTE

-3005 NVAFV
+3005 NVEFV
-3010 ITDGE
+3010 IVDGE

-3048 ESMTADNALYDVT
+3048 ETMTADNALYDIA
-3061 KNVAETKTAAWTAKG
+3061 NVAETPTAAWTAKG

-3205 DKVTVTVTENA
+3205 DKVTVTITENA

-3254 TAKGTDAGSYPVGIK
+3254 TAKGTDAGTYPVGIK
-3269 SGDFKNTSGNFT
+3269 SGDFRNTSGNFT
-3281 NVEFVIEDGELV
+3281 NVEFVIVDGELV

-3307 RADDNTVMFDGD
+3307 RADDSTVMFDGD
-3319 NHGYV
+3319 YHGYV

-3406 DGKIHTVEGYTVEA
+3406 DGKIHTVEGYTLEA

-3449 LKDVEFSAAND
+3449 LKDEEFSAAND

-3520 GNVVVD
+3520 GNVVAD

-3651 NLEKNVVKACS
+3651 DLEKNVVKACS

>member
-1 MKKRN
+1 
-6 LIALLMAVCMMFS
+6 MA
-19 LLPVNAI
+19 A
-26 AVGDEGTIPAE
+26 
-37 ETLLSE
+37 
-43 NGNDSAPAGSTNP
+43 
-56 AGDKDSIPGTGEKP
+56 
-70 IAAEEPAKDEES
+70 
-82 GKNEESGKDGES
+82 GES
-94 GKDEEPAEDEEGGKT
+94 
-109 NVVPMRVVRPDTD
+109 
-122 KYLTYVFRV
+122 
-131 DGEEVSR
+131 
-138 QIVKKG
+138 Q
-144 DTLYQPVSPVKDGY
+144 
-158 KFTGWFVGASELAF
+158 EL
-172 GTVGEISESAQ
+172 
-183 INVDAGFTEVLY
+183 
-195 VFFADTNG
+195 
-203 RIVHTKEGVKGDV
+203 
-216 IKTDDVTYGLENTTH
+216 
-231 AITGWYLEGSY
+231 
-242 QTPADSVTLDKENIT
+242 P
-257 VYAKVEPGHWLH
+257 
-269 FDSDGGT
+269 
-276 YIAPQFYSAD
+276 
-286 ATTAA
+286 
-291 PNVVTKPGYTF
+291 
-302 SHWEYN
+302 
-308 GTKFEFGSPLTENI
+308 
-322 TLKAHWNVNTSTRY
+322 
-336 TVIHWQENAND
+336 
-347 EEFSFKE
+347 
-354 AETKTGSTGA
+354 
-364 QTSAAAKSYTGF
+364 
-376 TAQTITQQTIA
+376 
-387 GDGSTVVNVYYKRNV
+387 
-402 YEVKFYST
+402 
-410 SGWFS
+410 
-415 SSEEYADLRITA
+415 
-427 KYGAAIGDK
+427 
-436 WPTYDGSSTWATQ
+436 
-449 SDGSGPYQVNIDTM
+449 
-463 PLNGA
+463 
-468 TFYGPKTGSGSES
+468 
-481 AYYYVEVLPGESGTT
+481 
-496 TVGGKSYKLHH
+496 
-507 SDTSPGTGYTVT
+507 
-519 SEDQYPITGFTFN
+519 
-532 SGVSTQTGGKYNNA
+532 TGG
-546 RFYYTRNTYNI
+546 
-557 IYMNGGSEVT
+557 
-567 SYRES
+567 
-572 VLYEQAIPASANK
+572 L
-585 AAPTPPVGKE
+585 
-595 KYIFLGWYDDPAGQH
+595 
-610 PHSFSGTMGPQN
+610 
-622 ITVYAHWAAP
+622 
-632 TVSGVA
+632 
-638 YITMEGTGGQKDLT
+638 
-652 IPYGGTINEKDLPT
+652 
-666 PQKPAGEG
+666 
-674 WTFVSWATKQG
+674 
-685 DTYIPFNFGTKIY
+685 
-698 NNIELYP
+698 
-705 YYTNKNSYTVTYTDG
+705 
-720 STSVKD
+720 
-726 TKQYAPGTYADVRPN
+726 
-741 TFPVPEGKVF
+741 
-751 LGWADTA
+751 
-758 DGAVKYQPN
+758 
-767 DKLRMDASVTLHAVW
+767 
-782 GDTEGVL
+782 
-789 SLVYMPNGG
+789 
-798 TESAVTEEQIPNNS
+798 
-812 KVTLKGAIFTR
+812 
-823 PGYTLTGW
+823 
-831 NTAANGSGTSF
+831 
-842 ALGASARVTRIDSNV
+842 
-857 LYAQWTANN
+857 
-866 DTAYKVEF
+866 
-874 YCEQTNGAYTLAKT
+874 
-888 DPRTGTTDATVSV
+888 
-901 TDTDKG
+901 
-907 YGTPTYVYDEGN
+907 
-919 TNNLESG
+919 
-926 TVAADGSLTLKL
+926 
-938 YFKRNTAEYT
+938 
-948 IHHYLKGTEVQ
+948 
-959 VAPDQTGT
+959 
-967 MTIGDTLTASAS
+967 TLTA
-979 TALGEEYASAHVD
+979 
-992 SYSPSQSLEMKATGN
+992 
-1007 VITVYYTVPLTITA
+1007 TV
-1021 ESASRAYNAQPLTQ
+1021 
-1035 PDFKVEGL
+1035 
-1043 VNGDQKK
+1043 
-1050 DITLSMTKESTITN
+1050 
-1064 VGSVPNVI
+1064 
-1072 DTTTVLFKGGALP
+1072 
-1085 GGYYELPTYQPG
+1085 
-1097 TLTITPNTDEVTV
+1097 
-1110 TITGNHDTL
+1110 
-1119 VYNGSEQSVTGYT
+1119 
-1132 TDVGEKTITVALKEG
+1132 
-1147 SKAEAKGMNAGN
+1147 
-1159 YDMGLTKDNFTVT
+1159 
-1172 SQNYSN
+1172 
-1178 IKVVVVDGY
+1178 
-1187 LKIDPITE
+1187 
-1195 KVTVTVTEE
+1195 
-1204 SDTVTYDG
+1204 
-1212 QEHAVTGYKSMTADN
+1212 
-1227 ALYDVKK
+1227 
-1234 NVAET
+1234 
-1239 STAAWT
+1239 
-1245 AKGTYV
+1245 V
-1251 GTYHVGIK
+1251 GT
-1259 AADFKNTSKNF
+1259 
-1270 TNVEFVIV
+1270 
-1278 DGDLVITPAS
+1278 
-1288 VAVVKIA
+1288 VK
-1295 GNTKTVTYNGEAQS
+1295 
-1309 VEGYTVTSNP
+1309 
-1319 ANATVTLVGEA
+1319 
-1330 VASGTDANTYPM
+1330 
-1342 GLSAADF
+1342 
-1349 TATSPNY
+1349 
-1356 KNVTIE
+1356 
-1362 VTDGYLKIDPI
+1362 
-1373 TEKVTVTVTEKSGS
+1373 
-1387 AVYDGQEH
+1387 
-1395 SVTGY
+1395 
-1400 ETMTADNT
+1400 
-1408 LYDVK
+1408 
-1413 KNVAET
+1413 
-1419 QTAAWTAK
+1419 
-1427 GVDVGKYPV
+1427 
-1436 GIVSGDFANT
+1436 
-1446 SKNFTNVV
+1446 
-1454 FTVADGALTISPI
+1454 
-1467 SEKTITVTA
+1467 
-1476 ASGSKKYDGT
+1476 
-1486 PLTNNGFSCT
+1486 
-1496 EGVLV
+1496 
-1501 PGDVLT
+1501 
-1507 AVVEGSATNVGDEG
+1507 
-1521 KNVVKSYK
+1521 
-1529 VMRGGAD
+1529 
-1536 VTGNYTFTNSVD
+1536 
-1548 GKLTI
+1548 
-1553 LPRTV
+1553 
-1558 KLTSETASKEYD
+1558 
-1570 GMPLTRPDVSVTG
+1570 
-1583 DGFVSGEVTGI
+1583 
-1594 TATGSVTYVSDGT
+1594 
-1607 VENTITYTTG
+1607 
-1617 AAFREANY
+1617 
-1625 DITKLPGQLSIT
+1625 
-1637 QSSNAIVITTASRS
+1637 
-1651 REYNGKK
+1651 
-1658 LLDDQTTHTG
+1658 
-1668 TLAEGDRLVVE
+1668 
-1679 FPADAGLTDVGT
+1679 
-1691 KRNEYKSYRVE
+1691 
-1702 RSDGADVTA
+1702 
-1711 NYTFGKPVIG
+1711 
-1721 TLTVTPVAIELTAN
+1721 
-1735 SAAKAYD
+1735 
-1742 GTPLTDRGYTISN
+1742 
-1755 GSFVGEEGLAGVTV
+1755 
-1769 KGSQTAV
+1769 
-1776 GSSANT
+1776 
-1782 ITGHKLKS
+1782 
-1790 NTLAKNYTITYA
+1790 
-1802 DGTLTVTQS
+1802 
-1811 EKVITVTANNH
+1811 
-1822 TWEYDGQPHSDGG
+1822 
-1835 YTVSYD
+1835 
-1841 GQTYTAAAGKTVTL
+1841 
-1855 PTGDV
+1855 
-1860 VSAAV
+1860 
-1865 EGTVTNVAD
+1865 NVAD

-1947 EAGTSYA
+1947 EAGTSYT

-1979 GILVPDENNTRI
+1979 GILVPDKNNTHI
-1991 VDGSGNDVTDN
+1991 VDGSGNDVTEN

-2077 MNLKPESF
+2077 MNLEPESF

-2117 TITGNNDTKV
+2117 TITGNTATEV
-2127 YNGKEQSVADYTTD
+2127 YNGSEQSVTGYTTD
-2141 VGTKTIDVALKDGVK
+2141 VGTKTISVKLNETGKDT
-2156 AEAKG
+2156 AKG
-2161 TDVDTYYMGLTKDSF
+2161 TNAGTYPMGLTAEDF
-2176 SVTSRN
+2176 TVTSRN
-2182 YSNIKVVVT
+2182 YSNIKVVVK

-2257 AGEYPV
+2257 VGEYPV
-2263 GIVSGDFRNTSKNFT
+2263 GIKAADFKNTSGNFT
-2278 NIEFVIVDGTLKID
+2278 NVEFVIVDGTLKID

-2335 NVAEKPTAAW
+2335 NVAEKPTKAW
-2345 TAKGMYVGTY
+2345 TAKGTDVGEY
-2355 HVGIKA
+2355 PVGIKA
-2361 ADFKNTSKNF
+2361 ADFKNTSGNF

-2440 YPMGLS
+2440 YPMGLT
-2446 AANFTATSPNY
+2446 AADFTATSPNY

-2494 EHFITGYETMTA
+2494 EHSITGYETMTA

-2513 KTNVAETQTAAWT
+2513 KKNVAETQTAAWT

-2564 ITPAENIAVKIA
+2564 ITPAENIVVKIA

-2595 VTSNPANADVTLVG
+2595 VTSNPADAAVTLVG

-2673 TEHSVTGCKS
+2673 TEHSVTGYKS

-2711 AGEYPVGIVSGDF
+2711 VGEYPVGIKAADF
-2724 ENTSVNFT
+2724 KNTSGNFT

-2842 ESIAV
+2842 ESIVV
-2847 KIAGSTK
+2847 KIAGNTK
-2854 TVIYDGTEQTVEGY
+2854 TVTYNGEEQSVEGY

-2883 KAVAAGTDADTY
+2883 KAVAAGTDAGTY

-2910 YETVVIEVK
+2910 YETVVIKVT
-2919 DGWLKINPVS
+2919 DGWLKIDPVS

-2934 TVTEKSDSVVYDG
+2934 TVTEKSGSVVYDG

-2968 DVAETPTD
+2968 DVAETPTE

-3010 ITDGE
+3010 IADGE

-3185 NYSNIRIAVTDGW
+3185 NYSNIRIVVTDGW

-3205 DKVTVTVTENA
+3205 DKVTVTITENA
-3216 DTVEYDGK
+3216 GTVEYDGK

-3254 TAKGTDAGSYPVGIK
+3254 TAKGTDAGTYPVGIK
-3269 SGDFKNTSGNFT
+3269 SGDFRNTSGNFT
-3281 NVEFVIEDGELV
+3281 NVEFVIVDGELV

-3319 NHGYV
+3319 YHGYV

-3379 QPGTLEITPFE
+3379 LPGTLEITPFE

-3395 TVTGNTGLFRY
+3395 TVTGNTALFRY
-3406 DGKIHTVEGYTVEA
+3406 DGKIHTVEGYTWEA

-3449 LKDVEFSAAND
+3449 LKDEEFSAAND

-3520 GNVVVD
+3520 GNVVAD

-3651 NLEKNVVKACS
+3651 DLEKNVVKACS

>member
-1 MKKRN
+1 M
-6 LIALLMAVCMMFS
+6 
-19 LLPVNAI
+19 
-26 AVGDEGTIPAE
+26 
-37 ETLLSE
+37 
-43 NGNDSAPAGSTNP
+43 
-56 AGDKDSIPGTGEKP
+56 
-70 IAAEEPAKDEES
+70 
-82 GKNEESGKDGES
+82 
-94 GKDEEPAEDEEGGKT
+94 
-109 NVVPMRVVRPDTD
+109 
-122 KYLTYVFRV
+122 
-131 DGEEVSR
+131 
-138 QIVKKG
+138 
-144 DTLYQPVSPVKDGY
+144 KDGY

-242 QTPADSVTLDKENIT
+242 QTPVDSVTLDKENIT

-276 YIAPQFYSAD
+276 YVAPQFYSAD

-347 EEFSFKE
+347 EEFSFAE
-354 AETKTGSTGA
+354 AETKTGSTGSR
-364 QTSAAAKSYTGF
+364 TSAAAKSYTGF

-402 YEVKFYST
+402 YEVKF
-410 SGWFS
+410 FKKNS
-415 SSEEYADLRITA
+415 SSEYTSLRITA

-436 WPTYDGSSTWATQ
+436 WPTYNGSSTWATQ
-449 SDGSGPYQVNIDTM
+449 KNGSGPYQVNIDTM

-468 TFYGPKTGSGSES
+468 TFYGPQTGYGSET

-595 KYIFLGWYDDPAGQH
+595 NYIFLGWYDDPAGQH
-610 PHSFSGTMGPQN
+610 IHSFSGTMGPQN

-652 IPYGGTINEKDLPT
+652 IPYGGTIDESMLPN
-666 PQKPAGEG
+666 PQEPAGEG
-674 WTFVSWATKQG
+674 WTFAGWATKNG
-685 DTYIPFNFGTKIY
+685 DTYMPFHFSTKIY
-698 NNIELYP
+698 ENIELYP
-705 YYTNKNSYTVTYTDG
+705 YYTNKSSYTVTYTDG
-720 STSVKD
+720 KD
-726 TKQYAPGTYADVRPN
+726 TVTDMKRYASGAHADVQAN
-741 TFPVPEGKVF
+741 SFAVPEGKVF
-751 LGWADTA
+751 LGWAETA

-767 DKLRMDASVTLHAVW
+767 DKLRMNASVTLYAVW
-782 GDTEGVL
+782 GNKDAVV
-789 SLVYMPNGG
+789 SLTYNANGG
-798 TESAVTEEQIPNNS
+798 QGGTHVENGYVNNGL
-812 KVTLKGAIFTR
+812 VTLWDGSGFSRT
-823 PGYTLTGW
+823 GYTLVGW
-831 NTAANGSGTSF
+831 SSDPNA
-842 ALGASARVTRIDSNV
+842 ASAEYKTGSTARVDSTGDNI
-857 LYAQWTANN
+857 LYAVWKANEN
-866 DTAYKVEF
+866 TAYKVEF
-874 YCEQTNGAYTLAKT
+874 YCEQTDGAYTLAKT
-888 DPRTGTTDATVSV
+888 EPRTGTTDTTVSV
-901 TDTDKG
+901 TDTDKA
-907 YGTPTYVYDEGN
+907 YGAPAHVYDAAN
-919 TNNLESG
+919 ANNVESG

-948 IHHYLKGTEVQ
+948 IHHYLKGTEVK

-979 TALGEEYASAHVD
+979 TALGAEYTSAHVD
-992 SYSPSQSLEMKATGN
+992 SYSPSQSLKMKATGN

-1072 DTTTVLFKGGALP
+1072 DTTTVRFKGGALP
-1085 GGYYELPTYQPG
+1085 GGYYELPTYKPG
-1097 TLTITPNTDEVTV
+1097 TLTITANTDEVTV
-1110 TITGNHDTL
+1110 TITGNHNTL
-1119 VYNGSEQSVTGYT
+1119 VYNGSEQSVTGFT

-1147 SKAEAKGMNAGN
+1147 SKAEAKGTNAGK
-1159 YDMGLTKDNFTVT
+1159 YEMGLTKDNFTVT

-1212 QEHAVTGYKSMTADN
+1212 QEHS
-1227 ALYDVKK
+1227 VK
-1234 NVAET
+1234 
-1239 STAAWT
+1239 
-1245 AKGTYV
+1245 
-1251 GTYHVGIK
+1251 
-1259 AADFKNTSKNF
+1259 
-1270 TNVEFVIV
+1270 
-1278 DGDLVITPAS
+1278 
-1288 VAVVKIA
+1288 
-1295 GNTKTVTYNGEAQS
+1295 
-1309 VEGYTVTSNP
+1309 
-1319 ANATVTLVGEA
+1319 
-1330 VASGTDANTYPM
+1330 
-1342 GLSAADF
+1342 
-1349 TATSPNY
+1349 
-1356 KNVTIE
+1356 
-1362 VTDGYLKIDPI
+1362 
-1373 TEKVTVTVTEKSGS
+1373 
-1387 AVYDGQEH
+1387 
-1395 SVTGY
+1395 
-1400 ETMTADNT
+1400 
-1408 LYDVK
+1408 
-1413 KNVAET
+1413 
-1419 QTAAWTAK
+1419 
-1427 GVDVGKYPV
+1427 
-1436 GIVSGDFANT
+1436 
-1446 SKNFTNVV
+1446 
-1454 FTVADGALTISPI
+1454 
-1467 SEKTITVTA
+1467 
-1476 ASGSKKYDGT
+1476 
-1486 PLTNNGFSCT
+1486 
-1496 EGVLV
+1496 
-1501 PGDVLT
+1501 
-1507 AVVEGSATNVGDEG
+1507 
-1521 KNVVKSYK
+1521 
-1529 VMRGGAD
+1529 
-1536 VTGNYTFTNSVD
+1536 
-1548 GKLTI
+1548 
-1553 LPRTV
+1553 
-1558 KLTSETASKEYD
+1558 
-1570 GMPLTRPDVSVTG
+1570 
-1583 DGFVSGEVTGI
+1583 
-1594 TATGSVTYVSDGT
+1594 
-1607 VENTITYTTG
+1607 
-1617 AAFREANY
+1617 
-1625 DITKLPGQLSIT
+1625 
-1637 QSSNAIVITTASRS
+1637 
-1651 REYNGKK
+1651 
-1658 LLDDQTTHTG
+1658 
-1668 TLAEGDRLVVE
+1668 
-1679 FPADAGLTDVGT
+1679 
-1691 KRNEYKSYRVE
+1691 
-1702 RSDGADVTA
+1702 
-1711 NYTFGKPVIG
+1711 
-1721 TLTVTPVAIELTAN
+1721 
-1735 SAAKAYD
+1735 
-1742 GTPLTDRGYTISN
+1742 
-1755 GSFVGEEGLAGVTV
+1755 
-1769 KGSQTAV
+1769 
-1776 GSSANT
+1776 
-1782 ITGHKLKS
+1782 
-1790 NTLAKNYTITYA
+1790 
-1802 DGTLTVTQS
+1802 
-1811 EKVITVTANNH
+1811 
-1822 TWEYDGQPHSDGG
+1822 
-1835 YTVSYD
+1835 
-1841 GQTYTAAAGKTVTL
+1841 
-1855 PTGDV
+1855 
-1860 VSAAV
+1860 
-1865 EGTVTNVAD
+1865 
-1874 SAKDNNK
+1874 
-1881 ITVVAI
+1881 
-1887 TDAAGNVVNDQF
+1887 
-1899 KTITLVPGTLTITKR
+1899 
-1914 GAGEEKVILEA
+1914 
-1925 ANNAVV
+1925 
-1931 YDGQP
+1931 
-1936 HGVCLTADGKV
+1936 
-1947 EAGTSYA
+1947 
-1954 ITYLVDGHSVET
+1954 
-1966 VITGSRTAVGKYP
+1966 
-1979 GILVPDENNTRI
+1979 
-1991 VDGSGNDVTDN
+1991 
-2002 YEITYR
+2002 
-2008 NGDLEIVA
+2008 
-2016 PGTVVVEIKGIR
+2016 
-2028 DSVVYDGSKHE
+2028 
-2039 VNGYTVVSISNRAYT
+2039 
-2054 KADFSLAEGK
+2054 
-2064 SAHAEGTNVGEYY
+2064 
-2077 MNLKPESF
+2077 
-2085 VNNNTQNFTS
+2085 
-2095 VQFVI
+2095 
-2100 VEDGLLEITPI
+2100 
-2111 TDEVTV
+2111 
-2117 TITGNNDTKV
+2117 
-2127 YNGKEQSVADYTTD
+2127 
-2141 VGTKTIDVALKDGVK
+2141 
-2156 AEAKG
+2156 
-2161 TDVDTYYMGLTKDSF
+2161 
-2176 SVTSRN
+2176 
-2182 YSNIKVVVT
+2182 
-2191 DGWLKI
+2191 
-2197 DPIAD
+2197 
-2202 KVTVTVTENSA
+2202 
-2213 AVTYDGTEHS
+2213 
-2223 VTGYK
+2223 
-2228 SMTADNT
+2228 
-2235 LYDVEKNVAE
+2235 
-2245 KPTKAWT
+2245 
-2252 AKGTD
+2252 
-2257 AGEYPV
+2257 
-2263 GIVSGDFRNTSKNFT
+2263 
-2278 NIEFVIVDGTLKID
+2278 
-2292 PVSDKVT
+2292 
-2299 VTVTENSAAVTYD
+2299 
-2312 GTEHSVTGYKSM
+2312 
-2324 TADNTLYDVEK
+2324 
-2335 NVAEKPTAAW
+2335 
-2345 TAKGMYVGTY
+2345 
-2355 HVGIKA
+2355 
-2361 ADFKNTSKNF
+2361 
-2371 TNVEFVIVDGDLVI
+2371 
-2385 TPASVAVVKI
+2385 
-2395 EGHTKTVT
+2395 
-2403 YNGKE
+2403 
-2408 QTVEGYTIT
+2408 
-2417 SNPANATV
+2417 
-2425 TLVGKA
+2425 
-2431 VASGTDANT
+2431 
-2440 YPMGLS
+2440 
-2446 AANFTATSPNY
+2446 
-2457 ENVHVEVTDGY
+2457 
-2468 LKINPITD
+2468 
-2476 KVTVT
+2476 
-2481 VTEKSDTVVYDTN
+2481 
-2494 EHFITGYETMTA
+2494 
-2506 NNALYDV
+2506 
-2513 KTNVAETQTAAWT
+2513 
-2526 AKGTDVGEYPVGI
+2526 
-2539 EASDFENTSVNF
+2539 
-2551 TNVEFV
+2551 
-2557 VVDGALN
+2557 
-2564 ITPAENIAVKIA
+2564 
-2576 GSTKTVIYDGTEQT
+2576 
-2590 VEGYT
+2590 
-2595 VTSNPANADVTLVG
+2595 
-2609 EAVASGTDANTYPMG
+2609 
-2624 LKPSDFTATS
+2624 
-2634 PNYKK
+2634 
-2639 ITIEVT
+2639 
-2645 DGWLKI
+2645 
-2651 DPIADKVTV
+2651 
-2660 TVTENSAAVTYDG
+2660 
-2673 TEHSVTGCKS
+2673 
-2683 MTADNTLYDVEKNV
+2683 
-2697 AEKPTKAWTAKGTD
+2697 
-2711 AGEYPVGIVSGDF
+2711 
-2724 ENTSVNFT
+2724 
-2732 NVEFVIVDGTLKI
+2732 
-2745 DPVSDKVTVTITEN
+2745 
-2759 ADTVIYDTKEHS
+2759 
-2771 VTGYKSMTADN
+2771 GYKSMTADN

-2801 KGTDVGEYPVGI
+2801 KGTYVGEYPVGI

-2842 ESIAV
+2842 ESIVV
-2847 KIAGSTK
+2847 KIAGNTK
-2854 TVIYDGTEQTVEGY
+2854 TVTYNGEEQSVEGY

-2947 QEHSVTGYETMAA
+2947 QEHSVTGYKSMTA
-2960 DNALYNTA
+2960 DNALYNVKT
-2968 DVAETPTD
+2968 DVAETPTE

-3010 ITDGE
+3010 IVDGE

-3048 ESMTADNALYDVT
+3048 ETMTADNALYDIA
-3061 KNVAETKTAAWTAKG
+3061 NVAETPTAAWTAKG

-3094 SKNFANVEFVI
+3094 SKNFTNVEFVI

-3185 NYSNIRIAVTDGW
+3185 NYSNIRIVVTDGW

-3205 DKVTVTVTENA
+3205 DKVTVTITENA

-3319 NHGYV
+3319 YHGYV

-3406 DGKIHTVEGYTVEA
+3406 DGKIHTVEGYTWEA

-3449 LKDVEFSAAND
+3449 LKDEEFSAAND

-3511 SDISLVLHS
+3511 SDISLVLHT
-3520 GNVVVD
+3520 GNVVAD

-3651 NLEKNVVKACS
+3651 DLEKNVVKACS

>member
-26 AVGDEGTIPAE
+26 AVGDEGTVPAE

-43 NGNDSAPAGSTNP
+43 NGNDSAPAGNTNP
-56 AGDKDSIPGTGEKP
+56 AGDKESIPDTGEKP
-70 IAAEEPAKDEES
+70 SAAEEPVKDE
-82 GKNEESGKDGES
+82 ES
-94 GKDEEPAEDEEGGKT
+94 GKDEEPAKGEEPAKDEEPGKDEEPAEGEEGGKT

-131 DGEEVSR
+131 DGAEVSR

-242 QTPADSVTLDKENIT
+242 QTPVDSVTLDKENIT

-276 YIAPQFYSAD
+276 YVAPQFYSAD

-322 TLKAHWNVNTSTRY
+322 TLKARWNAKADTQY
-336 TVIHWQENAND
+336 TVIHWQEDADDDGYSYVEN
-347 EEFSFKE
+347 
-354 AETKTGSTGA
+354 ETLYGTTGA
-364 QTSAAAKSYTGF
+364 QTSARAKTYNGF
-376 TAQTITQQTIA
+376 TVRAITQETIKGNGA
-387 GDGSTVVNVYYKRNV
+387 TIVNIYYKRNV
-402 YEVKFYST
+402 YEVKFYRRT
-410 SGWFS
+410 SGFS
-415 SSEEYADLRITA
+415 GWSEMTQKTISA
-427 KYGAAIGDK
+427 KYGANIRDK
-436 WPTYDGSSTWATQ
+436 WPGGQWTVSPGGSTCQT
-449 SDGSGPYQVNIDTM
+449 NIDVM
-463 PLNGA
+463 PLGGASFYETSQYNGSAKYYLEDLNGNYVLDHTDTGASTTA
-468 TFYGPKTGSGSES
+468 TITK
-481 AYYYVEVLPGESGTT
+481 
-496 TVGGKSYKLHH
+496 
-507 SDTSPGTGYTVT
+507 
-519 SEDQYPITGFTFN
+519 EDRYNITGFTVN
-532 SGVSTQTGGKYNNA
+532 ESKSGKDGERYNGA
-546 RFYYTRNTYNI
+546 SFYYDRNSYNVVYI
-557 IYMNGGSEVT
+557 SHGQTVKT
-567 SYRES
+567 ASYKYQQS
-572 VLYEQAIPASANK
+572 IADAGNYKLT
-585 AAPTPPVGKE
+585 TPPVGME
-595 KYIFLGWYDDPAGQH
+595 KYIFAGWCADPFGL
-610 PHSFSGTMGPQN
+610 PEYVFDGKTMPAQN
-622 ITVYAHWAAP
+622 ITVYAYWAAP
-632 TVSGVA
+632 TVYGFA
-638 YITMEGTGGQKDLT
+638 HITMEGADGKELT
-652 IPYGGTINEKDLPT
+652 IPYGGTIDESMLPV

-674 WTFVSWATKQG
+674 WTFAGWATKNG
-685 DTYIPFNFGTKIY
+685 DTYTPFHFSTKIY
-698 NNIELYP
+698 ENIELYP
-705 YYTNKNSYTVTYTDG
+705 YYTNKSSYTVTYTDG
-720 STSVKD
+720 KD
-726 TKQYAPGTYADVRPN
+726 TVTDMKRYASGAHADVQAN
-741 TFPVPEGKVF
+741 SFAVPGGKVF
-751 LGWADTA
+751 LGWNTKA
-758 DGAVKYQPN
+758 DGTGTTYYPGSKIPVTDNLTLYAIWGEKVPTVSLTYNANGGKGGTHVENGYVN
-767 DKLRMDASVTLHAVW
+767 NGLVTLWDGSSFSRA
-782 GDTEGVL
+782 
-789 SLVYMPNGG
+789 
-798 TESAVTEEQIPNNS
+798 
-812 KVTLKGAIFTR
+812 
-823 PGYTLTGW
+823 GYTLVGW
-831 NTAANGSGTSF
+831 STDPNA
-842 ALGASARVTRIDSNV
+842 ASAEYKTGSTARVDSTGDNI
-857 LYAQWTANN
+857 LYAVWKANEN
-866 DTAYKVEF
+866 TAYKVEF

-888 DPRTGTTDATVSV
+888 EPRAGTTDATVSV
-901 TDTDKG
+901 TDGDKG
-907 YGTPTYVYDEGN
+907 YGAPTYVYDAANE
-919 TNNLESG
+919 NNVESG
-926 TVAADGSLTLKL
+926 IVTADGSLTLKL

-948 IHHYLKGTEVQ
+948 IHHFLKGTEVK

-979 TALGEEYASAHVD
+979 TALGAEYTSAHVD
-992 SYSPSQSLEMKATGN
+992 SYSPSQSLKMKATGN

-1043 VNGDQKK
+1043 VNGDQKT

-1064 VGSVPNVI
+1064 VGSVSNVI
-1072 DTTTVLFKGGALP
+1072 DTTTVRFKGGELP
-1085 GGYYELPTYQPG
+1085 GGYYELPTYKPG
-1097 TLTITPNTDEVTV
+1097 TLTITADETEVVV
-1110 TITGNHDTL
+1110 TITGNHDTR
-1119 VYNGSEQSVTGYT
+1119 VYNGSEQNVTGFT

-1147 SKAEAKGMNAGN
+1147 SKAEAKGMNAGK

-1195 KVTVTVTEE
+1195 KVTVTVTEK

-1212 QEHAVTGYKSMTADN
+1212 KEHTVTGYKSISADN
-1227 ALYDVKK
+1227 TLYDVKK

-1239 STAAWT
+1239 STEAWT

-1259 AADFKNTSKNF
+1259 AADFKNTSGNF

-1278 DGDLVITPAS
+1278 DGALKIIPAS

-1295 GNTKTVTYNGEAQS
+1295 GNTKTVTYNGKAQS

-1319 ANATVTLVGEA
+1319 ANATVTLVGKA

-1342 GLSAADF
+1342 GLTAADF

-1362 VTDGYLKIDPI
+1362 VTDGYLEIDPI
-1373 TEKVTVTVTEKSGS
+1373 TDKVTVTVTEKSGS
-1387 AVYDGQEH
+1387 AVYNGQEH

-1400 ETMTADNT
+1400 ETMTANNA

-1427 GVDVGKYPV
+1427 GTDVGEYPV

-1454 FTVADGALTISPI
+1454 FTVVDGALTISPI

-1476 ASGSKKYDGT
+1476 ASDSKKYDGT

-1529 VMRGGAD
+1529 VMRGGTD
-1536 VTGNYTFTNSVD
+1536 VTGNYTFTDSVD

-1558 KLTSETASKEYD
+1558 TLTSETASKEYD

-1625 DITKLPGQLSIT
+1625 EITKIPGQLSIT

-1651 REYNGKK
+1651 RVYNGEK

-1711 NYTFGKPVIG
+1711 NYTFGEPVIG

-1742 GTPLTDRGYTISN
+1742 GTPLTDSGYTISN

-1769 KGSQTAV
+1769 EGSQTAV

-1802 DGTLTVTQS
+1802 NGTLTVTQS
-1811 EKVITVTANNH
+1811 EKVITVTANSR

-1835 YTVSYD
+1835 YTVVYD
-1841 GQTYTAAAGKTVTL
+1841 GETYTVAAGESQKL
-1855 PTGDV
+1855 PTGGLTLTATV
-1860 VSAAV
+1860 V
-1865 EGTVTNVAD
+1865 GTVKNVAD

-1914 GAGEEKVILEA
+1914 GAGEEKVILKA

-1954 ITYLVDGHSVET
+1954 ITYLADGHSVET
-1966 VITGSRTAVGKYP
+1966 VITGSRTEVGKYT
-1979 GILVPDENNTRI
+1979 GILVPDKNNTHI

-2054 KADFSLAEGK
+2054 RADFSLAEGK

-2127 YNGKEQSVADYTTD
+2127 YNGKEQSVTDYTTD

-2182 YSNIKVVVT
+2182 YSNIKVVVN

-2278 NIEFVIVDGTLKID
+2278 NVEFVIVDGTLKID

-2335 NVAEKPTAAW
+2335 NVAEKPT
-2345 TAKGMYVGTY
+2345 
-2355 HVGIKA
+2355 
-2361 ADFKNTSKNF
+2361 
-2371 TNVEFVIVDGDLVI
+2371 
-2385 TPASVAVVKI
+2385 
-2395 EGHTKTVT
+2395 
-2403 YNGKE
+2403 
-2408 QTVEGYTIT
+2408 
-2417 SNPANATV
+2417 
-2425 TLVGKA
+2425 
-2431 VASGTDANT
+2431 
-2440 YPMGLS
+2440 
-2446 AANFTATSPNY
+2446 
-2457 ENVHVEVTDGY
+2457 
-2468 LKINPITD
+2468 
-2476 KVTVT
+2476 
-2481 VTEKSDTVVYDTN
+2481 
-2494 EHFITGYETMTA
+2494 
-2506 NNALYDV
+2506 
-2513 KTNVAETQTAAWT
+2513 
-2526 AKGTDVGEYPVGI
+2526 
-2539 EASDFENTSVNF
+2539 
-2551 TNVEFV
+2551 
-2557 VVDGALN
+2557 
-2564 ITPAENIAVKIA
+2564 
-2576 GSTKTVIYDGTEQT
+2576 
-2590 VEGYT
+2590 
-2595 VTSNPANADVTLVG
+2595 
-2609 EAVASGTDANTYPMG
+2609 
-2624 LKPSDFTATS
+2624 
-2634 PNYKK
+2634 
-2639 ITIEVT
+2639 
-2645 DGWLKI
+2645 
-2651 DPIADKVTV
+2651 
-2660 TVTENSAAVTYDG
+2660 
-2673 TEHSVTGCKS
+2673 
-2683 MTADNTLYDVEKNV
+2683 
-2697 AEKPTKAWTAKGTD
+2697 KAWTAKGTD

-2724 ENTSVNFT
+2724 RNTSKNFT

-2771 VTGYKSMTADN
+2771 VKGYKSMTADN

-2819 NTSGNFTNVEFVIVD
+2819 NTSSNFTNVEFVVVD

-2842 ESIAV
+2842 ESIVV
-2847 KIAGSTK
+2847 KIAGNTK
-2854 TVIYDGTEQTVEGY
+2854 TVTYNGEEQSVEGY

-2883 KAVAAGTDADTY
+2883 KAVATGTDADTY

-2910 YETVVIEVK
+2910 YETVVIKVT

-3010 ITDGE
+3010 IADGE

-3048 ESMTADNALYDVT
+3048 ETMTADNALYDIA
-3061 KNVAETKTAAWTAKG
+3061 NVAKTPTAAWTAKG

-3185 NYSNIRIAVTDGW
+3185 NYSNIRIVVTDGW

-3205 DKVTVTVTENA
+3205 DKVTVTITENA

-3243 ANVAETPTDAW
+3243 TNVAETPTDAW
-3254 TAKGTDAGSYPVGIK
+3254 TAKGTDAGTYPVGIK
-3269 SGDFKNTSGNFT
+3269 SGDFRNTSGNFT

-3319 NHGYV
+3319 YHGYV

-3406 DGKIHTVEGYTVEA
+3406 DGKIHTVEGYTLEA

-3449 LKDVEFSAAND
+3449 LKDEEFSAAND

-3520 GNVVVD
+3520 GNVVAD

-3651 NLEKNVVKACS
+3651 DLEKNVVKACS

>member
-1 MKKRN
+1 M
-6 LIALLMAVCMMFS
+6 
-19 LLPVNAI
+19 
-26 AVGDEGTIPAE
+26 
-37 ETLLSE
+37 
-43 NGNDSAPAGSTNP
+43 
-56 AGDKDSIPGTGEKP
+56 
-70 IAAEEPAKDEES
+70 
-82 GKNEESGKDGES
+82 
-94 GKDEEPAEDEEGGKT
+94 
-109 NVVPMRVVRPDTD
+109 
-122 KYLTYVFRV
+122 
-131 DGEEVSR
+131 
-138 QIVKKG
+138 
-144 DTLYQPVSPVKDGY
+144 
-158 KFTGWFVGASELAF
+158 
-172 GTVGEISESAQ
+172 
-183 INVDAGFTEVLY
+183 
-195 VFFADTNG
+195 
-203 RIVHTKEGVKGDV
+203 
-216 IKTDDVTYGLENTTH
+216 
-231 AITGWYLEGSY
+231 
-242 QTPADSVTLDKENIT
+242 
-257 VYAKVEPGHWLH
+257 
-269 FDSDGGT
+269 
-276 YIAPQFYSAD
+276 
-286 ATTAA
+286 
-291 PNVVTKPGYTF
+291 
-302 SHWEYN
+302 
-308 GTKFEFGSPLTENI
+308 
-322 TLKAHWNVNTSTRY
+322 
-336 TVIHWQENAND
+336 
-347 EEFSFKE
+347 
-354 AETKTGSTGA
+354 
-364 QTSAAAKSYTGF
+364 
-376 TAQTITQQTIA
+376 
-387 GDGSTVVNVYYKRNV
+387 
-402 YEVKFYST
+402 
-410 SGWFS
+410 
-415 SSEEYADLRITA
+415 
-427 KYGAAIGDK
+427 
-436 WPTYDGSSTWATQ
+436 
-449 SDGSGPYQVNIDTM
+449 
-463 PLNGA
+463 
-468 TFYGPKTGSGSES
+468 
-481 AYYYVEVLPGESGTT
+481 
-496 TVGGKSYKLHH
+496 
-507 SDTSPGTGYTVT
+507 
-519 SEDQYPITGFTFN
+519 
-532 SGVSTQTGGKYNNA
+532 
-546 RFYYTRNTYNI
+546 
-557 IYMNGGSEVT
+557 
-567 SYRES
+567 
-572 VLYEQAIPASANK
+572 
-585 AAPTPPVGKE
+585 
-595 KYIFLGWYDDPAGQH
+595 
-610 PHSFSGTMGPQN
+610 
-622 ITVYAHWAAP
+622 
-632 TVSGVA
+632 
-638 YITMEGTGGQKDLT
+638 
-652 IPYGGTINEKDLPT
+652 
-666 PQKPAGEG
+666 
-674 WTFVSWATKQG
+674 
-685 DTYIPFNFGTKIY
+685 
-698 NNIELYP
+698 
-705 YYTNKNSYTVTYTDG
+705 TYTDG
-720 STSVKD
+720 KNTVTDMKR
-726 TKQYAPGTYADVRPN
+726 YAPGAHADVQAN
-741 TFPVPEGKVF
+741 SFAVPEGKVF
-751 LGWADTA
+751 LGWAETA

-767 DKLRMDASVTLHAVW
+767 DKLRMNASVTLHAVW

-798 TESAVTEEQIPNNS
+798 TESAVTVEQIPNNS

-831 NTAANGSGTSF
+831 NTAADGSGTGF
-842 ALGASARVTRIDSNV
+842 ALGAFARVTRIDSNV
-857 LYAQWTANN
+857 LYAQWKANN

-874 YCEQTNGAYTLAKT
+874 YCEQTDGAYTLAKT
-888 DPRTGTTDATVSV
+888 EPRTGTTDATVSV

-907 YGTPTYVYDEGN
+907 YGVPAHVYDAAN
-919 TNNLESG
+919 ANNVESG

-948 IHHYLKGTEVQ
+948 IHHYLKGTEVK

-979 TALGEEYASAHVD
+979 TALGAEYASAHVD
-992 SYSPSQSLEMKATGN
+992 SYSPSQSLKMKAAGN

-1064 VGSVPNVI
+1064 VGSVSNVI
-1072 DTTTVLFKGGALP
+1072 DTTTVRFKGGELP
-1085 GGYYELPTYQPG
+1085 GGYYELPTYKPG
-1097 TLTITPNTDEVTV
+1097 TLTITANTDEVTV
-1110 TITGNHDTL
+1110 TITGNHNTL
-1119 VYNGSEQSVTGYT
+1119 VYNGSEQSVTGFT

-1147 SKAEAKGMNAGN
+1147 SKAEAKGTNAGK

-1212 QEHAVTGYKSMTADN
+1212 QEHSVTGYKSMTADN
-1227 ALYDVKK
+1227 ALYDVTTS
-1234 NVAET
+1234 VRATET
-1239 STAAWT
+1239 EAWT
-1245 AKGTYV
+1245 AKGKYV

-1259 AADFKNTSKNF
+1259 ASDFKNTSGNF

-1295 GNTKTVTYNGEAQS
+1295 GNTKTVTYNGEVQS
-1309 VEGYTVTSNP
+1309 VEGYTITSNP

-1342 GLSAADF
+1342 GLTAADF

-1356 KNVTIE
+1356 NNVTIE
-1362 VTDGYLKIDPI
+1362 VTDGYLEIDPI
-1373 TEKVTVTVTEKSGS
+1373 TDKVTVTVTEKSGS
-1387 AVYDGQEH
+1387 AVYNGQEH

-1400 ETMTADNT
+1400 ETMTANNA

-1427 GVDVGKYPV
+1427 GVDVGEYPV

-1454 FTVADGALTISPI
+1454 FTVVDGTLTISPI

-1501 PGDVLT
+1501 LGDVLT

-1536 VTGNYTFTNSVD
+1536 VTGNYTFANSVD

-1558 KLTSETASKEYD
+1558 TLTSETASKEYD
-1570 GMPLTRPDVSVTG
+1570 GAPLTRPDVSVTG

-1625 DITKLPGQLSIT
+1625 DITEIPGKLSIT

-1658 LLDDQTTHTG
+1658 LLDYQTTHTG

-1711 NYTFGKPVIG
+1711 NYTFGEPVIG

-1769 KGSQTAV
+1769 EGSQTAV

-1835 YTVSYD
+1835 YTVVYD
-1841 GQTYTAAAGKTVTL
+1841 GETYTVAAGESQEL
-1855 PTGDV
+1855 PTGGLTLTATV
-1860 VSAAV
+1860 V
-1865 EGTVTNVAD
+1865 GTVKNVAD

-1914 GAGEEKVILEA
+1914 GAGEEKVILKA

-1947 EAGTSYA
+1947 EAGTSYT

-1966 VITGSRTAVGKYP
+1966 VITGSRTAVGKYT
-1979 GILVPDENNTRI
+1979 GILVPDKNNTRI

-2077 MNLKPESF
+2077 MNLEPESF

-2117 TITGNNDTKV
+2117 TINGNTATEV
-2127 YNGKEQSVADYTTD
+2127 YNGSEQSVTGYTTD
-2141 VGTKTIDVALKDGVK
+2141 VGTKTISVKLNETGKDT
-2156 AEAKG
+2156 AKG
-2161 TDVDTYYMGLTKDSF
+2161 TNAGTYPMGLTAEDF
-2176 SVTSRN
+2176 TVTSRN
-2182 YSNIKVVVT
+2182 YSNIKVVVK

-2245 KPTKAWT
+2245 
-2252 AKGTD
+2252 
-2257 AGEYPV
+2257 
-2263 GIVSGDFRNTSKNFT
+2263 TS
-2278 NIEFVIVDGTLKID
+2278 
-2292 PVSDKVT
+2292 
-2299 VTVTENSAAVTYD
+2299 
-2312 GTEHSVTGYKSM
+2312 
-2324 TADNTLYDVEK
+2324 
-2335 NVAEKPTAAW
+2335 TAAW
-2345 TAKGMYVGTY
+2345 TAKGTYVGTY
-2355 HVGIKA
+2355 HVGIEPG
-2361 ADFKNTSKNF
+2361 DFKNTSKNF

-2431 VASGTDANT
+2431 AASGTDANT
-2440 YPMGLS
+2440 YPMGLT
-2446 AANFTATSPNY
+2446 AADFTATSPNY

-2494 EHFITGYETMTA
+2494 EHSITGYETMTA

-2513 KTNVAETQTAAWT
+2513 KKNVAETQTAAWT

-2595 VTSNPANADVTLVG
+2595 VTSNPADATVTLVG

-2651 DPIADKVTV
+2651 DPIT
-2660 TVTENSAAVTYDG
+2660 
-2673 TEHSVTGCKS
+2673 
-2683 MTADNTLYDVEKNV
+2683 
-2697 AEKPTKAWTAKGTD
+2697 
-2711 AGEYPVGIVSGDF
+2711 
-2724 ENTSVNFT
+2724 
-2732 NVEFVIVDGTLKI
+2732 
-2745 DPVSDKVTVTITEN
+2745 DKVTVTITEN
-2759 ADTVIYDTKEHS
+2759 A
-2771 VTGYKSMTADN
+2771 G
-2782 ALYDVKKNVAETS
+2782 
-2795 TEAWTA
+2795 
-2801 KGTDVGEYPVGI
+2801 
-2813 KADDFE
+2813 
-2819 NTSGNFTNVEFVIVD
+2819 
-2834 GALKIAPA
+2834 
-2842 ESIAV
+2842 
-2847 KIAGSTK
+2847 
-2854 TVIYDGTEQTVEGY
+2854 
-2868 TVTSNPAN
+2868 
-2876 ADVTLVG
+2876 
-2883 KAVAAGTDADTY
+2883 
-2895 PMGLTAADFTATSPN
+2895 
-2910 YETVVIEVK
+2910 
-2919 DGWLKINPVS
+2919 
-2929 DKVTV
+2929 
-2934 TVTEKSDSVVYDG
+2934 
-2947 QEHSVTGYETMAA
+2947 
-2960 DNALYNTA
+2960 
-2968 DVAETPTD
+2968 
-2976 AWTAKGTNAGKYQV
+2976 
-2990 GIKSGDFKNTSVNFT
+2990 
-3005 NVAFV
+3005 
-3010 ITDGE
+3010 
-3015 LEITPVT
+3015 
-3022 DKVTVT
+3022 
-3028 VVEKSDNVTYDA
+3028 
-3040 AEHSITGY
+3040 
-3048 ESMTADNALYDVT
+3048 
-3061 KNVAETKTAAWTAKG
+3061 
-3076 TEAGEY
+3076 
-3082 PVGIVSGDFKNT
+3082 
-3094 SKNFANVEFVI
+3094 
-3105 VDGALTITTDDTE
+3105 
-3118 VVVTVTGNTKTV
+3118 
-3130 VYDGTEHSVEGY
+3130 
-3142 TVDVNG
+3142 
-3148 LPITVTPKAGTEA
+3148 
-3161 KASGTNAGTYY
+3161 
-3172 MGLTADDFTAESN
+3172 
-3185 NYSNIRIAVTDGW
+3185 
-3198 LKIDPIT
+3198 
-3205 DKVTVTVTENA
+3205 
-3216 DTVEYDGK
+3216 TVEYDGK

-3254 TAKGTDAGSYPVGIK
+3254 TAKGTDAGTYPVGIK
-3269 SGDFKNTSGNFT
+3269 SGDFRNTSGNFT
-3281 NVEFVIEDGELV
+3281 NVEFVIVDGELV

-3319 NHGYV
+3319 YHGYV

-3379 QPGTLEITPFE
+3379 LPGTLEITPFE

-3395 TVTGNTGLFRY
+3395 TVTGNTALFRY
-3406 DGKIHTVEGYTVEA
+3406 DGKIHTVEGYTWEA

-3449 LKDVEFSAAND
+3449 LKDEEFSAAND

-3520 GNVVVD
+3520 GNVVAD

-3651 NLEKNVVKACS
+3651 DLEKNVVKACS

>member
-1 MKKRN
+1 MTNKTISAKYGANIRDQWPGGQWKVSPSGSVYQTN
-6 LIALLMAVCMMFS
+6 IDVMPL
-19 LLPVNAI
+19 
-26 AVGDEGTIPAE
+26 GGTSFY
-37 ETLLSE
+37 ETSQYNGSAKYYLEDL
-43 NGNDSAPAGSTNP
+43 NGNYVLDHTDTGASTTANISKE
-56 AGDKDSIPGTGEKP
+56 DRYNITGFTVN
-70 IAAEEPAKDEES
+70 ES
-82 GKNEESGKDGES
+82 KSGKDGERYNGAS
-94 GKDEEPAEDEEGGKT
+94 FYYDRNSYNVVYISGGKT
-109 NVVPMRVVRPDTD
+109 VNTASY
-122 KYLTYVFRV
+122 KYQQ
-131 DGEEVSR
+131 S
-138 QIVKKG
+138 I
-144 DTLYQPVSPVKDGY
+144 
-158 KFTGWFVGASELAF
+158 A
-172 GTVGEISESAQ
+172 
-183 INVDAGFTEVLY
+183 DAG
-195 VFFADTNG
+195 N
-203 RIVHTKEGVKGDV
+203 
-216 IKTDDVTYGLENTTH
+216 
-231 AITGWYLEGSY
+231 
-242 QTPADSVTLDKENIT
+242 
-257 VYAKVEPGHWLH
+257 
-269 FDSDGGT
+269 
-276 YIAPQFYSAD
+276 
-286 ATTAA
+286 
-291 PNVVTKPGYTF
+291 
-302 SHWEYN
+302 
-308 GTKFEFGSPLTENI
+308 
-322 TLKAHWNVNTSTRY
+322 
-336 TVIHWQENAND
+336 
-347 EEFSFKE
+347 
-354 AETKTGSTGA
+354 
-364 QTSAAAKSYTGF
+364 
-376 TAQTITQQTIA
+376 
-387 GDGSTVVNVYYKRNV
+387 
-402 YEVKFYST
+402 
-410 SGWFS
+410 
-415 SSEEYADLRITA
+415 
-427 KYGAAIGDK
+427 
-436 WPTYDGSSTWATQ
+436 
-449 SDGSGPYQVNIDTM
+449 
-463 PLNGA
+463 
-468 TFYGPKTGSGSES
+468 
-481 AYYYVEVLPGESGTT
+481 
-496 TVGGKSYKLHH
+496 YKL
-507 SDTSPGTGYTVT
+507 T
-519 SEDQYPITGFTFN
+519 
-532 SGVSTQTGGKYNNA
+532 
-546 RFYYTRNTYNI
+546 
-557 IYMNGGSEVT
+557 
-567 SYRES
+567 
-572 VLYEQAIPASANK
+572 
-585 AAPTPPVGKE
+585 TPPVGME
-595 KYIFLGWYDDPAGQH
+595 KYIFAGWCADPFGL
-610 PHSFSGTMGPQN
+610 PEYVFDGKTMPAQN
-622 ITVYAHWAAP
+622 ITVYAYWAAP
-632 TVSGVA
+632 TVYGFA
-638 YITMEGTGGQKDLT
+638 HITMEGADGKELT
-652 IPYGGTINEKDLPT
+652 VPYGGTIDESMLPN

-674 WTFVSWATKQG
+674 WTFAGWATKNG
-685 DTYIPFNFGTKIY
+685 DTYTPFHFSTKIY
-698 NNIELYP
+698 ENIELYP
-705 YYTNKNSYTVTYTDG
+705 YYTNKNSFTVTYTDG
-720 STSVKD
+720 KNTVTDMKR
-726 TKQYAPGTYADVRPN
+726 YAPGAHADVQAN
-741 TFPVPEGKVF
+741 SFAVPEGKVF
-751 LGWADTA
+751 LGWAETA

-767 DKLRMDASVTLHAVW
+767 DKLRMNASVTLYAVW
-782 GDTEGVL
+782 GDKDAVV
-789 SLVYMPNGG
+789 SLTYKANGG
-798 TESAVTEEQIPNNS
+798 SGADHVEKEIVNNGL
-812 KVTLKGAIFTR
+812 VTLWDGSGFSRT
-823 PGYTLTGW
+823 GYTLVGW
-831 NTAANGSGTSF
+831 STDPNA
-842 ALGASARVTRIDSNV
+842 ASAEYGLIDSTARVDSTGDNI
-857 LYAQWTANN
+857 LYAVWKANEN
-866 DTAYKVEF
+866 TAYKVEF
-874 YCEQTNGAYTLAKT
+874 YCEQTDGAYTLAKT
-888 DPRTGTTDATVSV
+888 EPRTGTTDATVSV
-901 TDTDKG
+901 TSEDKTSG
-907 YGTPTYVYDEGN
+907 LPTYVYDEGN

-926 TVAADGSLTLKL
+926 IVAADGSLTLKL

-979 TALGEEYASAHVD
+979 SALGAEYTSAHA
-992 SYSPSQSLEMKATGN
+992 SGYSPSQSLKMKATGN

-1072 DTTTVLFKGGALP
+1072 DTATVRFKGGELP
-1085 GGYYELPTYQPG
+1085 GGYYELPTYKPG
-1097 TLTITPNTDEVTV
+1097 TLTITADETEVVV
-1110 TITGNHDTL
+1110 TITGNNDTR
-1119 VYNGSEQSVTGYT
+1119 VYNGGEQSVTGYT

-1147 SKAEAKGMNAGN
+1147 SKAEAKGTNAGK

-1195 KVTVTVTEE
+1195 KVTVTVTEK
-1204 SDTVTYDG
+1204 SDTVTYNG
-1212 QEHAVTGYKSMTADN
+1212 QEHSVTGYKSMTADN

-1239 STAAWT
+1239 STEAWT

-1259 AADFKNTSKNF
+1259 AADFKNTSGNF

-1295 GNTKTVTYNGEAQS
+1295 GNTKTVTYNGKEQT

-1330 VASGTDANTYPM
+1330 SASGTDAGTYPM
-1342 GLSAADF
+1342 GLKPSDF

-1356 KNVTIE
+1356 NNVTIE

-1373 TEKVTVTVTEKSGS
+1373 TDKVTVTVTEKSGS
-1387 AVYDGQEH
+1387 AVYNGQEH

-1400 ETMTADNT
+1400 ETMTANNA

-1427 GVDVGKYPV
+1427 GTDVGEYPV

-1454 FTVADGALTISPI
+1454 FTVVDGALTISPI

-1476 ASGSKKYDGT
+1476 ASDSKKYDGT

-1529 VMRGGAD
+1529 VTRGGAD
-1536 VTGNYTFTNSVD
+1536 VTGNYTFTDSVD

-1558 KLTSETASKEYD
+1558 TLTSETASKEYD
-1570 GMPLTRPDVSVTG
+1570 GAPLTRPDVSVTG

-1625 DITKLPGQLSIT
+1625 EITKLPGQLSIT

-1651 REYNGKK
+1651 REYNGQK
-1658 LLDDQTTHTG
+1658 LQDYQTTHTG
-1668 TLAEGDRLVVE
+1668 TLAAGDRLVVE

-1711 NYTFGKPVIG
+1711 NYTFGEPVIG

-1742 GTPLTDRGYTISN
+1742 GTPLTDRGYTISS

-1769 KGSQTAV
+1769 EGSQTAV

-1790 NTLAKNYTITYA
+1790 NTKAQNYNITYA
-1802 DGTLTVTQS
+1802 DGTLTVS
-1811 EKVITVTANNH
+1811 KNEKVITVTANSR
-1822 TWEYDGQPHSDGG
+1822 TWEYDGKEHSDGG
-1835 YTVSYD
+1835 YTVRYD
-1841 GQTYTAAAGKTVTL
+1841 GETYTVAAGESQKL
-1855 PTGDV
+1855 PTGGLTLTATV
-1860 VSAAV
+1860 V
-1865 EGTVTNVAD
+1865 GTVKNVAD

-1947 EAGTSYA
+1947 EAGTSYT

-1966 VITGSRTAVGKYP
+1966 VITGSRTEVGKYP
-1979 GILVPDENNTRI
+1979 GILVPDKNNTHI

-2054 KADFSLAEGK
+2054 RADFSLAEGK

-2127 YNGKEQSVADYTTD
+2127 YNGKEQSVTDYTTD

-2182 YSNIKVVVT
+2182 YSNIKVVVK

-2263 GIVSGDFRNTSKNFT
+2263 GIVSGDFRNTSK
-2278 NIEFVIVDGTLKID
+2278 
-2292 PVSDKVT
+2292 
-2299 VTVTENSAAVTYD
+2299 
-2312 GTEHSVTGYKSM
+2312 
-2324 TADNTLYDVEK
+2324 
-2335 NVAEKPTAAW
+2335 
-2345 TAKGMYVGTY
+2345 
-2355 HVGIKA
+2355 
-2361 ADFKNTSKNF
+2361 
-2371 TNVEFVIVDGDLVI
+2371 
-2385 TPASVAVVKI
+2385 
-2395 EGHTKTVT
+2395 
-2403 YNGKE
+2403 
-2408 QTVEGYTIT
+2408 
-2417 SNPANATV
+2417 
-2425 TLVGKA
+2425 
-2431 VASGTDANT
+2431 
-2440 YPMGLS
+2440 
-2446 AANFTATSPNY
+2446 
-2457 ENVHVEVTDGY
+2457 
-2468 LKINPITD
+2468 
-2476 KVTVT
+2476 
-2481 VTEKSDTVVYDTN
+2481 
-2494 EHFITGYETMTA
+2494 
-2506 NNALYDV
+2506 
-2513 KTNVAETQTAAWT
+2513 
-2526 AKGTDVGEYPVGI
+2526 
-2539 EASDFENTSVNF
+2539 
-2551 TNVEFV
+2551 
-2557 VVDGALN
+2557 
-2564 ITPAENIAVKIA
+2564 
-2576 GSTKTVIYDGTEQT
+2576 
-2590 VEGYT
+2590 
-2595 VTSNPANADVTLVG
+2595 
-2609 EAVASGTDANTYPMG
+2609 
-2624 LKPSDFTATS
+2624 
-2634 PNYKK
+2634 
-2639 ITIEVT
+2639 
-2645 DGWLKI
+2645 
-2651 DPIADKVTV
+2651 
-2660 TVTENSAAVTYDG
+2660 
-2673 TEHSVTGCKS
+2673 
-2683 MTADNTLYDVEKNV
+2683 
-2697 AEKPTKAWTAKGTD
+2697 
-2711 AGEYPVGIVSGDF
+2711 
-2724 ENTSVNFT
+2724 NFT

-2842 ESIAV
+2842 ESIVV
-2847 KIAGSTK
+2847 KIAGNTK
-2854 TVIYDGTEQTVEGY
+2854 TVTYNGEEQSVEGY

-2910 YETVVIEVK
+2910 YETVVIKVT

-3010 ITDGE
+3010 IVNGE

-3048 ESMTADNALYDVT
+3048 ETMTADNALYDVT
-3061 KNVAETKTAAWTAKG
+3061 TGVKATKTAAWTAKG

-3148 LPITVTPKAGTEA
+3148 LPIIVTPKAGTEA

-3205 DKVTVTVTENA
+3205 DKVTVTITENA

-3254 TAKGTDAGSYPVGIK
+3254 TAKGTDAGTYPVGIK
-3269 SGDFKNTSGNFT
+3269 SGDFRNTSGNFT

-3406 DGKIHTVEGYTVEA
+3406 DGKIHTVEGYTWEA

-3449 LKDVEFSAAND
+3449 LKDEEFSAAND

-3520 GNVVVD
+3520 GNVVAD

-3651 NLEKNVVKACS
+3651 DLEKNVVKACS

>member
-6 LIALLMAVCMMFS
+6 LIALLMVVCMMFS

-26 AVGDEGTIPAE
+26 AVGDEGTVPAE
-37 ETLLSE
+37 EMLLSE
-43 NGNDSAPAGSTNP
+43 NGNDPAPAGSTNP
-56 AGDKDSIPGTGEKP
+56 AGDKDSIPDTGEKP
-70 IAAEEPAKDEES
+70 IAAEEPAKDEEP
-82 GKNEESGKDGES
+82 GKDEES
-94 GKDEEPAEDEEGGKT
+94 GKDEEPAKGEEPAKDEEPGKDEEPAEGEEGGKT

-131 DGEEVSR
+131 DGAEVSR

-231 AITGWYLEGSY
+231 AITGWYLEPSY

-276 YIAPQFYSAD
+276 YVAPQFYSAD

-336 TVIHWQENAND
+336 TVIHWQEDADDDGYSYVEN
-347 EEFSFKE
+347 
-354 AETKTGSTGA
+354 ETLYGTTGA
-364 QTSAAAKSYTGF
+364 QTSARAKTYNGF
-376 TAQTITQQTIA
+376 TVRAITQETIKGNGA
-387 GDGSTVVNVYYKRNV
+387 TIVNIYYKRNV
-402 YEVKFYST
+402 YEVKFYRRT
-410 SGWFS
+410 SGFS
-415 SSEEYADLRITA
+415 GWSEMTNKTISA
-427 KYGAAIGDK
+427 KYGANIRDQ
-436 WPTYDGSSTWATQ
+436 WPGGQWKVSPSGSV
-449 SDGSGPYQVNIDTM
+449 YQTNIDVM
-463 PLNGA
+463 PLGGTNFYETSQYNGSAKYYLEDLNGNYVLDHTDTGASTTA
-468 TFYGPKTGSGSES
+468 TISK
-481 AYYYVEVLPGESGTT
+481 
-496 TVGGKSYKLHH
+496 
-507 SDTSPGTGYTVT
+507 
-519 SEDQYPITGFTFN
+519 EDRYNITGFTVNESKSGKDGERYNGASFYYDRN
-532 SGVSTQTGGKYNNA
+532 SYNVVYISGGK
-546 RFYYTRNTYNI
+546 TVNTA
-557 IYMNGGSEVT
+557 
-567 SYRES
+567 SYKYQQS
-572 VLYEQAIPASANK
+572 IADAGNYKLT
-585 AAPTPPVGKE
+585 TPPVGME
-595 KYIFLGWYDDPAGQH
+595 KYIFAGWCADPFGL
-610 PHSFSGTMGPQN
+610 PEYVFDGKTMPAQN
-622 ITVYAHWAAP
+622 ITVYAYWAAP
-632 TVSGVA
+632 TVYGFA
-638 YITMEGTGGQKDLT
+638 HITMEGADGKELT
-652 IPYGGTINEKDLPT
+652 IPYGGTIDESMLPN

-674 WTFVSWATKQG
+674 WTFAGWATKNG
-685 DTYIPFNFGTKIY
+685 DTYTPFHFSTKIY
-698 NNIELYP
+698 ENIELYP
-705 YYTNKNSYTVTYTDG
+705 YYTNKSSYTVTYTDG
-720 STSVKD
+720 KD
-726 TKQYAPGTYADVRPN
+726 TVTDMKRYASGAHADVQAN
-741 TFPVPEGKVF
+741 SFAVPEGKVF
-751 LGWADTA
+751 LGWAETA

-767 DKLRMDASVTLHAVW
+767 DKLRMNASVTLYAVW
-782 GDTEGVL
+782 GDKDAVV
-789 SLVYMPNGG
+789 SLTYKANGG
-798 TESAVTEEQIPNNS
+798 SGADHVEKEIVNNGL
-812 KVTLKGAIFTR
+812 VTLWDGSGFSRT
-823 PGYTLTGW
+823 GYTLVGW
-831 NTAANGSGTSF
+831 STDPNA
-842 ALGASARVTRIDSNV
+842 ASAEYGLIDSTARVDSTGDNI
-857 LYAQWTANN
+857 LYAVWKANEN
-866 DTAYKVEF
+866 TAYKVEF
-874 YCEQTNGAYTLAKT
+874 YCEQTDGAYTLAKT
-888 DPRTGTTDATVSV
+888 EPRTGTTDATVSV
-901 TDTDKG
+901 DSTDKEFG
-907 YGTPTYVYDEGN
+907 VPTYVYDA
-919 TNNLESG
+919 TNPNRVESG
-926 TVAADGSLTLKL
+926 TVKADGTLTLKL

-948 IHHYLKGTEVQ
+948 IHHYLLGTTVE

-979 TALGEEYASAHVD
+979 TALGEEYTSAHAN

-1043 VNGDQKK
+1043 VNGDQKT

-1072 DTTTVLFKGGALP
+1072 DTTTVRFKGGALP
-1085 GGYYELPTYQPG
+1085 GGYYELPTYKPG
-1097 TLTITPNTDEVTV
+1097 TLTITADETEVVV
-1110 TITGNHDTL
+1110 TITGNHDTR
-1119 VYNGSEQSVTGYT
+1119 VYNGGEQSVTGYT

-1147 SKAEAKGMNAGN
+1147 SKAEAKGTNAGK
-1159 YDMGLTKDNFTVT
+1159 YEMGLTEDNFTVT

-1187 LKIDPITE
+1187 LKIDPITD
-1195 KVTVTVTEE
+1195 KVTVTVTEK

-1212 QEHAVTGYKSMTADN
+1212 KEHTVTGYKSISADN
-1227 ALYDVKK
+1227 TLYDVT
-1234 NVAET
+1234 T
-1239 STAAWT
+1239 SVRATETAAWT

-1251 GTYHVGIK
+1251 GTYHVGIEPS
-1259 AADFKNTSKNF
+1259 DFKNTSGNF

-1295 GNTKTVTYNGEAQS
+1295 GNTKTVTYNGEEQS
-1309 VEGYTVTSNP
+1309 VEGYTITSNPANATVTLVGKAAASGTDANTYPMGLTAADFTATSPNYENVHVEVTDGYLKINPITDKVTVTVTEKSDTVVYDTNEHSITGYETMTANNALYDVKKNVAETQTAAWTAKGTDVGEYPVGIEASDFENTSVNFTNVEFVVVDGALNITPAENIAVKIAGSTKTVIYDGTEQTVEGYTVTSNP
-1319 ANATVTLVGEA
+1319 ADATVTLVGEA

-1342 GLSAADF
+1342 GLKPSDF

-1356 KNVTIE
+1356 KKITIE
-1362 VTDGYLKIDPI
+1362 
-1373 TEKVTVTVTEKSGS
+1373 
-1387 AVYDGQEH
+1387 
-1395 SVTGY
+1395 
-1400 ETMTADNT
+1400 
-1408 LYDVK
+1408 
-1413 KNVAET
+1413 
-1419 QTAAWTAK
+1419 
-1427 GVDVGKYPV
+1427 
-1436 GIVSGDFANT
+1436 
-1446 SKNFTNVV
+1446 
-1454 FTVADGALTISPI
+1454 
-1467 SEKTITVTA
+1467 
-1476 ASGSKKYDGT
+1476 
-1486 PLTNNGFSCT
+1486 
-1496 EGVLV
+1496 
-1501 PGDVLT
+1501 
-1507 AVVEGSATNVGDEG
+1507 
-1521 KNVVKSYK
+1521 
-1529 VMRGGAD
+1529 
-1536 VTGNYTFTNSVD
+1536 
-1548 GKLTI
+1548 
-1553 LPRTV
+1553 
-1558 KLTSETASKEYD
+1558 
-1570 GMPLTRPDVSVTG
+1570 
-1583 DGFVSGEVTGI
+1583 
-1594 TATGSVTYVSDGT
+1594 
-1607 VENTITYTTG
+1607 
-1617 AAFREANY
+1617 
-1625 DITKLPGQLSIT
+1625 
-1637 QSSNAIVITTASRS
+1637 
-1651 REYNGKK
+1651 
-1658 LLDDQTTHTG
+1658 
-1668 TLAEGDRLVVE
+1668 
-1679 FPADAGLTDVGT
+1679 
-1691 KRNEYKSYRVE
+1691 
-1702 RSDGADVTA
+1702 
-1711 NYTFGKPVIG
+1711 
-1721 TLTVTPVAIELTAN
+1721 
-1735 SAAKAYD
+1735 
-1742 GTPLTDRGYTISN
+1742 
-1755 GSFVGEEGLAGVTV
+1755 
-1769 KGSQTAV
+1769 
-1776 GSSANT
+1776 
-1782 ITGHKLKS
+1782 
-1790 NTLAKNYTITYA
+1790 
-1802 DGTLTVTQS
+1802 
-1811 EKVITVTANNH
+1811 
-1822 TWEYDGQPHSDGG
+1822 
-1835 YTVSYD
+1835 
-1841 GQTYTAAAGKTVTL
+1841 
-1855 PTGDV
+1855 
-1860 VSAAV
+1860 
-1865 EGTVTNVAD
+1865 
-1874 SAKDNNK
+1874 
-1881 ITVVAI
+1881 
-1887 TDAAGNVVNDQF
+1887 
-1899 KTITLVPGTLTITKR
+1899 
-1914 GAGEEKVILEA
+1914 
-1925 ANNAVV
+1925 
-1931 YDGQP
+1931 
-1936 HGVCLTADGKV
+1936 
-1947 EAGTSYA
+1947 
-1954 ITYLVDGHSVET
+1954 
-1966 VITGSRTAVGKYP
+1966 
-1979 GILVPDENNTRI
+1979 
-1991 VDGSGNDVTDN
+1991 
-2002 YEITYR
+2002 
-2008 NGDLEIVA
+2008 
-2016 PGTVVVEIKGIR
+2016 
-2028 DSVVYDGSKHE
+2028 
-2039 VNGYTVVSISNRAYT
+2039 
-2054 KADFSLAEGK
+2054 
-2064 SAHAEGTNVGEYY
+2064 
-2077 MNLKPESF
+2077 
-2085 VNNNTQNFTS
+2085 
-2095 VQFVI
+2095 
-2100 VEDGLLEITPI
+2100 
-2111 TDEVTV
+2111 
-2117 TITGNNDTKV
+2117 
-2127 YNGKEQSVADYTTD
+2127 
-2141 VGTKTIDVALKDGVK
+2141 
-2156 AEAKG
+2156 
-2161 TDVDTYYMGLTKDSF
+2161 
-2176 SVTSRN
+2176 
-2182 YSNIKVVVT
+2182 VT

-2263 GIVSGDFRNTSKNFT
+2263 GIVSGDFRNTSK
-2278 NIEFVIVDGTLKID
+2278 
-2292 PVSDKVT
+2292 
-2299 VTVTENSAAVTYD
+2299 
-2312 GTEHSVTGYKSM
+2312 
-2324 TADNTLYDVEK
+2324 
-2335 NVAEKPTAAW
+2335 
-2345 TAKGMYVGTY
+2345 
-2355 HVGIKA
+2355 
-2361 ADFKNTSKNF
+2361 
-2371 TNVEFVIVDGDLVI
+2371 
-2385 TPASVAVVKI
+2385 
-2395 EGHTKTVT
+2395 
-2403 YNGKE
+2403 
-2408 QTVEGYTIT
+2408 
-2417 SNPANATV
+2417 
-2425 TLVGKA
+2425 
-2431 VASGTDANT
+2431 
-2440 YPMGLS
+2440 
-2446 AANFTATSPNY
+2446 
-2457 ENVHVEVTDGY
+2457 
-2468 LKINPITD
+2468 
-2476 KVTVT
+2476 
-2481 VTEKSDTVVYDTN
+2481 
-2494 EHFITGYETMTA
+2494 
-2506 NNALYDV
+2506 
-2513 KTNVAETQTAAWT
+2513 
-2526 AKGTDVGEYPVGI
+2526 
-2539 EASDFENTSVNF
+2539 
-2551 TNVEFV
+2551 
-2557 VVDGALN
+2557 
-2564 ITPAENIAVKIA
+2564 
-2576 GSTKTVIYDGTEQT
+2576 
-2590 VEGYT
+2590 
-2595 VTSNPANADVTLVG
+2595 
-2609 EAVASGTDANTYPMG
+2609 
-2624 LKPSDFTATS
+2624 
-2634 PNYKK
+2634 
-2639 ITIEVT
+2639 
-2645 DGWLKI
+2645 
-2651 DPIADKVTV
+2651 
-2660 TVTENSAAVTYDG
+2660 
-2673 TEHSVTGCKS
+2673 
-2683 MTADNTLYDVEKNV
+2683 
-2697 AEKPTKAWTAKGTD
+2697 
-2711 AGEYPVGIVSGDF
+2711 
-2724 ENTSVNFT
+2724 NFT

-2834 GALKIAPA
+2834 GVLKIAPA
-2842 ESIAV
+2842 ESIVV
-2847 KIAGSTK
+2847 KIAGNTK
-2854 TVIYDGTEQTVEGY
+2854 TVTYNGEEQSVEGY

-2934 TVTEKSDSVVYDG
+2934 TVTEKSGSVVYDG

-2990 GIKSGDFKNTSVNFT
+2990 GIKPGDFKNTSVNFT

-3010 ITDGE
+3010 IVDGE

-3048 ESMTADNALYDVT
+3048 ETMTADNALYDIA
-3061 KNVAETKTAAWTAKG
+3061 NVAKTPTAAWTAKG

-3130 VYDGTEHSVEGY
+3130 VYDGTEHSAEGY

-3185 NYSNIRIAVTDGW
+3185 NYSNIRIVVTDGW

-3243 ANVAETPTDAW
+3243 VNVAETPTDAW
-3254 TAKGTDAGSYPVGIK
+3254 TAKGTDAGTYPVGIK
-3269 SGDFKNTSGNFT
+3269 SGDFRNTSGNFT
-3281 NVEFVIEDGELV
+3281 NVEFVIVDGELV

-3307 RADDNTVMFDGD
+3307 RADDSTVMFDGD
-3319 NHGYV
+3319 YHGYV

-3406 DGKIHTVEGYTVEA
+3406 DGKIHTVEGYTWEA

-3449 LKDVEFSAAND
+3449 LKDEEFSAAND

-3511 SDISLVLHS
+3511 SDISLVLHT
-3520 GNVVVD
+3520 GNVVAD

-3651 NLEKNVVKACS
+3651 DLEKNVVKACS

-3672 GYSSHYEF
+3672 GTSSHYEF

>member
-26 AVGDEGTIPAE
+26 AVGDEGTVPAE

-43 NGNDSAPAGSTNP
+43 NGNDPAPAGSTNP
-56 AGDKDSIPGTGEKP
+56 AGDKDSIPDTGEKP
-70 IAAEEPAKDEES
+70 IAAEEPVKDEES
-82 GKNEESGKDGES
+82 GKDEEPAKGEEPGKDGEPAK
-94 GKDEEPAEDEEGGKT
+94 GEEPAEDEEGGET

-131 DGEEVSR
+131 DGAEVSR

-172 GTVGEISESAQ
+172 GTVGEISESAR

-242 QTPADSVTLDKENIT
+242 QTPVDSVTLDKENIT

-276 YIAPQFYSAD
+276 YVAPQFYSAD

-322 TLKAHWNVNTSTRY
+322 TLKARWNAKADTQY
-336 TVIHWQENAND
+336 TVIHWQEDAND

-481 AYYYVEVLPGESGTT
+481 AHYYVEVLPGESGTT

-622 ITVYAHWAAP
+622 ITVYAHWVAP

-652 IPYGGTINEKDLPT
+652 IPYGGTIDESMLPD

-674 WTFVSWATKQG
+674 WTFAGWATKNG
-685 DTYIPFNFGTKIY
+685 DTYTPFHFSTKIY
-698 NNIELYP
+698 ENIELYP
-705 YYTNKNSYTVTYTDG
+705 YYTNKSSYTVTYTDG
-720 STSVKD
+720 KD
-726 TKQYAPGTYADVRPN
+726 TVTDMKRYASGAHADVQAN
-741 TFPVPEGKVF
+741 SFAVPEGKVF
-751 LGWADTA
+751 LGWAETA
-758 DGAVKYQPN
+758 GGAVKYQPN
-767 DKLRMDASVTLHAVW
+767 DKLRMDASVTLYAVW

-798 TESAVTEEQIPNNS
+798 TENAVTEEQIPNNS

-831 NTAANGSGTSF
+831 NTAADGSGTSF
-842 ALGASARVTRIDSNV
+842 ALGAFARVTRIDSNV
-857 LYAQWTANN
+857 LYAQWKANN

-874 YCEQTNGAYTLAKT
+874 YCEQTDGAYTLAKT
-888 DPRTGTTDATVSV
+888 EPRTGTTDATVSV
-901 TDTDKG
+901 DSKDKEFDA
-907 YGTPTYVYDEGN
+907 PTYVYDAANE
-919 TNNLESG
+919 NNVESG
-926 TVAADGSLTLKL
+926 IVTADGSLTLKL

-948 IHHYLKGTEVQ
+948 IHHYLKGTEVK

-979 TALGEEYASAHVD
+979 TALGAEYTSAHVS
-992 SYSPSQSLEMKATGN
+992 SYSPSQSLEMKAAGN

-1064 VGSVPNVI
+1064 VGSVSNVI
-1072 DTTTVLFKGGALP
+1072 DTTTVRFKGGELP
-1085 GGYYELPTYQPG
+1085 GGYYELPTYKPG
-1097 TLTITPNTDEVTV
+1097 TLTITADETEVVV
-1110 TITGNHDTL
+1110 TITGNHDTR

-1147 SKAEAKGMNAGN
+1147 SKAEAKGTNAGK
-1159 YDMGLTKDNFTVT
+1159 YEMGLTKDNFTVT

-1195 KVTVTVTEE
+1195 KVTVTVTEK
-1204 SDTVTYDG
+1204 SDTVTYNG
-1212 QEHAVTGYKSMTADN
+1212 QEHSVTGYKSMTADN
-1227 ALYDVKK
+1227 TLYDVEK

-1239 STAAWT
+1239 STEAWT

-1259 AADFKNTSKNF
+1259 AADFKNTSGNF

-1288 VAVVKIA
+1288 VAIVKIA
-1295 GNTKTVTYNGEAQS
+1295 GNTKTVTYNGKAQS

-1330 VASGTDANTYPM
+1330 VASGTDAGTYPM

-1362 VTDGYLKIDPI
+1362 VTDGYLEIDPI
-1373 TEKVTVTVTEKSGS
+1373 TDKVTVTVTEKSGS
-1387 AVYDGQEH
+1387 AVYNGQEH

-1400 ETMTADNT
+1400 ETMTANNA

-1427 GVDVGKYPV
+1427 GTDVGKYPV

-1467 SEKTITVTA
+1467 TEKTITVTA

-1536 VTGNYTFTNSVD
+1536 VTGNYTFTDSVD

-1625 DITKLPGQLSIT
+1625 KITKIPGQLSIT

-1651 REYNGKK
+1651 REYNGQK
-1658 LLDDQTTHTG
+1658 LLDSQTTHTG
-1668 TLAEGDRLVVE
+1668 TLAAGDRLVVE

-1691 KRNEYKSYRVE
+1691 KRNEYKSYKVE

-1711 NYTFGKPVIG
+1711 NYTFGEPVIG

-1742 GTPLTDRGYTISN
+1742 GTPLTDRGYTISS

-1769 KGSQTAV
+1769 EGSQTAV

-1790 NTLAKNYTITYA
+1790 NTKAQNYNITYA
-1802 DGTLTVTQS
+1802 DGTLTVS
-1811 EKVITVTANNH
+1811 KNEKVITVTANSR
-1822 TWEYDGQPHSDGG
+1822 TWEYDGKEHSDGG
-1835 YTVSYD
+1835 YTVRYD
-1841 GQTYTAAAGKTVTL
+1841 GETYTVAAGESQKL
-1855 PTGDV
+1855 PTGGLTLTATV
-1860 VSAAV
+1860 A
-1865 EGTVTNVAD
+1865 GTVKNVAD

-1947 EAGTSYA
+1947 EAGTSYT
-1954 ITYLVDGHSVET
+1954 ITYLADGHSVKT
-1966 VITGSRTAVGKYP
+1966 VITGSRTEVGKYP
-1979 GILVPDENNTRI
+1979 GILVPDKNNTHI

-2054 KADFSLAEGK
+2054 RTDFSLAEGK

-2127 YNGKEQSVADYTTD
+2127 YNGKEQSVTDYTTD

-2182 YSNIKVVVT
+2182 YSNIKVVVK

-2245 KPTKAWT
+2245 TSTEAWT
-2252 AKGTD
+2252 AKGT
-2257 AGEYPV
+2257 
-2263 GIVSGDFRNTSKNFT
+2263 
-2278 NIEFVIVDGTLKID
+2278 
-2292 PVSDKVT
+2292 
-2299 VTVTENSAAVTYD
+2299 
-2312 GTEHSVTGYKSM
+2312 
-2324 TADNTLYDVEK
+2324 
-2335 NVAEKPTAAW
+2335 
-2345 TAKGMYVGTY
+2345 YVGTY

-2361 ADFKNTSKNF
+2361 TDFKNTSGNF

-2408 QTVEGYTIT
+2408 QTVEGYTVT

-2431 VASGTDANT
+2431 IASGTDANT
-2440 YPMGLS
+2440 YPMGLT
-2446 AANFTATSPNY
+2446 AADFTATSPNY

-2494 EHFITGYETMTA
+2494 EHSITGYETMTA

-2513 KTNVAETQTAAWT
+2513 KKNVAETQTAAWT

-2539 EASDFENTSVNF
+2539 EAADFENTSVNF
-2551 TNVEFV
+2551 PNVEFV

-2595 VTSNPANADVTLVG
+2595 VTSNPAG
-2609 EAVASGTDANTYPMG
+2609 
-2624 LKPSDFTATS
+2624 AT
-2634 PNYKK
+2634 
-2639 ITIEVT
+2639 
-2645 DGWLKI
+2645 
-2651 DPIADKVTV
+2651 
-2660 TVTENSAAVTYDG
+2660 
-2673 TEHSVTGCKS
+2673 
-2683 MTADNTLYDVEKNV
+2683 
-2697 AEKPTKAWTAKGTD
+2697 
-2711 AGEYPVGIVSGDF
+2711 
-2724 ENTSVNFT
+2724 
-2732 NVEFVIVDGTLKI
+2732 
-2745 DPVSDKVTVTITEN
+2745 
-2759 ADTVIYDTKEHS
+2759 
-2771 VTGYKSMTADN
+2771 
-2782 ALYDVKKNVAETS
+2782 
-2795 TEAWTA
+2795 
-2801 KGTDVGEYPVGI
+2801 
-2813 KADDFE
+2813 
-2819 NTSGNFTNVEFVIVD
+2819 
-2834 GALKIAPA
+2834 
-2842 ESIAV
+2842 
-2847 KIAGSTK
+2847 
-2854 TVIYDGTEQTVEGY
+2854 
-2868 TVTSNPAN
+2868 
-2876 ADVTLVG
+2876 VTLVG

-2910 YETVVIEVK
+2910 YETVVIEVT

-2947 QEHSVTGYETMAA
+2947 QEHSVTSYKSMTA
-2960 DNALYNTA
+2960 DNALYNVKT
-2968 DVAETPTD
+2968 DVAETPTE

-3010 ITDGE
+3010 IVDGE

-3048 ESMTADNALYDVT
+3048 ETMTADNTLYDIANAAKT
-3061 KNVAETKTAAWTAKG
+3061 PTAAWTAKG

-3148 LPITVTPKAGTEA
+3148 LPITVTPKAGTAA

-3185 NYSNIRIAVTDGW
+3185 NYSNIRIVVTDGW

-3224 EHSVTGYASIVSDH
+3224 EHAVTGYASIVSDH

-3254 TAKGTDAGSYPVGIK
+3254 TAKGTDAGTYPVGIK
-3269 SGDFKNTSGNFT
+3269 SGDFRNTSGNFT

-3319 NHGYV
+3319 YHGYV

-3406 DGKIHTVEGYTVEA
+3406 DGKIHTVEGYTLEA

-3449 LKDVEFSAAND
+3449 LKDEEFSAAND

-3520 GNVVVD
+3520 GNVVAD

-3552 MIAAEKEAASGSL
+3552 MIAAEKEAADGSL

-3595 KSVILVGLGADAM
+3595 KSVILVGLGADAL

-3618 KFNSDKDASGI
+3618 KFDSDQDASGI
-3629 LLVNNYLLEDMRK
+3629 LMVNTYLLEDMTK
-3642 PDKIDERAL
+3642 DEKIDESAL
-3651 NLEKNVVKACS
+3651 DIEKEIVKACS

>member
-6 LIALLMAVCMMFS
+6 LIALLMVVCMMFS

-43 NGNDSAPAGSTNP
+43 NGNDPAPAGSTNP
-56 AGDKDSIPGTGEKP
+56 AGDKDSIPDTGDKP
-70 IAAEEPAKDEES
+70 SAAEEPAKGEESGKDEEPAKDEEP
-82 GKNEESGKDGES
+82 
-94 GKDEEPAEDEEGGKT
+94 GKDEEPAEDEEGGET

-131 DGEEVSR
+131 DGAEVSR

-144 DTLYQPVSPVKDGY
+144 DTLYQPDSPVKDGY
-158 KFTGWFVGASELAF
+158 KFTGWFVGASELTF

-242 QTPADSVTLDKENIT
+242 QTPVDSVTLDKENIT

-286 ATTAA
+286 ATTAK
-291 PNVVTKPGYTF
+291 PNVEITKPGYTF

-308 GTKFEFGSPLTENI
+308 GAQFNFGSPLTENI

-336 TVIHWQENAND
+336 TVIHWQENADDDGYSYVEN
-347 EEFSFKE
+347 
-354 AETKTGSTGA
+354 ETLYGTTGA
-364 QTSAAAKSYTGF
+364 QTSARAKTYNGF
-376 TAQTITQQTIA
+376 TVQAITQETIK
-387 GDGSTVVNVYYKRNV
+387 GNGTTIVNIYYTRNV
-402 YEVKFYST
+402 YEVKFYRST
-410 SGWFS
+410 GSGWNPS
-415 SSEEYADLRITA
+415 WSEITNNRISA
-427 KYGAAIGDK
+427 KYGANIRDQ
-436 WPTYDGSSTWATQ
+436 WPGGQWKVSPSGSV
-449 SDGSGPYQVNIDTM
+449 YQTNIDVM
-463 PLNGA
+463 PLGGTSFYETSQYNGSAKYYLEDLNGNYVLDHTDTGASTTA
-468 TFYGPKTGSGSES
+468 TISK
-481 AYYYVEVLPGESGTT
+481 
-496 TVGGKSYKLHH
+496 
-507 SDTSPGTGYTVT
+507 
-519 SEDQYPITGFTFN
+519 EDRYNITGFTVN
-532 SGVSTQTGGKYNNA
+532 ESKSGKDGERYNGA
-546 RFYYTRNTYNI
+546 SFYYDRNSYNVVYI
-557 IYMNGGSEVT
+557 SHGQTVNT
-567 SYRES
+567 ASYKYQQS
-572 VLYEQAIPASANK
+572 IADAGNYKLT
-585 AAPTPPVGKE
+585 TPPVGME
-595 KYIFLGWYDDPAGQH
+595 KYIFAGWCADPFGL
-610 PHSFSGTMGPQN
+610 PEYVFDGKTMPAQN
-622 ITVYAHWAAP
+622 ITVYAYWAAP

-638 YITMEGTGGQKDLT
+638 YITMEGTGGKNLT
-652 IPYGGTINEKDLPT
+652 IPYGGTIDESMLPD
-666 PQKPAGEG
+666 PQKPAGDG
-674 WTFVSWATKQG
+674 WTFAGWTTKNG
-685 DTYIPFNFGTKIY
+685 DTYTPFHFSTKIY
-698 NNIELYP
+698 ENIELYP

-720 STSVKD
+720 KNTVTDMKR
-726 TKQYAPGTYADVRPN
+726 YAPGAHADVRAN

-751 LGWADTA
+751 LGWAETA

-767 DKLRMDASVTLHAVW
+767 DKLRMNASVTLHAVW
-782 GDTEGVL
+782 GNKDAVV
-789 SLVYMPNGG
+789 SLTYNANGG
-798 TESAVTEEQIPNNS
+798 QGGTYVENGYVNNGL
-812 KVTLKGAIFTR
+812 VTLWDGSGFSRT
-823 PGYTLTGW
+823 GYTLVGW
-831 NTAANGSGTSF
+831 SSDPNA
-842 ALGASARVTRIDSNV
+842 ASAEYKTGSTARVDSTGDNI
-857 LYAQWTANN
+857 LYAVWKANEN
-866 DTAYKVEF
+866 TAYKVEF
-874 YCEQTNGAYTLAKT
+874 YCEQTDGAYTLAKT
-888 DPRTGTTDATVSV
+888 EPRTGTTDTTVSV
-901 TDTDKG
+901 TDTDKA
-907 YGTPTYVYDEGN
+907 YGAPTYVYDA
-919 TNNLESG
+919 TNPNRVESG

-948 IHHYLKGTEVQ
+948 IHHYLKGTEVK

-979 TALGEEYASAHVD
+979 TALGEEYTSAHVD
-992 SYSPSQSLEMKATGN
+992 SYSPSQSLKMKATGN

-1021 ESASRAYNAQPLTQ
+1021 ESASRAYNGQPLTQ

-1064 VGSVPNVI
+1064 VGSVQNVI
-1072 DTTTVLFKGGALP
+1072 DTTTVRFKGGELP

-1097 TLTITPNTDEVTV
+1097 MLTITPNTDEVTV
-1110 TITGNHDTL
+1110 TITGNHDTR

-1147 SKAEAKGMNAGN
+1147 SKAEAKGTNAGK
-1159 YDMGLTKDNFTVT
+1159 YEMGLTKDNFTVT

-1212 QEHAVTGYKSMTADN
+1212 QEHSVTGYKSMTSSDP
-1227 ALYDVKK
+1227 LYDVATS
-1234 NVAET
+1234 VRATET
-1239 STAAWT
+1239 EAWT

-1251 GTYHVGIK
+1251 GTYHVGIEPG
-1259 AADFKNTSKNF
+1259 DFKNTSGNF

-1288 VAVVKIA
+1288 VAIVKIA
-1295 GNTKTVTYNGEAQS
+1295 GNTKTVTYNGEVQS

-1319 ANATVTLVGEA
+1319 ANATVTLVGTA
-1330 VASGTDANTYPM
+1330 SASGTDAGTYPM
-1342 GLSAADF
+1342 GLKPSDF

-1356 KNVTIE
+1356 NNVTIE
-1362 VTDGYLKIDPI
+1362 VTDGYLEIDPI
-1373 TEKVTVTVTEKSGS
+1373 TDKVTVTVTEKSGS
-1387 AVYDGQEH
+1387 AVYNGQEH

-1400 ETMTADNT
+1400 ETMTANNA

-1427 GVDVGKYPV
+1427 GTDVGKYPV

-1454 FTVADGALTISPI
+1454 FTVVDGALTISPI

-1536 VTGNYTFTNSVD
+1536 VTGNYTFTDSVD

-1558 KLTSETASKEYD
+1558 TLTSETASKEYD
-1570 GMPLTRPDVSVTG
+1570 GTPLTRPDVSVTG

-1617 AAFREANY
+1617 AAFREENY
-1625 DITKLPGQLSIT
+1625 DITKLPGKLSIT
-1637 QSSNAIVITTASRS
+1637 QSSNAIVITTASKS

-1658 LLDDQTTHTG
+1658 LLDNQTTHTG

-1702 RSDGADVTA
+1702 RSDGANVTA
-1711 NYTFGKPVIG
+1711 NYTFGEPVIG

-1742 GTPLTDRGYTISN
+1742 GTPLTDSGYTISN

-1769 KGSQTAV
+1769 VGSQTLE
-1776 GSSANT
+1776 GSSANK
-1782 ITGHKLKS
+1782 ITGHTLKS
-1790 NTLAKNYTITYA
+1790 NTKAQNYNITYA
-1802 DGTLTVTQS
+1802 DGTLTVS
-1811 EKVITVTANNH
+1811 KNEKVITVTANSR
-1822 TWEYDGQPHSDGG
+1822 TWEYDGKEHSDGG
-1835 YTVSYD
+1835 YTVRYD
-1841 GQTYTAAAGKTVTL
+1841 GETYTVAAGESQEL
-1855 PTGDV
+1855 PTGGLTLTATV
-1860 VSAAV
+1860 V
-1865 EGTVTNVAD
+1865 GTVKNVAD

-1914 GAGEEKVILEA
+1914 GAGEEKVILKA

-1947 EAGTSYA
+1947 EAGTSYT

-1979 GILVPDENNTRI
+1979 GILVPDENNTHI

-2016 PGTVVVEIKGIR
+2016 PGTVVVEIKGIC

-2077 MNLKPESF
+2077 MNLEPESF

-2117 TITGNNDTKV
+2117 TITGNTATEV
-2127 YNGKEQSVADYTTD
+2127 YNGSEQSVTGYTTD
-2141 VGTKTIDVALKDGVK
+2141 VGTKTISVKLNETGKDT
-2156 AEAKG
+2156 AKG
-2161 TDVDTYYMGLTKDSF
+2161 TNAGTYPMGLTAEDF
-2176 SVTSRN
+2176 TVTSRN
-2182 YSNIKVVVT
+2182 YSNIKVVVKDGWLKIDPIADKVTVTVTENSAAVTYDGTEHSVTGYKSMTADNTLYDVEKNVAETSTAAWTAKGKYVGTYHVGIEPGDFKNTSKNFTNVEFVIVDGDLVITPASVAVVKIEGHTKTVTYNGKEQTVEGYTITSNPANATVTLVGKAVASGTDANTYPMGLTAADFTATSPNYENVHVEVTDGYLKINPITDKVTVTVTEKSDTVVYDTNEHSITGYETMTANNALYDVKKNVAETQTAAWTAKGTDVGEYPVGIEASDFENTSVNFTNVEFVVVDGALNITPAENIAVKIAGSTKTVIYDGTEQTVEGYTVTSNPADAAVTLVGEAAASGTDANTYPMGLKPSDFTATSPNYKKITIEVT

-2263 GIVSGDFRNTSKNFT
+2263 GIVSGDFRNTSK
-2278 NIEFVIVDGTLKID
+2278 
-2292 PVSDKVT
+2292 
-2299 VTVTENSAAVTYD
+2299 
-2312 GTEHSVTGYKSM
+2312 
-2324 TADNTLYDVEK
+2324 
-2335 NVAEKPTAAW
+2335 
-2345 TAKGMYVGTY
+2345 
-2355 HVGIKA
+2355 
-2361 ADFKNTSKNF
+2361 
-2371 TNVEFVIVDGDLVI
+2371 
-2385 TPASVAVVKI
+2385 
-2395 EGHTKTVT
+2395 
-2403 YNGKE
+2403 
-2408 QTVEGYTIT
+2408 
-2417 SNPANATV
+2417 
-2425 TLVGKA
+2425 
-2431 VASGTDANT
+2431 
-2440 YPMGLS
+2440 
-2446 AANFTATSPNY
+2446 
-2457 ENVHVEVTDGY
+2457 
-2468 LKINPITD
+2468 
-2476 KVTVT
+2476 
-2481 VTEKSDTVVYDTN
+2481 
-2494 EHFITGYETMTA
+2494 
-2506 NNALYDV
+2506 
-2513 KTNVAETQTAAWT
+2513 
-2526 AKGTDVGEYPVGI
+2526 
-2539 EASDFENTSVNF
+2539 
-2551 TNVEFV
+2551 
-2557 VVDGALN
+2557 
-2564 ITPAENIAVKIA
+2564 
-2576 GSTKTVIYDGTEQT
+2576 
-2590 VEGYT
+2590 
-2595 VTSNPANADVTLVG
+2595 
-2609 EAVASGTDANTYPMG
+2609 
-2624 LKPSDFTATS
+2624 
-2634 PNYKK
+2634 
-2639 ITIEVT
+2639 
-2645 DGWLKI
+2645 
-2651 DPIADKVTV
+2651 
-2660 TVTENSAAVTYDG
+2660 
-2673 TEHSVTGCKS
+2673 
-2683 MTADNTLYDVEKNV
+2683 
-2697 AEKPTKAWTAKGTD
+2697 
-2711 AGEYPVGIVSGDF
+2711 
-2724 ENTSVNFT
+2724 NFT

-2842 ESIAV
+2842 ESIVV
-2847 KIAGSTK
+2847 KIAGNTK
-2854 TVIYDGTEQTVEGY
+2854 TVTYNGEEQSVEGY

-2883 KAVAAGTDADTY
+2883 KAVAAGTDAGTY

-2910 YETVVIEVK
+2910 YETVVIKVT
-2919 DGWLKINPVS
+2919 DGWLKIDPVS

-2934 TVTEKSDSVVYDG
+2934 TVTEKSGSVVYDG

-2968 DVAETPTD
+2968 DVAETPTE

-3010 ITDGE
+3010 IADGE

-3185 NYSNIRIAVTDGW
+3185 NYSNIRIVVTDGW

-3205 DKVTVTVTENA
+3205 DKVTVTITENA
-3216 DTVEYDGK
+3216 GTVEYDGK

-3254 TAKGTDAGSYPVGIK
+3254 TAKGTDAGTYPVGIK
-3269 SGDFKNTSGNFT
+3269 SGDFRNTSGNFT
-3281 NVEFVIEDGELV
+3281 NVEFVIVDGELV

-3319 NHGYV
+3319 YHGYV

-3379 QPGTLEITPFE
+3379 LPGTLEITPFE

-3395 TVTGNTGLFRY
+3395 TVTGNTALFRY
-3406 DGKIHTVEGYTVEA
+3406 DGKIHTVEGYTWEA

-3449 LKDVEFSAAND
+3449 LKDEEFSAAND

-3520 GNVVVD
+3520 GNVVAD

-3651 NLEKNVVKACS
+3651 DLEKNVVKACS